1 MNLLKKN
8 KYSIRKYKV
17 GIFSTLIG
25 TVLLLSN
32 PNGAQAL
39 TTDHNVQG
47 GSNQALP
54 GNSQNTNADTN
65 RDIVNDSQN
74 TPNAHATDNTSTN
87 QALTNHQNVDVA
99 NQVGPA
105 PIQPSASPAQNNNNS
120 NANSTA
126 TEPAANTN
134 NNLASNNNTLNV
146 PNNTDN
152 NDSARHL
159 TLKEIQ
165 EDVRH
170 SSDKPELVAIAEE
183 ASNRPK
189 KRSRRAAPTD
199 PNATPA
205 DPTATP
211 ADPTAGN
218 GSAPVA
224 ITAPYTPTTDPNAN
238 NIGQNAPNEVLSFDD
253 NNIRPSTNRSV
264 PTVTVV
270 DNLPGYTLINGG
282 KVGVFSHAMVRTSMF
297 DSGDAKNYQAQGNVI
312 ALGRIRGNDT
322 NDHGDFN
329 GIEKTLTVN
338 PNSELI
344 FEFNTMT
351 TKNYQAQGNVI
362 ALGRIRGNDTND
374 HGDFNGIEKTLTVNP
389 NSELIFEFN
398 TMTTKNYQGMTN
410 LIIKNADNDTVIG
423 EKVVAYGPI
432 WRLLKVPENVSHLKI
447 QFVPK
452 NDAITDARGIY
463 QLRDGYKYYDFVD
476 SIGLHSGSHVYVERR
491 TMEPTATNNKEFTVT
506 TSLKNNGNFGASF
519 NTDDFVYKIQL
530 PEGVEY
536 VNNSL
541 TKDFPSGN
549 SGVDINDMNVTYDAA
564 NRIITIKSTG
574 GGTGNSPARLMPD
587 KILDLKYK
595 LRVNNVPTPRT
606 VTFNDTLTYK
616 TYSQDFINS
625 PAESHT
631 VSTNPYTIDIIM
643 NKDALQAEVDR
654 RIQQADYTFASLD
667 IFNDLKR
674 RAQTILDENRNN
686 VPLNKRVSQAD
697 IDSLANQMQHTLIR
711 SVDAENAV
719 NRKVDDMEDL
729 VNQNDELTDEEKQ
742 AAIQVIEEHKNEI
755 IGNIGDQTTDD
766 GVTRIKDQGIQTLSG
781 DTATP
786 VVKPNAKQAI
796 RDKAAKQR
804 EIINHT
810 PDATQD
816 EIQDALNQLTTDETD
831 AIDNVTNAT
840 TNADVETAKNNG
852 INTIGA
858 VAPQVTHKQAA
869 RDAINQ
875 ATATK
880 RQQINSNREA
890 TQEEKNAALNEL
902 TQATNH
908 ALEQINQATTND
920 DVDTAKG
927 DGLNAINP
935 IAPVTVVKQA
945 ARDAVSHDAQQ
956 HIAEINANPDATQEE
971 RQAAIEKVNAAVAV
985 ANTNI
990 LNANTNAD
998 VEQVKTNAIQ
1008 GIQAIEPATKV
1019 KTDAKN
1025 AIDQSAETQHNAI
1038 FNNNDATLEEQQA
1051 AQQLL
1056 DQAVATAKQN
1066 INAADTNQEVA
1077 QAKDQGTQNIV
1088 VIQPATQVKTDARN
1102 AVNEKAREAITNIN
1116 ATPGATREEK
1126 QEAINRV
1133 NTLKNRALNDIG
1145 VTSTTAMVNSI
1156 RDDAVNQIGAVQPH
1170 VTKKQ
1175 TATGVLTD
1183 LATAK
1188 KQEINQNTN
1197 ATTEEKQVALNQV
1210 DQDLATAINNINQ
1223 ADTNAEVDQAQQLG
1237 TKAINAIQPNIVKKP
1252 AALAQTNQHYSAKL
1266 VEINATPDATDDEK
1280 NAAINTLNQDRQQ
1293 AIESIKQA
1301 NTNAEVDQAA
1311 TVAENNIDAVQ
1322 VDVVKKQAA
1331 RDKITAEV
1339 AKRIEAVKQTP
1350 NATDEEKQA
1359 AVNQINQL
1367 KDQAFNQINQN
1378 QTNDQVDATTNQA
1391 INAIDNVEAEVVIK
1405 PKAIADI
1412 EKAVKEK
1419 QQQID
1424 NSLDSTDNEKEVAL
1438 QALAKEKEKALAA
1451 IDQAQT
1457 NSQVNQ
1463 AATNGVSAI
1472 KIIQPET
1479 KIKPAAREKINQ
1491 KANELRAQ
1499 INQDKEATAEERQAA
1514 LDKINDLVAKAMT
1527 NITNDRTNQQ
1537 VNDSTNQALDD
1548 IALVTPDHIV
1558 RAAARDAVKQQYE
1571 AKKHEIEQAEHA
1583 TDEEKQV
1590 ALNQLAN
1597 NEKRALQNINQA
1609 IANND
1614 VKRVESNG
1622 IATLKG
1628 VEPHIVVK
1636 PEAQEA
1642 IKASADNQV
1651 ESIKDTPHATTDELD
1666 EANQQINDTLKQGQQ
1681 DIDNTTQDAAVNDVR
1696 NQTIKAIEQI
1706 KPKVRRKRA
1715 ALDNIDESNNNQLD
1729 AIRNTLDT
1737 TQDERNVAIAALNKI
1752 VNAIKNDIA
1761 QNKTNAEVDQ
1771 TEADG
1776 NNNIKVILPKVQ
1788 VKPAARQS
1796 VSAKAEAQNAL
1807 IDQSDLST
1815 EEERLAAKHLVEQAL
1830 NQAIDQIN
1838 HADKTAQVNQNSID
1852 AQNIISK
1859 IKPATTVK
1867 ATALQQIQNIATNK
1881 INLIKA
1887 NNEATDEEQNAA
1899 IVQVEKELIKAK
1911 QQIAG
1916 AVTNAD
1922 VAYLLHDGKNEI
1934 REIEPVINK
1943 KATAREQLTTLF
1955 NDKKQAIEA
1964 NVQATV
1970 EERNSI
1976 LAQLQNIY
1984 DTAIGQI
1991 DQDRSNAQVDKT
2003 ATLNLQTIHDLD
2015 VHPIKKPDAEKTI
2028 NDDLARVTH
2037 LVQNYRKV
2045 SDRNKA
2051 DALKAITALKL
2062 QMDEE
2067 LKTARTNADVD
2078 AVLKRFNVALGD
2090 IEAVIT
2096 EKENSLLRIDNIAQ
2110 QTYAKFKAIATPE
2123 QLAKV
2128 KALIDQYVADG
2139 NRMVDEDATLNDI
2152 KKDTQLIIDEILAIK
2167 LPAEVIKA
2175 SPKVGQPAPK
2185 VCTPIKKEDKQEVRK
2200 VVKELPNTG
2209 SEEMDLPLKELALI
2223 TGAALLARRRSKKEK
2238 ES

>member
-39 TTDHNVQG
+39 TTDNNVQ
-47 GSNQALP
+47 SDTNQATP
-54 GNSQNTNADTN
+54 VNSQDTN
-65 RDIVNDSQN
+65 VANNRGLANSAQN
-74 TPNAHATDNTSTN
+74 TPNQSATTNQSTN
-87 QALTNHQNVDVA
+87 QALVNHNNGSIA
-99 NQVGPA
+99 NQATPTSV
-105 PIQPSASPAQNNNNS
+105 QSSTPSAQNNNHTDGNTTATETVS
-120 NANSTA
+120 NAN
-126 TEPAANTN
+126 NKDVV
-134 NNLASNNNTLNV
+134 SNNTTLNV
-146 PNNTDN
+146 PNKTNEN
-152 NDSARHL
+152 GSGGHL

-170 SSDKPELVAIAEE
+170 SSDKPELVAIAEQ

-189 KRSRRAAPTD
+189 KRSRRAAPAD

-205 DPTATP
+205 DPA
-211 ADPTAGN
+211 AAAAGN
-218 GSAPVA
+218 GGAPVA

-238 NIGQNAPNEVLSFDD
+238 NAGQNAPNEVLSFDD
-253 NNIRPSTNRSV
+253 NGIRPSTNRSV
-264 PTVTVV
+264 PSVTVV
-270 DNLPGYTLINGG
+270 DNLPGFTLINGG

-312 ALGRIRGNDT
+312 ALGRIKGNDT

-329 GIEKTLTVN
+329 GIEK
-338 PNSELI
+338 S
-344 FEFNTMT
+344 
-351 TKNYQAQGNVI
+351 
-362 ALGRIRGNDTND
+362 
-374 HGDFNGIEKTLTVNP
+374 LTVNP

-398 TMTTKNYQGMTN
+398 TMTTKNYQGVTN
-410 LIIKNADNDTVIG
+410 LIIKNADNDTVIA
-423 EKVVAYGPI
+423 EKSVAYGPI
-432 WRLLKVPENVSHLKI
+432 WRLFKVPENVSHLKI

-519 NTDDFVYKIQL
+519 NTDDFVYKVQL

-541 TKDFPSGN
+541 TKDFPSSN
-549 SGVDINDMNVTYDAA
+549 SGVDMNDFNVTYDAA
-564 NRIITIKSTG
+564 NRVITIKSTG
-574 GGTGNSPARLMPD
+574 GGSGNSPARLMPD

-616 TYSQDFINS
+616 TYTQDFINS

-697 IDSLANQMQHTLIR
+697 IDSLTNQMQHTLIR

-719 NRKVDDMEDL
+719 NKKVDQMEDL

-786 VVKPNAKQAI
+786 VVKPNAKKAI
-796 RDKAAKQR
+796 RDKATKQR
-804 EIINHT
+804 EIINAT
-810 PDATQD
+810 PDATED
-816 EIQDALNQLTTDETD
+816 EIQDALNQLATDETD

-840 TNADVETAKNNG
+840 TNADVEIAKNNG

-858 VAPQVTHKQAA
+858 VVPQVTHKQAA

-908 ALEQINQATTND
+908 ALEQINQATTNA
-920 DVDTAKG
+920 DVDNAKG

-971 RQAAIEKVNAAVAV
+971 RQAAIDKVNAAVTA

-1008 GIQAIEPATKV
+1008 GIQAITPATKV

-1025 AIDQSAETQHNAI
+1025 AIDKSAETQHNTI

-1102 AVNEKAREAITNIN
+1102 AVNDKAREAITNIN

-1133 NTLKNRALNDIG
+1133 NTLKNRALTDIG

-1175 TATGVLTD
+1175 TATGVLND

-1210 DQDLATAINNINQ
+1210 DQELATAINNINQ

-1252 AALAQTNQHYSAKL
+1252 AALAQINQHYNAKL
-1266 VEINATPDATDDEK
+1266 AEINATPDATNDEK

-1367 KDQAFNQINQN
+1367 KDQAINQINQN
-1378 QTNDQVDATTNQA
+1378 QTNDQVDTTTNQA
-1391 INAIDNVEAEVVIK
+1391 VNAIDNVEAEVVIK
-1405 PKAIADI
+1405 PTAIADI

-1424 NSLDSTDNEKEVAL
+1424 NSLDSTDNEKEVAS

-1479 KIKPAAREKINQ
+1479 KVKPAAREKINQ
-1491 KANELRAQ
+1491 KANELRAK
-1499 INQDKEATAEERQAA
+1499 INQDKEATAEERQVA
-1514 LDKINDLVAKAMT
+1514 LDKINEFVNQAMT
-1527 NITNDRTNQQ
+1527 DITNNRTNQQ
-1537 VNDSTNQALDD
+1537 VDDTTSQALDS
-1548 IALVTPDHIV
+1548 IALVAPEHIV

-1571 AKKHEIEQAEHA
+1571 AKKQEIEQAEHA

-1597 NEKRALQNINQA
+1597 NEKLALQNINQA
-1609 IANND
+1609 VTNND
-1614 VKRVESNG
+1614 VKRVETNG

-1628 VEPHIVVK
+1628 VQPHIVIK
-1636 PEAQEA
+1636 PEAQQA
-1642 IKASADNQV
+1642 IKATAENQV
-1651 ESIKDTPHATTDELD
+1651 ESIKDTPHATVDELD
-1666 EANQQINDTLKQGQQ
+1666 EANQLISDTLKQAQQ
-1681 DIDNTTQDAAVNDVR
+1681 EIENTNQDAAVTDVR

-1715 ALDNIDESNNNQLD
+1715 ALDSIEENNKNQLD

-1737 TQDERNVAIAALNKI
+1737 TQDERDVAIDTLNKI
-1752 VNAIKNDIA
+1752 VNTIKNDIA
-1761 QNKTNAEVDQ
+1761 QNKTNAEVDR
-1771 TEADG
+1771 TETDG
-1776 NNNIKVILPKVQ
+1776 NDNIKVILPKVQ

-1796 VSAKAEAQNAL
+1796 VGVKAEAQNAL

-1838 HADKTAQVNQNSID
+1838 HADKTAQVNQDSID

-1887 NNEATDEEQNAA
+1887 NNEATDEEQNIA
-1899 IVQVEKELIKAK
+1899 IAQVEKELIKAK
-1911 QQIAG
+1911 QQIAS

-1922 VAYLLHDGKNEI
+1922 VAYLLHDEKNEI
-1934 REIEPVINK
+1934 REIEPVINR
-1943 KATAREQLTTLF
+1943 KASAREQLTTLF

-1964 NVQATV
+1964 NIQATV

-1976 LAQLQNIY
+1976 LAQVQNIY

-2003 ATLNLQTIHDLD
+2003 ASLNLQTIHDLD

-2028 NDDLARVTH
+2028 NDDLARVTA

-2045 SDRNKA
+2045 SNRNKA

-2078 AVLKRFNVALGD
+2078 AVLKRFNVALSD

-2128 KALIDQYVADG
+2128 KVLIDQYVADG
-2139 NRMVDEDATLNDI
+2139 NRMIDEDATLNDI
-2152 KKDTQLIIDEILAIK
+2152 KQHTQFIVDEILAIK
-2167 LPAEVIKA
+2167 LPAEATKV
-2175 SPKVGQPAPK
+2175 SPKEIQPAPK
-2185 VCTPIKKEDKQEVRK
+2185 VCTPIKKEETHESRK
-2200 VVKELPNTG
+2200 VEKELPNTG
-2209 SEEMDLPLKELALI
+2209 SEGMDLPLKEFALI
-2223 TGAALLARRRSKKEK
+2223 TGAALLARRRTKNEK

>member
-1 MNLLKKN
+1 M
-8 KYSIRKYKV
+8 
-17 GIFSTLIG
+17 
-25 TVLLLSN
+25 
-32 PNGAQAL
+32 
-39 TTDHNVQG
+39 
-47 GSNQALP
+47 
-54 GNSQNTNADTN
+54 
-65 RDIVNDSQN
+65 
-74 TPNAHATDNTSTN
+74 
-87 QALTNHQNVDVA
+87 
-99 NQVGPA
+99 
-105 PIQPSASPAQNNNNS
+105 
-120 NANSTA
+120 
-126 TEPAANTN
+126 
-134 NNLASNNNTLNV
+134 
-146 PNNTDN
+146 
-152 NDSARHL
+152 
-159 TLKEIQ
+159 
-165 EDVRH
+165 
-170 SSDKPELVAIAEE
+170 
-183 ASNRPK
+183 
-189 KRSRRAAPTD
+189 
-199 PNATPA
+199 
-205 DPTATP
+205 
-211 ADPTAGN
+211 
-218 GSAPVA
+218 
-224 ITAPYTPTTDPNAN
+224 
-238 NIGQNAPNEVLSFDD
+238 LSFDD
-253 NNIRPSTNRSV
+253 NGIRPSTNRSV
-264 PTVTVV
+264 PSVTVV
-270 DNLPGYTLINGG
+270 DNLPGFTLINGG

-312 ALGRIRGNDT
+312 ALGRIKGNDT

-329 GIEKTLTVN
+329 GIEK
-338 PNSELI
+338 S
-344 FEFNTMT
+344 
-351 TKNYQAQGNVI
+351 
-362 ALGRIRGNDTND
+362 
-374 HGDFNGIEKTLTVNP
+374 LTVNP

-398 TMTTKNYQGMTN
+398 TMTTKNYQGVTN
-410 LIIKNADNDTVIG
+410 LIIKDADNDTVIA
-423 EKVVAYGPI
+423 EKSVAYGPI
-432 WRLLKVPENVSHLKI
+432 WRLFKVPENVSHLKI

-519 NTDDFVYKIQL
+519 NTDDFVYKVQL

-541 TKDFPSGN
+541 TKDFPSSN
-549 SGVDINDMNVTYDAA
+549 SGVDMNDFNVTYDAA
-564 NRIITIKSTG
+564 NRVITIKSTG
-574 GGTGNSPARLMPD
+574 GGSGNSLARLMPD

-616 TYSQDFINS
+616 TYTQDFINS

-643 NKDALQAEVDR
+643 NKDALQGEVDR

-667 IFNDLKR
+667 IFNGLKR

-697 IDSLANQMQHTLIR
+697 IDSLTNQMQHTLIR

-719 NRKVDDMEDL
+719 NKKVDQMEDL

-786 VVKPNAKQAI
+786 VVKPNAKKAI
-796 RDKAAKQR
+796 RDKATKQR
-804 EIINHT
+804 EIINAT
-810 PDATQD
+810 PDATED
-816 EIQDALNQLTTDETD
+816 EIQDAINQLATDETD

-840 TNADVETAKNNG
+840 TNADVDN
-852 INTIGA
+852 
-858 VAPQVTHKQAA
+858 
-869 RDAINQ
+869 
-875 ATATK
+875 
-880 RQQINSNREA
+880 
-890 TQEEKNAALNEL
+890 
-902 TQATNH
+902 
-908 ALEQINQATTND
+908 
-920 DVDTAKG
+920 AKG

-971 RQAAIEKVNAAVAV
+971 RQAAIDKVNAAVTA

-990 LNANTNAD
+990 LNANTNAN

-1008 GIQAIEPATKV
+1008 GIQAITPATKV

-1025 AIDQSAETQHNAI
+1025 AIDKSAETQHNTI

-1102 AVNEKAREAITNIN
+1102 AVNDKAREAITNIN
-1116 ATPGATREEK
+1116 AIPGATREEK

-1175 TATGVLTD
+1175 TATGVLND

-1210 DQDLATAINNINQ
+1210 DQELATAINNINQ

-1252 AALAQTNQHYSAKL
+1252 AALAQINQHYNAKL
-1266 VEINATPDATDDEK
+1266 AEINATPDATNDEK

-1339 AKRIEAVKQTP
+1339 AKCIEAVKQTP

-1391 INAIDNVEAEVVIK
+1391 VNAIDNVEAEVVIK

-1419 QQQID
+1419 QQQND
-1424 NSLDSTDNEKEVAL
+1424 NSLDSTDNEKEVAS
-1438 QALAKEKEKALAA
+1438 QALTKEKEKALAA

-1479 KIKPAAREKINQ
+1479 KVKPAAREKINQ
-1491 KANELRAQ
+1491 KANELRAK
-1499 INQDKEATAEERQAA
+1499 INQDKEATAEERQVA
-1514 LDKINDLVAKAMT
+1514 LDKINEFVNQAMT
-1527 NITNDRTNQQ
+1527 DITNNRTNQQ
-1537 VNDSTNQALDD
+1537 VDDTTSQALDS
-1548 IALVTPDHIV
+1548 IALVTPEHIV
-1558 RAAARDAVKQQYE
+1558 RAGARDAVKQQYE
-1571 AKKHEIEQAEHA
+1571 AKKQEIEQAEHA

-1597 NEKRALQNINQA
+1597 NEKLALQNINQA
-1609 IANND
+1609 VTNND
-1614 VKRVESNG
+1614 VKRVETNG

-1628 VEPHIVVK
+1628 VQPHIVIK
-1636 PEAQEA
+1636 PEAQQA
-1642 IKASADNQV
+1642 IKASAENQV
-1651 ESIKDTPHATTDELD
+1651 ELIKDTPHATVDELD
-1666 EANQQINDTLKQGQQ
+1666 EANQLISDTLKKAQQ

-1737 TQDERNVAIAALNKI
+1737 TQDERNVAIDTLNKI

-1838 HADKTAQVNQNSID
+1838 HADKTVQVNQNSID

-1899 IVQVEKELIKAK
+1899 IAQVEKELIKVK
-1911 QQIAG
+1911 QQIAS

-1934 REIEPVINK
+1934 REIEPVINR
-1943 KATAREQLTTLF
+1943 KASAREQLTTLL

-1964 NVQATV
+1964 NIQATV

-2003 ATLNLQTIHDLD
+2003 ALLNLQTIHDLD
-2015 VHPIKKPDAEKTI
+2015 VHPIKKPDAEK
-2028 NDDLARVTH
+2028 ND
-2037 LVQNYRKV
+2037 
-2045 SDRNKA
+2045 
-2051 DALKAITALKL
+2051 
-2062 QMDEE
+2062 
-2067 LKTARTNADVD
+2067 
-2078 AVLKRFNVALGD
+2078 
-2090 IEAVIT
+2090 
-2096 EKENSLLRIDNIAQ
+2096 
-2110 QTYAKFKAIATPE
+2110 
-2123 QLAKV
+2123 
-2128 KALIDQYVADG
+2128 
-2139 NRMVDEDATLNDI
+2139 
-2152 KKDTQLIIDEILAIK
+2152 
-2167 LPAEVIKA
+2167 
-2175 SPKVGQPAPK
+2175 
-2185 VCTPIKKEDKQEVRK
+2185 
-2200 VVKELPNTG
+2200 
-2209 SEEMDLPLKELALI
+2209 
-2223 TGAALLARRRSKKEK
+2223 
-2238 ES
+2238 

>member
-39 TTDHNVQG
+39 TTDNNVQ
-47 GSNQALP
+47 SDTNQATP
-54 GNSQNTNADTN
+54 VNSQDTN
-65 RDIVNDSQN
+65 VANNRGLANSAQN
-74 TPNAHATDNTSTN
+74 TPNQSATTNQSTN
-87 QALTNHQNVDVA
+87 QALVNHNNGSIA
-99 NQVGPA
+99 NQATPTSV
-105 PIQPSASPAQNNNNS
+105 QSSTPSAQNNNHTDGNTTATETVS
-120 NANSTA
+120 NAN
-126 TEPAANTN
+126 NKDVV
-134 NNLASNNNTLNV
+134 SNNTTLNV
-146 PNNTDN
+146 PNKTNEN
-152 NDSARHL
+152 GSGGHL

-170 SSDKPELVAIAEE
+170 SSDKPELVAIAEQ

-189 KRSRRAAPTD
+189 KRSRRAAPAD

-205 DPTATP
+205 DPA
-211 ADPTAGN
+211 AAAAGN
-218 GSAPVA
+218 GGAPVA

-238 NIGQNAPNEVLSFDD
+238 NAGQNAPNEVLSFDD
-253 NNIRPSTNRSV
+253 NGIRPSTNRSV
-264 PTVTVV
+264 PSVTVV
-270 DNLPGYTLINGG
+270 DNLPGFTLINGG

-312 ALGRIRGNDT
+312 ALGRIKGNDT

-329 GIEKTLTVN
+329 GIEK
-338 PNSELI
+338 S
-344 FEFNTMT
+344 
-351 TKNYQAQGNVI
+351 
-362 ALGRIRGNDTND
+362 
-374 HGDFNGIEKTLTVNP
+374 LTVNP

-398 TMTTKNYQGMTN
+398 TMTTKNYQGVTN
-410 LIIKNADNDTVIG
+410 LIIKNADNDTVIA
-423 EKVVAYGPI
+423 EKSVAYGPI
-432 WRLLKVPENVSHLKI
+432 WRLFKVPENVSHLKI

-519 NTDDFVYKIQL
+519 NTDDFVYKVQL

-541 TKDFPSGN
+541 TKDFPSSN
-549 SGVDINDMNVTYDAA
+549 SGVDMNDFNVTYDAA
-564 NRIITIKSTG
+564 NRVITIKSTG
-574 GGTGNSPARLMPD
+574 GGSGNSPARLMPD

-616 TYSQDFINS
+616 TYTQDFINS

-697 IDSLANQMQHTLIR
+697 IDSLTNQMQHTLIR

-719 NRKVDDMEDL
+719 NKKVDQMEDL

-786 VVKPNAKQAI
+786 VVKPNAKKAI
-796 RDKAAKQR
+796 RDKATKQR
-804 EIINHT
+804 EIINAT
-810 PDATQD
+810 PDATED
-816 EIQDALNQLTTDETD
+816 EIQDALNQLATDETD

-840 TNADVETAKNNG
+840 TNADVEIAKNNG

-858 VAPQVTHKQAA
+858 VVPQVTHKQAA

-908 ALEQINQATTND
+908 ALEQINQATTNA
-920 DVDTAKG
+920 DVDNDKG

-971 RQAAIEKVNAAVAV
+971 RQAAIDKVNAAVTA

-1008 GIQAIEPATKV
+1008 GIQAITPATKV

-1025 AIDQSAETQHNAI
+1025 AIDKSAETQHNTI

-1102 AVNEKAREAITNIN
+1102 AVNDKAREAITNIN

-1133 NTLKNRALNDIG
+1133 NTLKNRALTDIG

-1175 TATGVLTD
+1175 TATGVLND

-1210 DQDLATAINNINQ
+1210 DQELATAINNINQ

-1252 AALAQTNQHYSAKL
+1252 AALAQINQHYNAKL
-1266 VEINATPDATDDEK
+1266 AEINATPDATNDEK

-1367 KDQAFNQINQN
+1367 KDQAINQINQN
-1378 QTNDQVDATTNQA
+1378 QTNDQVDTTTNQA
-1391 INAIDNVEAEVVIK
+1391 VNAIDNVEAEVVIK

-1424 NSLDSTDNEKEVAL
+1424 NSLDSTDNEKEVAS

-1479 KIKPAAREKINQ
+1479 KVKPAAREKINQ
-1491 KANELRAQ
+1491 KANELRAK
-1499 INQDKEATAEERQAA
+1499 INQDKEATAEERQVA
-1514 LDKINDLVAKAMT
+1514 LDKINEFVNQAMT
-1527 NITNDRTNQQ
+1527 DITNNRTNQQ
-1537 VNDSTNQALDD
+1537 VDDTTSQALDS
-1548 IALVTPDHIV
+1548 IALVAPEHIV

-1571 AKKHEIEQAEHA
+1571 AKKQEIEQAEHA

-1597 NEKRALQNINQA
+1597 NEKLALQNINQA
-1609 IANND
+1609 VTNND
-1614 VKRVESNG
+1614 VKRVETNG

-1628 VEPHIVVK
+1628 VQPHIVIK
-1636 PEAQEA
+1636 PEAQQA
-1642 IKASADNQV
+1642 IKATAENQV
-1651 ESIKDTPHATTDELD
+1651 ESIKDTPHATVDELD
-1666 EANQQINDTLKQGQQ
+1666 EANQLISDTLKQAQQ
-1681 DIDNTTQDAAVNDVR
+1681 EIENTNQDAAVTDVR

-1715 ALDNIDESNNNQLD
+1715 ALDSIEENNKNQLD

-1737 TQDERNVAIAALNKI
+1737 TQDERDVAIDTLNKI
-1752 VNAIKNDIA
+1752 VNTIKNDIA
-1761 QNKTNAEVDQ
+1761 QNKTNAEVDR
-1771 TEADG
+1771 TETDG
-1776 NNNIKVILPKVQ
+1776 NDNIKVILPKVQ

-1796 VSAKAEAQNAL
+1796 VGVKAEAQNAL

-1838 HADKTAQVNQNSID
+1838 HADKTAQVNQDSID

-1887 NNEATDEEQNAA
+1887 NNEATDEEQNIA
-1899 IVQVEKELIKAK
+1899 IAQVEKELIKAK
-1911 QQIAG
+1911 QQIAS

-1922 VAYLLHDGKNEI
+1922 VAYLLHDEKNEI
-1934 REIEPVINK
+1934 REIEPVINR
-1943 KATAREQLTTLF
+1943 KASAREQLTTLF

-1964 NVQATV
+1964 NIQATV

-2003 ATLNLQTIHDLD
+2003 ASLNLQTIHDLD

-2028 NDDLARVTH
+2028 NDDLARVTA

-2045 SDRNKA
+2045 SNRNKA

-2078 AVLKRFNVALGD
+2078 AVLKRFNVALSD

-2128 KALIDQYVADG
+2128 KVLIDQYVADG
-2139 NRMVDEDATLNDI
+2139 NRMIDEDATLNDI
-2152 KKDTQLIIDEILAIK
+2152 KQHTQFIVDEILAIK
-2167 LPAEVIKA
+2167 LPAEATKV
-2175 SPKVGQPAPK
+2175 SPKEIQPAPK
-2185 VCTPIKKEDKQEVRK
+2185 VCTPIKKEETHESRK
-2200 VVKELPNTG
+2200 VEKELPNTG
-2209 SEEMDLPLKELALI
+2209 SEGMDLPLKEFALI
-2223 TGAALLARRRSKKEK
+2223 TGAALLARRRTKNEK

>member
-39 TTDHNVQG
+39 TTDNNVQ
-47 GSNQALP
+47 SDTNQATP
-54 GNSQNTNADTN
+54 VNSQDTN
-65 RDIVNDSQN
+65 VANNRGLANSAQN
-74 TPNAHATDNTSTN
+74 TPNQSATTNQSTN
-87 QALTNHQNVDVA
+87 QALVNHNNGSIA
-99 NQVGPA
+99 NQATPTSV
-105 PIQPSASPAQNNNNS
+105 QSSTPSAQNNNHTDGNTTATETVS
-120 NANSTA
+120 NAN
-126 TEPAANTN
+126 NKDVV
-134 NNLASNNNTLNV
+134 SNNTTLNV
-146 PNNTDN
+146 PNKTNEN
-152 NDSARHL
+152 GSGGHL

-170 SSDKPELVAIAEE
+170 SSDKPELVAIAEQ

-189 KRSRRAAPTD
+189 KRSRRAAPAD

-205 DPTATP
+205 DPA
-211 ADPTAGN
+211 AAAAGN
-218 GSAPVA
+218 GGAPVA

-238 NIGQNAPNEVLSFDD
+238 NAGQNAPNEVLSFDD
-253 NNIRPSTNRSV
+253 NGIRPSTNRSV
-264 PTVTVV
+264 PSVTVV
-270 DNLPGYTLINGG
+270 DNLPGFTLINGG

-312 ALGRIRGNDT
+312 ALGRIKGNDT

-329 GIEKTLTVN
+329 GIEK
-338 PNSELI
+338 S
-344 FEFNTMT
+344 
-351 TKNYQAQGNVI
+351 
-362 ALGRIRGNDTND
+362 
-374 HGDFNGIEKTLTVNP
+374 LTVNP

-398 TMTTKNYQGMTN
+398 TMTTKNYQGVTN
-410 LIIKNADNDTVIG
+410 LIIKNADNDTVIA
-423 EKVVAYGPI
+423 EKSVAYGPI
-432 WRLLKVPENVSHLKI
+432 WRLFKVPENVSHLKI

-519 NTDDFVYKIQL
+519 NTDDFVYKVQL

-541 TKDFPSGN
+541 TKDFPSSN
-549 SGVDINDMNVTYDAA
+549 SGVDMNDFNVTYDAA
-564 NRIITIKSTG
+564 NRVITIKSTG
-574 GGTGNSPARLMPD
+574 GGSGNSPARLMPD

-616 TYSQDFINS
+616 TYTQDFINS

-686 VPLNKRVSQAD
+686 VPLNKRVSQAN
-697 IDSLANQMQHTLIR
+697 IDSLTNQMQHTLIR

-719 NRKVDDMEDL
+719 NKKVDQMEDL

-755 IGNIGDQTTDD
+755 IGNIGDQVTDD

-786 VVKPNAKQAI
+786 VVKPNAKKAI
-796 RDKAAKQR
+796 RDKATKQR
-804 EIINHT
+804 EIINAT
-810 PDATQD
+810 PDATED
-816 EIQDALNQLTTDETD
+816 EIQDALNQLATDETD

-840 TNADVETAKNNG
+840 TNADVEIAKNNG

-858 VAPQVTHKQAA
+858 VVPQVTHKQAA

-908 ALEQINQATTND
+908 ALEQINQATTNA
-920 DVDTAKG
+920 DVDNAKG

-971 RQAAIEKVNAAVAV
+971 RQAAIDKVNAAVTA

-1008 GIQAIEPATKV
+1008 GIQAITPATKV

-1025 AIDQSAETQHNAI
+1025 AIDKSAETQHNTI

-1102 AVNEKAREAITNIN
+1102 AVNDKAREAITNIN

-1133 NTLKNRALNDIG
+1133 NTLKNRALTDIG

-1175 TATGVLTD
+1175 TATGVLND

-1210 DQDLATAINNINQ
+1210 DQELATAINNINQ

-1252 AALAQTNQHYSAKL
+1252 AALAQINQHYNAKL
-1266 VEINATPDATDDEK
+1266 AEINATPDATNDEK

-1367 KDQAFNQINQN
+1367 KDQAINQINQN
-1378 QTNDQVDATTNQA
+1378 QTNDQVDTTTNQA
-1391 INAIDNVEAEVVIK
+1391 VNAIDNVEAEVVIK

-1424 NSLDSTDNEKEVAL
+1424 NSLDSTDNEKEVAS

-1479 KIKPAAREKINQ
+1479 KVKPAAREKINQ
-1491 KANELRAQ
+1491 KANELRAK
-1499 INQDKEATAEERQAA
+1499 INQDKEATAEERQVA
-1514 LDKINDLVAKAMT
+1514 LDKINEFVNQAMT
-1527 NITNDRTNQQ
+1527 DITNNRTNQQ
-1537 VNDSTNQALDD
+1537 VDDTTSQALDS
-1548 IALVTPDHIV
+1548 IALVAPEHIV

-1571 AKKHEIEQAEHA
+1571 AKKQEIEQAEHA

-1597 NEKRALQNINQA
+1597 NEKLALQNINQA
-1609 IANND
+1609 VTNND
-1614 VKRVESNG
+1614 VKRVETNG

-1628 VEPHIVVK
+1628 VQPHIVIK
-1636 PEAQEA
+1636 PEAQQA
-1642 IKASADNQV
+1642 IKATAENQV
-1651 ESIKDTPHATTDELD
+1651 ESIKDTPHATVDELD
-1666 EANQQINDTLKQGQQ
+1666 EANQLISDTLKQAQQ
-1681 DIDNTTQDAAVNDVR
+1681 EIENTNQDAAVTDVR

-1715 ALDNIDESNNNQLD
+1715 ALDSIEENNKNQLD

-1737 TQDERNVAIAALNKI
+1737 TQDERDVAIDTLNKI
-1752 VNAIKNDIA
+1752 VNTIKNDIA
-1761 QNKTNAEVDQ
+1761 QNKTNAEVDR
-1771 TEADG
+1771 TETDG
-1776 NNNIKVILPKVQ
+1776 NDNIKVILPKVQ

-1796 VSAKAEAQNAL
+1796 VGVKAEAQNAL

-1838 HADKTAQVNQNSID
+1838 HADKTAQVNQDSID

-1887 NNEATDEEQNAA
+1887 NNEATDEEQNIA
-1899 IVQVEKELIKAK
+1899 IAQVEKELIKAK
-1911 QQIAG
+1911 QQIAS

-1922 VAYLLHDGKNEI
+1922 VAYLLHDEKNEI
-1934 REIEPVINK
+1934 REIEPVINR
-1943 KATAREQLTTLF
+1943 KASAREQLTTLF

-1964 NVQATV
+1964 NIQATV

-2003 ATLNLQTIHDLD
+2003 ASLNLQTIHDLD

-2028 NDDLARVTH
+2028 NDDLARVTA

-2045 SDRNKA
+2045 SNRNKA

-2078 AVLKRFNVALGD
+2078 AVLKRFNVALSD

-2128 KALIDQYVADG
+2128 KVLIDQYVADG
-2139 NRMVDEDATLNDI
+2139 NRMIDEDATLNDI
-2152 KKDTQLIIDEILAIK
+2152 KQHTQFIVDEILAIK
-2167 LPAEVIKA
+2167 LPAEATKV
-2175 SPKVGQPAPK
+2175 SPKEIQPAPK
-2185 VCTPIKKEDKQEVRK
+2185 VCTPIKKEETHESRK
-2200 VVKELPNTG
+2200 VEKELPNTG
-2209 SEEMDLPLKELALI
+2209 SEGMDLPLKEFALI
-2223 TGAALLARRRSKKEK
+2223 TGAALLARRRTKNEK

>member
-1 MNLLKKN
+1 M
-8 KYSIRKYKV
+8 
-17 GIFSTLIG
+17 
-25 TVLLLSN
+25 
-32 PNGAQAL
+32 
-39 TTDHNVQG
+39 
-47 GSNQALP
+47 
-54 GNSQNTNADTN
+54 
-65 RDIVNDSQN
+65 
-74 TPNAHATDNTSTN
+74 
-87 QALTNHQNVDVA
+87 
-99 NQVGPA
+99 
-105 PIQPSASPAQNNNNS
+105 S
-120 NANSTA
+120 NAN
-126 TEPAANTN
+126 N
-134 NNLASNNNTLNV
+134 NDAVSNNTTLNV
-146 PNNTDN
+146 PNKTNEN
-152 NDSARHL
+152 GSGGHL

-170 SSDKPELVAIAEE
+170 SSDKPELVAIAEP

-189 KRSRRAAPTD
+189 KRSRRAAPAD

-205 DPTATP
+205 DPA
-211 ADPTAGN
+211 AAAAGN
-218 GSAPVA
+218 GGAPVA

-238 NIGQNAPNEVLSFDD
+238 NAGQNAPNEVLSFDD
-253 NNIRPSTNRSV
+253 NGIRPSTNRSV
-264 PTVTVV
+264 PSVTVV
-270 DNLPGYTLINGG
+270 DNLPGFTLINGG

-297 DSGDAKNYQAQGNVI
+297 DSADAKNYQAQGNVI
-312 ALGRIRGNDT
+312 ALGRI
-322 NDHGDFN
+322 
-329 GIEKTLTVN
+329 K
-338 PNSELI
+338 
-344 FEFNTMT
+344 
-351 TKNYQAQGNVI
+351 
-362 ALGRIRGNDTND
+362 GNDTND

-398 TMTTKNYQGMTN
+398 TMTTKNYQGVTN
-410 LIIKNADNDTVIG
+410 LIIKNADNDTVIA
-423 EKVVAYGPI
+423 EKSVAYGPI
-432 WRLLKVPENVSHLKI
+432 WRLFKVPENVSHLKI

-519 NTDDFVYKIQL
+519 NTDDFVYQVQL

-541 TKDFPSGN
+541 TKDFPSSN
-549 SGVDINDMNVTYDAA
+549 SGVDMNDFNVTYDAA
-564 NRIITIKSTG
+564 NRVITIKSTG
-574 GGTGNSPARLMPD
+574 GGSGNSPARLMPD

-616 TYSQDFINS
+616 TYTQDFINS

-697 IDSLANQMQHTLIR
+697 IDSLTNQMQHTLIR

-719 NRKVDDMEDL
+719 NKKVDQMEDL

-786 VVKPNAKQAI
+786 VVKPNAKKAI
-796 RDKAAKQR
+796 RDKATKQR
-804 EIINHT
+804 EIINAT
-810 PDATQD
+810 PDATED
-816 EIQDALNQLTTDETD
+816 EIQDALNQLATDETD

-858 VAPQVTHKQAA
+858 VVPQVTHKKAA

-908 ALEQINQATTND
+908 ALEQINQAKTNA
-920 DVDTAKG
+920 DVDNAKG

-971 RQAAIEKVNAAVAV
+971 RQAAIDKVNAAVTA

-1008 GIQAIEPATKV
+1008 GIQAITPATKV

-1025 AIDQSAETQHNAI
+1025 AIDKSAETQHNTI

-1102 AVNEKAREAITNIN
+1102 VVNDKAREAITNIN

-1133 NTLKNRALNDIG
+1133 NTLKNRALTDIG

-1175 TATGVLTD
+1175 TATGVLND

-1210 DQDLATAINNINQ
+1210 DQELATAINNINQ

-1252 AALAQTNQHYSAKL
+1252 AALAQINQHYNAKL
-1266 VEINATPDATDDEK
+1266 AEINATPDATDDEK

-1293 AIESIKQA
+1293 AIESVKQA

-1378 QTNDQVDATTNQA
+1378 QTNDQVDTTTNQA
-1391 INAIDNVEAEVVIK
+1391 LNAIDNVEAEVVIK

-1424 NSLDSTDNEKEVAL
+1424 NSLDSTDNEKEVAS

-1479 KIKPAAREKINQ
+1479 KVKPAAREKINQ
-1491 KANELRAQ
+1491 KVNELRAK
-1499 INQDKEATAEERQAA
+1499 INQDKEATAEERQVA
-1514 LDKINDLVAKAMT
+1514 LDKINEFVNQAMT
-1527 NITNDRTNQQ
+1527 DITNNRTNQQ
-1537 VNDSTNQALDD
+1537 VDDTTSQALDS
-1548 IALVTPDHIV
+1548 IALVAPEHIV

-1571 AKKHEIEQAEHA
+1571 AKKQEIEQAEHA

-1597 NEKRALQNINQA
+1597 NEKLALQNINQA
-1609 IANND
+1609 VTNND
-1614 VKRVESNG
+1614 VKRVETNG

-1628 VEPHIVVK
+1628 VQPHIVIK
-1636 PEAQEA
+1636 PEAQQA
-1642 IKASADNQV
+1642 IKASAENQV
-1651 ESIKDTPHATTDELD
+1651 ESIKDTPHATVDELD
-1666 EANQQINDTLKQGQQ
+1666 EANQLISDTLKQAQQ
-1681 DIDNTTQDAAVNDVR
+1681 EIENTNQDAAVTDVR

-1715 ALDNIDESNNNQLD
+1715 ALDSIEENNKNQLD

-1737 TQDERNVAIAALNKI
+1737 TQDERDVAIDTLNKI
-1752 VNAIKNDIA
+1752 VNTIKNDIA
-1761 QNKTNAEVDQ
+1761 QNKTNAEVDR
-1771 TEADG
+1771 TETDG
-1776 NNNIKVILPKVQ
+1776 NDNIKVILPKVQ

-1796 VSAKAEAQNAL
+1796 VGVKAEAQNAL

-1838 HADKTAQVNQNSID
+1838 HADKTAQVNQDSID

-1881 INLIKA
+1881 INLSKA
-1887 NNEATDEEQNAA
+1887 NNEATDEEQNIA
-1899 IVQVEKELIKAK
+1899 IAQVEKELIKAK
-1911 QQIAG
+1911 QQIAS

-1922 VAYLLHDGKNEI
+1922 VAYLLHDEKNEI
-1934 REIEPVINK
+1934 REIEPVINR
-1943 KATAREQLTTLF
+1943 KASAREQLTTLF

-1964 NVQATV
+1964 NIQATV

-2003 ATLNLQTIHDLD
+2003 ASLNLQTIHDLD

-2028 NDDLARVTH
+2028 NDDLARVTA

-2045 SDRNKA
+2045 SNRNKA

-2078 AVLKRFNVALGD
+2078 AVLKRFNVALSD

-2128 KALIDQYVADG
+2128 KVLIDQYVADG
-2139 NRMVDEDATLNDI
+2139 NRMIDEDATLNDI
-2152 KKDTQLIIDEILAIK
+2152 KQHTQFIVDEILAIK
-2167 LPAEVIKA
+2167 LPAEPTKV
-2175 SPKVGQPAPK
+2175 SPKVIQPVPK
-2185 VCTPIKKEDKQEVRK
+2185 VCTPIKKEETHESRK
-2200 VVKELPNTG
+2200 VEKELPNTG
-2209 SEEMDLPLKELALI
+2209 SEGMDLPLKEFALI
-2223 TGAALLARRRSKKEK
+2223 TGAALLARRRTKNEK

>member
-297 DSGDAKNYQAQGNVI
+297 DSGDA
-312 ALGRIRGNDT
+312 
-322 NDHGDFN
+322 
-329 GIEKTLTVN
+329 
-338 PNSELI
+338 
-344 FEFNTMT
+344 
-351 TKNYQAQGNVI
+351 KNYQAQGNVI

-890 TQEEKNAALNEL
+890 KQEEKNAALNEL

-1145 VTSTTAMVNSI
+1145 VTSTAMVNSI

-2078 AVLKRFNVALGD
+2078 AVLKRFNVTLGD

>member
-39 TTDHNVQG
+39 TTDNNVQ
-47 GSNQALP
+47 SDTNQATP
-54 GNSQNTNADTN
+54 VNSQDTN
-65 RDIVNDSQN
+65 VANNRGLANSAQN
-74 TPNAHATDNTSTN
+74 TPNQSATTNQSTN
-87 QALTNHQNVDVA
+87 QALVNHNNGSIA
-99 NQVGPA
+99 NQATPA
-105 PIQPSASPAQNNNNS
+105 PIQPSASPAQNNNHS
-120 NANSTA
+120 DANSTA
-126 TEPAANTN
+126 TETVSNAN
-134 NNLASNNNTLNV
+134 NNDVVSNNTTLNV
-146 PNNTDN
+146 PNRTNEN
-152 NDSARHL
+152 GSGGHL

-170 SSDKPELVAIAEE
+170 SSDKPELVAIAEQ

-189 KRSRRAAPTD
+189 KRSRRAAPAD

-205 DPTATP
+205 DPA
-211 ADPTAGN
+211 AAAAGN
-218 GSAPVA
+218 GGAPVA

-238 NIGQNAPNEVLSFDD
+238 NAGQNAPNEVLSFDD
-253 NNIRPSTNRSV
+253 NGIRPSTNRSV
-264 PTVTVV
+264 PSVTVV
-270 DNLPGYTLINGG
+270 DNLPGFTLINGG

-312 ALGRIRGNDT
+312 ALGRIKGNDT

-329 GIEKTLTVN
+329 GIEK
-338 PNSELI
+338 S
-344 FEFNTMT
+344 
-351 TKNYQAQGNVI
+351 
-362 ALGRIRGNDTND
+362 
-374 HGDFNGIEKTLTVNP
+374 LTVNP

-398 TMTTKNYQGMTN
+398 TMTTKNYQGVTN
-410 LIIKNADNDTVIG
+410 LIIKNADNDTVIA
-423 EKVVAYGPI
+423 EKSVAYGPI
-432 WRLLKVPENVSHLKI
+432 WRLFKVPENVSHLKI

-519 NTDDFVYKIQL
+519 NTDDFVYKVQL

-541 TKDFPSGN
+541 TKDFPSSN
-549 SGVDINDMNVTYDAA
+549 SGVDMNDFNVTYDAA
-564 NRIITIKSTG
+564 NRVITIKSTG
-574 GGTGNSPARLMPD
+574 GGSGNSPARLMPD

-616 TYSQDFINS
+616 TYTQDFINS

-667 IFNDLKR
+667 IFNGLKR

-697 IDSLANQMQHTLIR
+697 IDSLTNQMQHTLIR

-719 NRKVDDMEDL
+719 NKKVDQMEDL

-786 VVKPNAKQAI
+786 VVKPNAKKAI
-796 RDKAAKQR
+796 RDKATKQR
-804 EIINHT
+804 EIINAT
-810 PDATQD
+810 PDATED
-816 EIQDALNQLTTDETD
+816 EIQDAINQLATDETD

-858 VAPQVTHKQAA
+858 VVPQVTHKKAA

-908 ALEQINQATTND
+908 ALEQINQATTNA
-920 DVDTAKG
+920 DVDNAKG

-971 RQAAIEKVNAAVAV
+971 RQAAIDKVNAAVTA

-990 LNANTNAD
+990 LNANTNAN

-1008 GIQAIEPATKV
+1008 GIQAITPATKV

-1025 AIDQSAETQHNAI
+1025 AIDKSAETQHNTI

-1102 AVNEKAREAITNIN
+1102 AVNDKAREAITNIN

-1133 NTLKNRALNDIG
+1133 NTLKNRALTDIG

-1175 TATGVLTD
+1175 TATGVLND

-1210 DQDLATAINNINQ
+1210 DQELARAINNINQ

-1252 AALAQTNQHYSAKL
+1252 AALAQINQHYNAKL
-1266 VEINATPDATDDEK
+1266 AEINATPDATNDEK

-1293 AIESIKQA
+1293 AIESVKQA

-1391 INAIDNVEAEVVIK
+1391 VNAIDNVEAEVVIK

-1424 NSLDSTDNEKEVAL
+1424 NSLDSTDNEKEVAS
-1438 QALAKEKEKALAA
+1438 QALTKEKEKALAA

-1479 KIKPAAREKINQ
+1479 KVKPAAREKINQ
-1491 KANELRAQ
+1491 KANELRAK
-1499 INQDKEATAEERQAA
+1499 INQDKEATAEERQVA
-1514 LDKINDLVAKAMT
+1514 LDKINEFVNQAKT
-1527 NITNDRTNQQ
+1527 DITNNRTNQQ
-1537 VNDSTNQALDD
+1537 VDDTTSQALDS
-1548 IALVTPDHIV
+1548 IALVTPEHIV
-1558 RAAARDAVKQQYE
+1558 RAGARDAVKQQYE
-1571 AKKHEIEQAEHA
+1571 AKKQEIEQAEHA

-1597 NEKRALQNINQA
+1597 NEKLALQNINQA
-1609 IANND
+1609 VTNND
-1614 VKRVESNG
+1614 VKRVETNG

-1628 VEPHIVVK
+1628 VQPHIVIK
-1636 PEAQEA
+1636 PEAQQA
-1642 IKASADNQV
+1642 IKASAENQV
-1651 ESIKDTPHATTDELD
+1651 ESIKDTPHATVDELD
-1666 EANQQINDTLKQGQQ
+1666 EANQLISDTLKKAQQ
-1681 DIDNTTQDAAVNDVR
+1681 EIENTNQDAAVTDVR

-1737 TQDERNVAIAALNKI
+1737 TQDERNVAIDALNKI

-1899 IVQVEKELIKAK
+1899 IAQVEKELIKAK
-1911 QQIAG
+1911 QQIAS

-1934 REIEPVINK
+1934 REIEPVINR
-1943 KATAREQLTTLF
+1943 KASAREQLTTLL

-1964 NVQATV
+1964 NIQATV

-2003 ATLNLQTIHDLD
+2003 ASLNLQTIHDLD
-2015 VHPIKKPDAEKTI
+2015 VHLIKKPDAEKTI

-2128 KALIDQYVADG
+2128 KALIDQYVTDG
-2139 NRMVDEDATLNDI
+2139 NRMIDEDATLNDI
-2152 KKDTQLIIDEILAIK
+2152 KQHTQFIVDEILAIK
-2167 LPAEVIKA
+2167 LPAEATKV

-2185 VCTPIKKEDKQEVRK
+2185 VCTPIKKEDKQEVSK
-2200 VVKELPNTG
+2200 VEKELPNTG

-2223 TGAALLARRRSKKEK
+2223 TGAALLARRRTKNEK

>member
-39 TTDHNVQG
+39 TTDNNVQ
-47 GSNQALP
+47 SDTNQATP
-54 GNSQNTNADTN
+54 VNSQDTN
-65 RDIVNDSQN
+65 VANNRGLANSAQN
-74 TPNAHATDNTSTN
+74 TPNQSATTNQSTN
-87 QALTNHQNVDVA
+87 QALVNHNNGSIA
-99 NQVGPA
+99 NQATPTSV
-105 PIQPSASPAQNNNNS
+105 QSSTPSAQNNNHTDGNTTATETVS
-120 NANSTA
+120 NAN
-126 TEPAANTN
+126 NKDVV
-134 NNLASNNNTLNV
+134 SNNTTLNV
-146 PNNTDN
+146 PNKTNEN
-152 NDSARHL
+152 GSGGHL

-170 SSDKPELVAIAEE
+170 SSDKPELVAIAEQ

-189 KRSRRAAPTD
+189 KRSRRAAPAD

-205 DPTATP
+205 DPA
-211 ADPTAGN
+211 AAAAGN
-218 GSAPVA
+218 GGAPVA

-238 NIGQNAPNEVLSFDD
+238 NAGQNAPNEVLSFDD
-253 NNIRPSTNRSV
+253 NGIRPSTNRSV
-264 PTVTVV
+264 PSVTVV
-270 DNLPGYTLINGG
+270 DNLPGFTLINGG

-312 ALGRIRGNDT
+312 ALGRIKGNDT

-329 GIEKTLTVN
+329 GIEK
-338 PNSELI
+338 S
-344 FEFNTMT
+344 
-351 TKNYQAQGNVI
+351 
-362 ALGRIRGNDTND
+362 
-374 HGDFNGIEKTLTVNP
+374 LTVNP

-398 TMTTKNYQGMTN
+398 TMTTKNYQGVTN
-410 LIIKNADNDTVIG
+410 LIIKNADNDTVIA
-423 EKVVAYGPI
+423 EKSVAYGPI
-432 WRLLKVPENVSHLKI
+432 WRLFKVPENVSHLKI

-519 NTDDFVYKIQL
+519 NTDDFVYKVQL

-541 TKDFPSGN
+541 TKDFPSSN
-549 SGVDINDMNVTYDAA
+549 SGVDMNDFNVTYDAA
-564 NRIITIKSTG
+564 NRVITIKSTG
-574 GGTGNSPARLMPD
+574 GGSGNSPARLMPD

-616 TYSQDFINS
+616 TYTQDFINS

-697 IDSLANQMQHTLIR
+697 IDSLTNQMQHTLIR

-719 NRKVDDMEDL
+719 NKKVDQMEDL

-786 VVKPNAKQAI
+786 VVKPNAKKAI
-796 RDKAAKQR
+796 RDKATKQR
-804 EIINHT
+804 EIINAT
-810 PDATQD
+810 PDATED
-816 EIQDALNQLTTDETD
+816 EIQDALNQLATDETD

-840 TNADVETAKNNG
+840 TNADVEIAKNNG

-858 VAPQVTHKQAA
+858 VVPQVTHKQAA

-908 ALEQINQATTND
+908 ALEQINQATTNA
-920 DVDTAKG
+920 DVDNAKG

-971 RQAAIEKVNAAVAV
+971 RQAAIDKVNAAVTA

-1008 GIQAIEPATKV
+1008 GIQAITPATKV

-1025 AIDQSAETQHNAI
+1025 AIDKSAETQHNTI

-1102 AVNEKAREAITNIN
+1102 AVNDKAREAITNIN

-1133 NTLKNRALNDIG
+1133 NTLKNRALTDIG

-1175 TATGVLTD
+1175 TATGVLND

-1210 DQDLATAINNINQ
+1210 DQELATAINNINQ

-1252 AALAQTNQHYSAKL
+1252 AALAQINQHYNAKL
-1266 VEINATPDATDDEK
+1266 AEINATPDATNDEK

-1367 KDQAFNQINQN
+1367 KDQAINQINQN
-1378 QTNDQVDATTNQA
+1378 QTNDQVDTTTNQA
-1391 INAIDNVEAEVVIK
+1391 VNAIDNVEAEVVIK

-1424 NSLDSTDNEKEVAL
+1424 NSLDSTDNEKEVAS

-1479 KIKPAAREKINQ
+1479 KVKPAAREKINQ
-1491 KANELRAQ
+1491 KANELRAK
-1499 INQDKEATAEERQAA
+1499 INQDKEATAEERQVA
-1514 LDKINDLVAKAMT
+1514 LDKINEFVNQAMT
-1527 NITNDRTNQQ
+1527 DITNNRTNQQ
-1537 VNDSTNQALDD
+1537 VDDTTSQALDS
-1548 IALVTPDHIV
+1548 IALVAPEHIV

-1571 AKKHEIEQAEHA
+1571 AKKQEIEQAEHA

-1597 NEKRALQNINQA
+1597 NEKLALQNINQA
-1609 IANND
+1609 VTNND
-1614 VKRVESNG
+1614 VKRVETNG

-1628 VEPHIVVK
+1628 VQPHIVIK
-1636 PEAQEA
+1636 PEAQQA
-1642 IKASADNQV
+1642 IKATAENQV
-1651 ESIKDTPHATTDELD
+1651 ESIKDTSHATVDELD
-1666 EANQQINDTLKQGQQ
+1666 EANQLISDTLKQAQQ
-1681 DIDNTTQDAAVNDVR
+1681 EIENTNQDAAVTDVR

-1715 ALDNIDESNNNQLD
+1715 ALDSIEENNKNQLD

-1737 TQDERNVAIAALNKI
+1737 TQDERDVAIDTLNKI
-1752 VNAIKNDIA
+1752 VNTIKNDIA
-1761 QNKTNAEVDQ
+1761 QNKTNAEVDR
-1771 TEADG
+1771 TETDG
-1776 NNNIKVILPKVQ
+1776 NDNIKVILPKVQ

-1796 VSAKAEAQNAL
+1796 VGVKAEAQNAL

-1838 HADKTAQVNQNSID
+1838 HADKTAQVNQDSID

-1887 NNEATDEEQNAA
+1887 NNEATDEEQNIA
-1899 IVQVEKELIKAK
+1899 IAQVEKELIKAK
-1911 QQIAG
+1911 QQIAS

-1922 VAYLLHDGKNEI
+1922 VAYLLHDEKNEI
-1934 REIEPVINK
+1934 REIEPVINR
-1943 KATAREQLTTLF
+1943 KASAREQLTTLF

-1964 NVQATV
+1964 NIQATV

-2003 ATLNLQTIHDLD
+2003 ASLNLQTIHDLD

-2028 NDDLARVTH
+2028 NDDLARVTA

-2045 SDRNKA
+2045 SNRNKA

-2078 AVLKRFNVALGD
+2078 AVLKRFNVALSD

-2128 KALIDQYVADG
+2128 KVLIDQYVADG
-2139 NRMVDEDATLNDI
+2139 NRMIDEDATLNDI
-2152 KKDTQLIIDEILAIK
+2152 KQHTQFIVDEILAIK
-2167 LPAEVIKA
+2167 LPAEATKV
-2175 SPKVGQPAPK
+2175 SPKEIQPAPK
-2185 VCTPIKKEDKQEVRK
+2185 VCTPIKKEETHESRK
-2200 VVKELPNTG
+2200 VEKELPNTG
-2209 SEEMDLPLKELALI
+2209 SEGMDLPLKEFALI
-2223 TGAALLARRRSKKEK
+2223 TGAALLARRRTKNEK

>member
-54 GNSQNTNADTN
+54 GNSPNTNADTN
-65 RDIVNDSQN
+65 RDIVNGSQN

-87 QALTNHQNVDVA
+87 QALTNHQNVGVA
-99 NQVGPA
+99 NQVAPA
-105 PIQPSASPAQNNNNS
+105 PIQPSTSSASNNNHS
-120 NANSTA
+120 DANSTA

-189 KRSRRAAPTD
+189 KRSRRAAPAD
-199 PNATPA
+199 PN
-205 DPTATP
+205 ATP

-224 ITAPYTPTTDPNAN
+224 ITAPFTPTTDPNAN
-238 NIGQNAPNEVLSFDD
+238 NIGQNAPNEVLTFDD

-312 ALGRIRGNDT
+312 ALGRIKGNDT
-322 NDHGDFN
+322 NDHG
-329 GIEKTLTVN
+329 G
-338 PNSELI
+338 
-344 FEFNTMT
+344 
-351 TKNYQAQGNVI
+351 
-362 ALGRIRGNDTND
+362 
-374 HGDFNGIEKTLTVNP
+374 FNGIEKTLTVNP

-606 VTFNDTLTYK
+606 VTFNDILTYK
-616 TYSQDFINS
+616 TYTQDFINS

-667 IFNDLKR
+667 IFNELKR

-697 IDSLANQMQHTLIR
+697 IDSLVNQMQHTLIR

-804 EIINHT
+804 EIINNT

-880 RQQINSNREA
+880 RQQINSNRET

-971 RQAAIEKVNAAVAV
+971 RQAAIEKVNAAVAA

-990 LNANTNAD
+990 LNATTNAD

-1102 AVNEKAREAITNIN
+1102 AVNDKAREAITNIN

-1197 ATTEEKQVALNQV
+1197 ATDEEKQVALNQV

-1252 AALAQTNQHYSAKL
+1252 TALAQINQHYNAKL
-1266 VEINATPDATDDEK
+1266 AEINATPDATDDEK

-1391 INAIDNVEAEVVIK
+1391 INAIDNVEAKVVIK

-1438 QALAKEKEKALAA
+1438 LALAKEKEKALAA

-1479 KIKPAAREKINQ
+1479 KVKPAAREKINQ

-1558 RAAARDAVKQQYE
+1558 RATARDAVKQQYE

-1597 NEKRALQNINQA
+1597 NEKRALQNIDQA

-1911 QQIAG
+1911 QQIAS

-1955 NDKKQAIEA
+1955 NDKKLAIEA

-2003 ATLNLQTIHDLD
+2003 ASLNLQTIHDLD

-2139 NRMVDEDATLNDI
+2139 IRMIDEDATLNDI
-2152 KKDTQLIIDEILAIK
+2152 KQHTQFIVDEILAIK
-2167 LPAEVIKA
+2167 LPAEATKVL
-2175 SPKVGQPAPK
+2175 PKVGKPAPK
-2185 VCTPIKKEDKQEVRK
+2185 LCTSIKKVDKQEVRK

-2223 TGAALLARRRSKKEK
+2223 TGAALLARRRNKNEK

>member
-39 TTDHNVQG
+39 TTDNNVQ
-47 GSNQALP
+47 SDTNQATP
-54 GNSQNTNADTN
+54 VNSQDKDVANN
-65 RDIVNDSQN
+65 RGLANSAQN
-74 TPNAHATDNTSTN
+74 TPNQSATTNQATN
-87 QALTNHQNVDVA
+87 QALVNHNNGSIV
-99 NQVGPA
+99 NQATPTSV
-105 PIQPSASPAQNNNNS
+105 QSSTPSAQNNNHTDGNTTATETVS
-120 NANSTA
+120 NAN
-126 TEPAANTN
+126 N
-134 NNLASNNNTLNV
+134 NDAVSNNTTLNV
-146 PNNTDN
+146 PNKTNEN
-152 NDSARHL
+152 GSGGHL

-170 SSDKPELVAIAEE
+170 SSDKPELVAIAEP

-189 KRSRRAAPTD
+189 KRSKRAAPAD

-205 DPTATP
+205 DPA
-211 ADPTAGN
+211 AAAAGN
-218 GSAPVA
+218 GGAPVA

-238 NIGQNAPNEVLSFDD
+238 NAGQNAPNEVLSFDD
-253 NNIRPSTNRSV
+253 NGIRPSTNRSV
-264 PTVTVV
+264 PSVTVV
-270 DNLPGYTLINGG
+270 DNLPGFTLINGG

-297 DSGDAKNYQAQGNVI
+297 DSADAKNYQAQGNVI
-312 ALGRIRGNDT
+312 ALGRI
-322 NDHGDFN
+322 
-329 GIEKTLTVN
+329 K
-338 PNSELI
+338 
-344 FEFNTMT
+344 
-351 TKNYQAQGNVI
+351 
-362 ALGRIRGNDTND
+362 GNDTND

-398 TMTTKNYQGMTN
+398 TMTTKNYQGVTN
-410 LIIKNADNDTVIG
+410 LIIKNADNDTVIA
-423 EKVVAYGPI
+423 EKSVAYGPI
-432 WRLLKVPENVSHLKI
+432 WRLFKVPENVSHLKI

-519 NTDDFVYKIQL
+519 NTDDFVYQVQL

-541 TKDFPSGN
+541 TKDFPSSN
-549 SGVDINDMNVTYDAA
+549 SGVDMNDFNVTYDAA
-564 NRIITIKSTG
+564 NRVITIKSTG
-574 GGTGNSPARLMPD
+574 GGSGNSPARLMPD

-616 TYSQDFINS
+616 TYTQDFINS

-631 VSTNPYTIDIIM
+631 VRTNPYTIDIIM

-697 IDSLANQMQHTLIR
+697 IDSLTNQMQHTLIR

-719 NRKVDDMEDL
+719 NKKVDQMEDL

-786 VVKPNAKQAI
+786 VVKLNAKKAI
-796 RDKAAKQR
+796 RDKATKQR
-804 EIINHT
+804 EIINAT
-810 PDATQD
+810 PDATED
-816 EIQDALNQLTTDETD
+816 EIQDALNQLATDETD

-840 TNADVETAKNNG
+840 TNADVEIAKNNG

-858 VAPQVTHKQAA
+858 VVPQVTHKQAA

-908 ALEQINQATTND
+908 ALEQINQATTNA
-920 DVDTAKG
+920 DVDNAKG

-971 RQAAIEKVNAAVAV
+971 RQAAIDKVNAAVTA

-1008 GIQAIEPATKV
+1008 GIQAITPATKV

-1025 AIDQSAETQHNAI
+1025 AIDKSAETQHNTI

-1102 AVNEKAREAITNIN
+1102 VVNDKAREAITNIN

-1133 NTLKNRALNDIG
+1133 NTLKNRALTDIG

-1175 TATGVLTD
+1175 TATGVLND

-1210 DQDLATAINNINQ
+1210 DQELATAINNINQ

-1252 AALAQTNQHYSAKL
+1252 AALAQINQHYNAKL
-1266 VEINATPDATDDEK
+1266 AEINATPDATNDEK
-1280 NAAINTLNQDRQQ
+1280 NAAINTLNLDRQQ

-1378 QTNDQVDATTNQA
+1378 QTNDQVDTTTNQA
-1391 INAIDNVEAEVVIK
+1391 LKAIDNVEAEVVIK

-1424 NSLDSTDNEKEVAL
+1424 NSLDSTDNEKEVAS

-1479 KIKPAAREKINQ
+1479 KVKPAAREKINQ
-1491 KANELRAQ
+1491 KANELRAK
-1499 INQDKEATAEERQAA
+1499 INQDKEATAEERQVA
-1514 LDKINDLVAKAMT
+1514 LDKINEFVNQAMT
-1527 NITNDRTNQQ
+1527 DITNNRTNQQ
-1537 VNDSTNQALDD
+1537 VDDTTSQALDS

-1571 AKKHEIEQAEHA
+1571 AKKREIEQAEHA

-1609 IANND
+1609 VTNND
-1614 VKRVESNG
+1614 VKRVETNG

-1628 VEPHIVVK
+1628 VQPHIVIK
-1636 PEAQEA
+1636 PEAQQA
-1642 IKASADNQV
+1642 IKASAENQV
-1651 ESIKDTPHATTDELD
+1651 ESIKDTPHATVDELD
-1666 EANQQINDTLKQGQQ
+1666 EANQLISDTLKQAQQ
-1681 DIDNTTQDAAVNDVR
+1681 EIENTNQDAAVTDVR

-1715 ALDNIDESNNNQLD
+1715 ALDSIEENNKNQLD

-1737 TQDERNVAIAALNKI
+1737 TQDERDVAIDTLNKI
-1752 VNAIKNDIA
+1752 VNTIKNDIA
-1761 QNKTNAEVDQ
+1761 QNKTNAEVDR
-1771 TEADG
+1771 TETDG
-1776 NNNIKVILPKVQ
+1776 NDNIKVILPKVQ

-1796 VSAKAEAQNAL
+1796 VGVKAEAQNAL

-1838 HADKTAQVNQNSID
+1838 HADKTAQVNQDSIN

-1887 NNEATDEEQNAA
+1887 NNEATDEEQNIA
-1899 IVQVEKELIKAK
+1899 IAQVEKELIKAK
-1911 QQIAG
+1911 QQIAS

-1922 VAYLLHDGKNEI
+1922 VAYLLHDEKNEI
-1934 REIEPVINK
+1934 REIEPVINR
-1943 KATAREQLTTLF
+1943 KASAREQLTTLF

-1964 NVQATV
+1964 NIQATV

-2003 ATLNLQTIHDLD
+2003 ASLNLQTIHDLD

-2028 NDDLARVTH
+2028 NDDLARVTA

-2045 SDRNKA
+2045 SNRNKA

-2078 AVLKRFNVALGD
+2078 AVLKRFNVALSD

-2128 KALIDQYVADG
+2128 KVLIDQYVADG
-2139 NRMVDEDATLNDI
+2139 NRMIDEDATLNDI
-2152 KKDTQLIIDEILAIK
+2152 KQHTQFIVDEILAIK
-2167 LPAEVIKA
+2167 LPAEETKV
-2175 SPKVGQPAPK
+2175 SPKEIQPAPK
-2185 VCTPIKKEDKQEVRK
+2185 VCTPIKKEETHESRK
-2200 VVKELPNTG
+2200 VEKELPNTG
-2209 SEEMDLPLKELALI
+2209 SEGMDLPLKEFALI
-2223 TGAALLARRRSKKEK
+2223 TGAALLARRRTKNEK

>member
-39 TTDHNVQG
+39 TTDNNVQ
-47 GSNQALP
+47 SDTNQATP
-54 GNSQNTNADTN
+54 VNSQDTN
-65 RDIVNDSQN
+65 VANNRGLANSAQN
-74 TPNAHATDNTSTN
+74 TPNQSATTNQSTN
-87 QALTNHQNVDVA
+87 QALVNHNNGSIA
-99 NQVGPA
+99 NQATPTSV
-105 PIQPSASPAQNNNNS
+105 QSSTPSAQNNNHTDGNTTATETVS
-120 NANSTA
+120 NAN
-126 TEPAANTN
+126 NKDVV
-134 NNLASNNNTLNV
+134 SNNTTLNV
-146 PNNTDN
+146 PNKTNEN
-152 NDSARHL
+152 GSGGHL

-170 SSDKPELVAIAEE
+170 SSDKPELVAIAEQ

-189 KRSRRAAPTD
+189 KRSRRAAPAD

-205 DPTATP
+205 DPA
-211 ADPTAGN
+211 AAAAGN
-218 GSAPVA
+218 GGAPVA

-238 NIGQNAPNEVLSFDD
+238 NAGQNAPNEVLSFDD
-253 NNIRPSTNRSV
+253 NGIRPSTNRSV
-264 PTVTVV
+264 PSVTVV
-270 DNLPGYTLINGG
+270 DNLPGFTLINGG

-312 ALGRIRGNDT
+312 ALGRIKGNDT

-329 GIEKTLTVN
+329 GIEK
-338 PNSELI
+338 S
-344 FEFNTMT
+344 
-351 TKNYQAQGNVI
+351 
-362 ALGRIRGNDTND
+362 
-374 HGDFNGIEKTLTVNP
+374 LTVNP

-398 TMTTKNYQGMTN
+398 TMTTKNYQGVTN
-410 LIIKNADNDTVIG
+410 LIIKNADNDTVIA
-423 EKVVAYGPI
+423 EKSVAYGPI
-432 WRLLKVPENVSHLKI
+432 WRLFKVPENVSHLKI

-519 NTDDFVYKIQL
+519 NTDDFVYKVQL

-541 TKDFPSGN
+541 TKDFPSSN
-549 SGVDINDMNVTYDAA
+549 SGVDMNGFNVTYDAA
-564 NRIITIKSTG
+564 NRVITIKSTG
-574 GGTGNSPARLMPD
+574 GGSGNSPARLMPD

-616 TYSQDFINS
+616 TYTQDFINS

-697 IDSLANQMQHTLIR
+697 IDSLTNQMQHTLIR

-719 NRKVDDMEDL
+719 NKKVDQMEDL

-786 VVKPNAKQAI
+786 VVKPNAKKAI
-796 RDKAAKQR
+796 RDKATKQR
-804 EIINHT
+804 EIINAT
-810 PDATQD
+810 PDATED
-816 EIQDALNQLTTDETD
+816 EIQDALNQLATDETD

-840 TNADVETAKNNG
+840 TNADVEIAKNNG

-858 VAPQVTHKQAA
+858 VVPQVTHKQAA

-908 ALEQINQATTND
+908 ALEQINQATTNA
-920 DVDTAKG
+920 DVDNAKG

-971 RQAAIEKVNAAVAV
+971 RQAAIDKVNAAVTA

-1008 GIQAIEPATKV
+1008 GIQAITPATKV

-1025 AIDQSAETQHNAI
+1025 AIDKSAETQHNTI

-1102 AVNEKAREAITNIN
+1102 AVNDKAREAITNIN

-1133 NTLKNRALNDIG
+1133 NTLKNRALTDIG

-1175 TATGVLTD
+1175 TATGVLND

-1210 DQDLATAINNINQ
+1210 DQELATAINNINQ

-1252 AALAQTNQHYSAKL
+1252 AALAQINQHYNAKL
-1266 VEINATPDATDDEK
+1266 AEINATPDATNDEK

-1367 KDQAFNQINQN
+1367 KDQAINQINQN
-1378 QTNDQVDATTNQA
+1378 QTNDQVDTTTNQA
-1391 INAIDNVEAEVVIK
+1391 VNAIDNVEAEVVIK

-1424 NSLDSTDNEKEVAL
+1424 NSLDSTDNEKEVAS

-1479 KIKPAAREKINQ
+1479 KVKPAAREKINQ
-1491 KANELRAQ
+1491 KANELRAK
-1499 INQDKEATAEERQAA
+1499 INQDKEATAEERQVA
-1514 LDKINDLVAKAMT
+1514 LDKINEFVNQAMT
-1527 NITNDRTNQQ
+1527 DITNNRTNQQ
-1537 VNDSTNQALDD
+1537 VDDTTSQALDS
-1548 IALVTPDHIV
+1548 IALVAPEHIV

-1571 AKKHEIEQAEHA
+1571 AKKQEIEQAEHA

-1597 NEKRALQNINQA
+1597 NEKLALQNINQA
-1609 IANND
+1609 VTNND
-1614 VKRVESNG
+1614 VKRVETNG

-1628 VEPHIVVK
+1628 VQPHIVIK
-1636 PEAQEA
+1636 PEAQQA
-1642 IKASADNQV
+1642 IKASAENQV
-1651 ESIKDTPHATTDELD
+1651 ESIKDTPHATVDELD
-1666 EANQQINDTLKQGQQ
+1666 EANQLISDTLKQAQQ
-1681 DIDNTTQDAAVNDVR
+1681 EIENTNQDAAVTDVR

-1715 ALDNIDESNNNQLD
+1715 ALDSIEENNKNQLD

-1737 TQDERNVAIAALNKI
+1737 TQDERDVAIDTLNKI
-1752 VNAIKNDIA
+1752 VNTIKNDIA
-1761 QNKTNAEVDQ
+1761 QNKTNAEVDR
-1771 TEADG
+1771 TETDG
-1776 NNNIKVILPKVQ
+1776 NDNIKVILPKVQ

-1796 VSAKAEAQNAL
+1796 VGVKAEAQNAL

-1838 HADKTAQVNQNSID
+1838 HADKTAQVNQDSID

-1887 NNEATDEEQNAA
+1887 NNEATDEEQNIA
-1899 IVQVEKELIKAK
+1899 IAQVEKELIKAK
-1911 QQIAG
+1911 QQIAS

-1922 VAYLLHDGKNEI
+1922 VAYLLHDEKNEI
-1934 REIEPVINK
+1934 REIEPVINR
-1943 KATAREQLTTLF
+1943 KASAREQLTTLF

-1964 NVQATV
+1964 NIQATV

-2003 ATLNLQTIHDLD
+2003 ASLNLQTIHDLD

-2028 NDDLARVTH
+2028 NDDLARVTA

-2045 SDRNKA
+2045 SNRNKA

-2078 AVLKRFNVALGD
+2078 AVLKRFNVALSD

-2128 KALIDQYVADG
+2128 KVLIDQYVADG
-2139 NRMVDEDATLNDI
+2139 NRMIDEDATLNDI
-2152 KKDTQLIIDEILAIK
+2152 KQHTQFIVEEILAIK
-2167 LPAEVIKA
+2167 LPAEATKV
-2175 SPKVGQPAPK
+2175 SPKEIQPAPK
-2185 VCTPIKKEDKQEVRK
+2185 VCTPIKKEETHESRK
-2200 VVKELPNTG
+2200 VEKELPNTG
-2209 SEEMDLPLKELALI
+2209 SEGMDLPLKEFALI
-2223 TGAALLARRRSKKEK
+2223 TGAALLARRRTKNEK

>member
-39 TTDHNVQG
+39 TTDNNVQ
-47 GSNQALP
+47 SDTNQATP
-54 GNSQNTNADTN
+54 VNSQDKDVANN
-65 RDIVNDSQN
+65 RGLANSAQN
-74 TPNAHATDNTSTN
+74 TPNQSATTNQATN
-87 QALTNHQNVDVA
+87 QALVNHNNGSIV
-99 NQVGPA
+99 NQATPTSV
-105 PIQPSASPAQNNNNS
+105 QSSTPSAQNNNHTDGNTTATETVS
-120 NANSTA
+120 NAN
-126 TEPAANTN
+126 N
-134 NNLASNNNTLNV
+134 NDVASNNTTLNV
-146 PNNTDN
+146 LNKTNEN
-152 NDSARHL
+152 GSGGHL

-170 SSDKPELVAIAEE
+170 SSDKPELVAIAEP

-189 KRSRRAAPTD
+189 KRSRRAAPAD

-205 DPTATP
+205 DPGA
-211 ADPTAGN
+211 AAAGN
-218 GSAPVA
+218 GGAPVA

-238 NIGQNAPNEVLSFDD
+238 NAGQNAPNEVLSFDD
-253 NNIRPSTNRSV
+253 NSIRPSTNRSV
-264 PTVTVV
+264 PSVTVV
-270 DNLPGYTLINGG
+270 DNLPGFTLINGG
-282 KVGVFSHAMVRTSMF
+282 KVGVLSHAMVRTSMF
-297 DSGDAKNYQAQGNVI
+297 EAGSNRTYQAQGNVL
-312 ALGRIRGNDT
+312 ALGRISGTDASN
-322 NDHGDFN
+322 HGDFN
-329 GIEKTLTVN
+329 GIEKSLTVN

-344 FEFNTMT
+344 FEFNTMP
-351 TKNYQAQGNVI
+351 TKNGQGATNV
-362 ALGRIRGNDTND
+362 
-374 HGDFNGIEKTLTVNP
+374 
-389 NSELIFEFN
+389 
-398 TMTTKNYQGMTN
+398 
-410 LIIKNADNDTVIG
+410 IIKNADTNDTIA
-423 EKVVAYGPI
+423 EKTVEGGPTL
-432 WRLLKVPENVSHLKI
+432 RLFKVPDNVRNLKI

-463 QLRDGYKYYDFVD
+463 QLKDGYKYYSFVD

-506 TSLKNNGNFGASF
+506 TSLKNNGNSGASLD
-519 NTDDFVYKIQL
+519 TDEFVYKIQL

-541 TKDFPSGN
+541 TKDFPSNN
-549 SGVDINDMNVTYDAA
+549 SGVDVNDMNVTYDAA
-564 NRIITIKSTG
+564 NRVITIKSTG
-574 GGTGNSPARLMPD
+574 GGTTNSPARLMPD

-616 TYSQDFINS
+616 TYTQDFINS
-625 PAESHT
+625 AAESHT

-667 IFNDLKR
+667 IFNDLKK
-674 RAQTILDENRNN
+674 RAQTILAENRNN

-697 IDSLANQMQHTLIR
+697 IDTLTNQMQHTLIR

-719 NRKVDDMEDL
+719 NQKADQMEDL

-742 AAIQVIEEHKNEI
+742 AAIQVIEEHKGNI
-755 IGNIGDQTTDD
+755 IGDIGDQTTDD

-786 VVKPNAKQAI
+786 VVKPNAKKAI
-796 RDKAAKQR
+796 RDKATKQR
-804 EIINHT
+804 EIINAT
-810 PDATQD
+810 PDATED
-816 EIQDALNQLTTDETD
+816 EIQDAINQLATDETD

-852 INTIGA
+852 INTIGS
-858 VAPQVTHKQAA
+858 VVPQVTHKQAA

-908 ALEQINQATTND
+908 ALEQINQATTNA
-920 DVDTAKG
+920 DVDNAKG

-971 RQAAIEKVNAAVAV
+971 RQAAIDKVNAAVTA
-985 ANTNI
+985 AFTNI
-990 LNANTNAD
+990 LNANTNAE

-1008 GIQAIEPATKV
+1008 GIQAITPATKV

-1025 AIDQSAETQHNAI
+1025 AIDKSAETQHNTI

-1102 AVNEKAREAITNIN
+1102 VVNDKAREAITNIN

-1133 NTLKNRALNDIG
+1133 NTLKNRALTDIG

-1175 TATGVLTD
+1175 TATGVLND

-1210 DQDLATAINNINQ
+1210 DQELATAINNINQ

-1252 AALAQTNQHYSAKL
+1252 AALAQINQHYNAKL
-1266 VEINATPDATDDEK
+1266 AEINATPDATNDEK

-1378 QTNDQVDATTNQA
+1378 QTNDQVDTTTNQA
-1391 INAIDNVEAEVVIK
+1391 LNAIDNVEAEVVIK

-1424 NSLDSTDNEKEVAL
+1424 NSLDSTDNEKEVAS

-1479 KIKPAAREKINQ
+1479 KVKPAAREKINQ
-1491 KANELRAQ
+1491 KANELRAK
-1499 INQDKEATAEERQAA
+1499 INQDKEATAEERQVA
-1514 LDKINDLVAKAMT
+1514 LDKINEFVNQAMT
-1527 NITNDRTNQQ
+1527 DITNNRTNQQ
-1537 VNDSTNQALDD
+1537 VDDTTSQALDS
-1548 IALVTPDHIV
+1548 IALVAPEHIV

-1571 AKKHEIEQAEHA
+1571 AKKQEIEQAEHA

-1597 NEKRALQNINQA
+1597 NKKLALQNINQA
-1609 IANND
+1609 VTNND
-1614 VKRVESNG
+1614 VKRVETNG

-1628 VEPHIVVK
+1628 VQPHIVIK
-1636 PEAQEA
+1636 PEAQQA
-1642 IKASADNQV
+1642 IKASAENQV
-1651 ESIKDTPHATTDELD
+1651 ESIKDTPHATVDELD
-1666 EANQQINDTLKQGQQ
+1666 EANQLISDTLKQAQQ
-1681 DIDNTTQDAAVNDVR
+1681 EIENTNQDAAVTDVR

-1715 ALDNIDESNNNQLD
+1715 ALDSIEENNKNQLD

-1737 TQDERNVAIAALNKI
+1737 TQDERDVAIDTLNKI
-1752 VNAIKNDIA
+1752 VNTIKNDIA
-1761 QNKTNAEVDQ
+1761 QNKTNAEVDR
-1771 TEADG
+1771 TETDG
-1776 NNNIKVILPKVQ
+1776 NDNIKVILPKVQ

-1796 VSAKAEAQNAL
+1796 VGVKAEAQNAL

-1838 HADKTAQVNQNSID
+1838 HADKTAQVNQDSID

-1887 NNEATDEEQNAA
+1887 NNEATDEEQNIA
-1899 IVQVEKELIKAK
+1899 IAQVEKELIKAK
-1911 QQIAG
+1911 QQIAS

-1922 VAYLLHDGKNEI
+1922 VAYLLHDEKNEI
-1934 REIEPVINK
+1934 REIEPVISR
-1943 KATAREQLTTLF
+1943 KASAREQLTTLF

-1964 NVQATV
+1964 NIQATV

-2003 ATLNLQTIHDLD
+2003 ASLNLQTIHDLD

-2028 NDDLARVTH
+2028 NDDLARVTA

-2078 AVLKRFNVALGD
+2078 AVLKRFNVALSD

-2128 KALIDQYVADG
+2128 KVLIDQYVADG
-2139 NRMVDEDATLNDI
+2139 NRMIDEDATLNDI
-2152 KKDTQLIIDEILAIK
+2152 KQHTQFIVDEILAIK
-2167 LPAEVIKA
+2167 LPAEAMKV
-2175 SPKVGQPAPK
+2175 SPKVIQPAPK
-2185 VCTPIKKEDKQEVRK
+2185 VCTPIKKEETHESRK
-2200 VVKELPNTG
+2200 VEKELPNTG
-2209 SEEMDLPLKELALI
+2209 SEEMDLPLKEFALI
-2223 TGAALLARRRSKKEK
+2223 TGAALLARRRTKNEK

>member
-39 TTDHNVQG
+39 TTDNNVQ
-47 GSNQALP
+47 SDTNQATP
-54 GNSQNTNADTN
+54 VNSQDTN
-65 RDIVNDSQN
+65 VANNRGLANSAQN
-74 TPNAHATDNTSTN
+74 TPNQSATTNQSTN
-87 QALTNHQNVDVA
+87 QALVNHNNGSIA
-99 NQVGPA
+99 NQATPTSV
-105 PIQPSASPAQNNNNS
+105 QSSTPSAQNNNHTDGNTTATETVS
-120 NANSTA
+120 NAN
-126 TEPAANTN
+126 NKDVV
-134 NNLASNNNTLNV
+134 SNNTTLNV
-146 PNNTDN
+146 PNKTNEN
-152 NDSARHL
+152 GSGGHL

-170 SSDKPELVAIAEE
+170 SSDKPELVAIAEQ

-189 KRSRRAAPTD
+189 KRSRRAAPAD

-205 DPTATP
+205 DPA
-211 ADPTAGN
+211 AAAAGN
-218 GSAPVA
+218 GGAPVA

-238 NIGQNAPNEVLSFDD
+238 NAGQNAPNEVLSFDD
-253 NNIRPSTNRSV
+253 NGIRPSTNRSV
-264 PTVTVV
+264 PSVTVV
-270 DNLPGYTLINGG
+270 DNLPGFTLINGG

-312 ALGRIRGNDT
+312 ALGRIKGNDT

-329 GIEKTLTVN
+329 GIEK
-338 PNSELI
+338 S
-344 FEFNTMT
+344 
-351 TKNYQAQGNVI
+351 
-362 ALGRIRGNDTND
+362 
-374 HGDFNGIEKTLTVNP
+374 LTVNP

-398 TMTTKNYQGMTN
+398 TMTTKNYQGVTN
-410 LIIKNADNDTVIG
+410 LIIKNADNDTVIA
-423 EKVVAYGPI
+423 EKSVAYGPI
-432 WRLLKVPENVSHLKI
+432 WRLFKVPENVSHLKI

-519 NTDDFVYKIQL
+519 NTDDFVYKVQL

-541 TKDFPSGN
+541 TKDFPSSN
-549 SGVDINDMNVTYDAA
+549 SGVDMNDFNVTYDAA
-564 NRIITIKSTG
+564 NRVITIKSTG
-574 GGTGNSPARLMPD
+574 GGSGNSPARLMPD

-616 TYSQDFINS
+616 TYTQDFINS

-697 IDSLANQMQHTLIR
+697 IDSLTNQMQHTLIR

-719 NRKVDDMEDL
+719 NKKVDQMEDL

-786 VVKPNAKQAI
+786 VVKPNAKKAI
-796 RDKAAKQR
+796 RDKATKQR
-804 EIINHT
+804 EIINAT
-810 PDATQD
+810 PDATED
-816 EIQDALNQLTTDETD
+816 EIQDALNQLATDETD

-840 TNADVETAKNNG
+840 TNADVEIAKNNG

-858 VAPQVTHKQAA
+858 VVPQVTHKQAA

-908 ALEQINQATTND
+908 ALEQINQATTNA
-920 DVDTAKG
+920 DVDNAKG

-971 RQAAIEKVNAAVAV
+971 RQAAIDKVNAAVTA

-1008 GIQAIEPATKV
+1008 GIQAITPATKV

-1025 AIDQSAETQHNAI
+1025 AIDKSAETQHNTI

-1102 AVNEKAREAITNIN
+1102 AVNDKAREAITNIN

-1133 NTLKNRALNDIG
+1133 NTLKNRALTDIG

-1175 TATGVLTD
+1175 TATGVLND

-1210 DQDLATAINNINQ
+1210 DQELATAINNINQ

-1252 AALAQTNQHYSAKL
+1252 AALAQINQHYNAKL
-1266 VEINATPDATDDEK
+1266 AEINATPDATNDEK

-1367 KDQAFNQINQN
+1367 KDQAINQINQN
-1378 QTNDQVDATTNQA
+1378 QTNDQVDTTTNQA
-1391 INAIDNVEAEVVIK
+1391 VNAIDNVEAEVVIK

-1424 NSLDSTDNEKEVAL
+1424 NSLDSTDNEKEVAS

-1479 KIKPAAREKINQ
+1479 KVKPAAREKINQ
-1491 KANELRAQ
+1491 KANELRAK
-1499 INQDKEATAEERQAA
+1499 INQDKEATAEERQVA
-1514 LDKINDLVAKAMT
+1514 LDKINEFVNQAMT
-1527 NITNDRTNQQ
+1527 DITNNRTNQQ
-1537 VNDSTNQALDD
+1537 VDDTTSQALDS
-1548 IALVTPDHIV
+1548 IALVAPEHIV

-1571 AKKHEIEQAEHA
+1571 AKKQEIEQAEHA

-1597 NEKRALQNINQA
+1597 NEKLALQNINQA
-1609 IANND
+1609 VTNND
-1614 VKRVESNG
+1614 VKRVETNG

-1628 VEPHIVVK
+1628 VQPHIVIK
-1636 PEAQEA
+1636 PEAQQA
-1642 IKASADNQV
+1642 IKATAENQV
-1651 ESIKDTPHATTDELD
+1651 ESIKDTPHATVDELD
-1666 EANQQINDTLKQGQQ
+1666 EANQLISDTLKQAQQ
-1681 DIDNTTQDAAVNDVR
+1681 EIENTNQDAAVTDVR

-1715 ALDNIDESNNNQLD
+1715 ALDSIEENNKNQLD

-1737 TQDERNVAIAALNKI
+1737 TQDERDVAIDTLNKI
-1752 VNAIKNDIA
+1752 VNTIKNDIA
-1761 QNKTNAEVDQ
+1761 QNKTNAEVDR
-1771 TEADG
+1771 TETDG
-1776 NNNIKVILPKVQ
+1776 NDNIKVILPKVQ

-1796 VSAKAEAQNAL
+1796 VGVKAEAQNAL

-1838 HADKTAQVNQNSID
+1838 HADKTAQVNQDSID

-1887 NNEATDEEQNAA
+1887 NNEATDEEQNIA
-1899 IVQVEKELIKAK
+1899 IAQVEKELIKAK
-1911 QQIAG
+1911 QQIAS

-1922 VAYLLHDGKNEI
+1922 VAYLLHDEKNEI
-1934 REIEPVINK
+1934 REIEPVINR
-1943 KATAREQLTTLF
+1943 KASAREQLTTLF

-1964 NVQATV
+1964 NIQATV

-2003 ATLNLQTIHDLD
+2003 ASLNLQTIHDLD

-2028 NDDLARVTH
+2028 NDDLARVTA

-2045 SDRNKA
+2045 SNRNKA

-2078 AVLKRFNVALGD
+2078 AVLKRFNVALSD

-2128 KALIDQYVADG
+2128 KVLIDQYVADG
-2139 NRMVDEDATLNDI
+2139 NRMIDEDATLNDI
-2152 KKDTQLIIDEILAIK
+2152 KQHTQFIVDEILAIK
-2167 LPAEVIKA
+2167 LPAEATKV
-2175 SPKVGQPAPK
+2175 SPKEIQPAPK
-2185 VCTPIKKEDKQEVRK
+2185 VCTPIKKEETHESRK
-2200 VVKELPNTG
+2200 VEKELPNIG
-2209 SEEMDLPLKELALI
+2209 SEGMDLPLKEFALI
-2223 TGAALLARRRSKKEK
+2223 TGAALLARRRTKNEK

>member
-39 TTDHNVQG
+39 TTDNNVQ
-47 GSNQALP
+47 SDTNQATP
-54 GNSQNTNADTN
+54 VNSQDTN
-65 RDIVNDSQN
+65 VANNRGLANSAQN
-74 TPNAHATDNTSTN
+74 TPNQSATTNQSTN
-87 QALTNHQNVDVA
+87 QALVNHNNGSIA
-99 NQVGPA
+99 NQATPTSV
-105 PIQPSASPAQNNNNS
+105 QSSTPSAQNNNHTDGNTTATETVS
-120 NANSTA
+120 NAN
-126 TEPAANTN
+126 NKDVV
-134 NNLASNNNTLNV
+134 SNNTTLNV
-146 PNNTDN
+146 PNKTNEN
-152 NDSARHL
+152 GSGGHL

-170 SSDKPELVAIAEE
+170 SSDKPELVAIAEQ

-189 KRSRRAAPTD
+189 KRSRRAAPAD

-205 DPTATP
+205 DPA
-211 ADPTAGN
+211 AAAAGN
-218 GSAPVA
+218 GGAPVA

-238 NIGQNAPNEVLSFDD
+238 NAGQNAPNEVLSFDD
-253 NNIRPSTNRSV
+253 NGIRPSTNRSV
-264 PTVTVV
+264 PSVTVV
-270 DNLPGYTLINGG
+270 DNLPGFTLINGG

-312 ALGRIRGNDT
+312 ALGRIKGNDT

-329 GIEKTLTVN
+329 GIEK
-338 PNSELI
+338 S
-344 FEFNTMT
+344 
-351 TKNYQAQGNVI
+351 
-362 ALGRIRGNDTND
+362 
-374 HGDFNGIEKTLTVNP
+374 LTVNP

-398 TMTTKNYQGMTN
+398 TMTTKNYQGVTN
-410 LIIKNADNDTVIG
+410 LIIKNADNDTVIA
-423 EKVVAYGPI
+423 EKSVAYGPI
-432 WRLLKVPENVSHLKI
+432 WRLFKVPENVSHLKI

-476 SIGLHSGSHVYVERR
+476 SMGLHSGSHVYVERR

-519 NTDDFVYKIQL
+519 NTDDFVYKVQL

-541 TKDFPSGN
+541 TKDFPSSN
-549 SGVDINDMNVTYDAA
+549 SGVDMNDFNVTYDAA
-564 NRIITIKSTG
+564 NRVITIKSTG
-574 GGTGNSPARLMPD
+574 GGSGNSPARLMPD

-616 TYSQDFINS
+616 TYTQDFINS

-697 IDSLANQMQHTLIR
+697 IDSLTNQMQHTLIR

-719 NRKVDDMEDL
+719 NKKVDQMEDL

-786 VVKPNAKQAI
+786 VVKPNAKKAI
-796 RDKAAKQR
+796 RDKATKQR
-804 EIINHT
+804 EIINAT
-810 PDATQD
+810 PDATED
-816 EIQDALNQLTTDETD
+816 EIQDALNQLATDETD

-840 TNADVETAKNNG
+840 TNADVEIAKNNG

-858 VAPQVTHKQAA
+858 VVPQVTHKQAA

-908 ALEQINQATTND
+908 ALEQINQATTNA
-920 DVDTAKG
+920 DVDNAKG

-971 RQAAIEKVNAAVAV
+971 RQAAIDKVNAAVTA

-1008 GIQAIEPATKV
+1008 GIQAITPATKV

-1025 AIDQSAETQHNAI
+1025 AIDKSAETQHNTI

-1102 AVNEKAREAITNIN
+1102 AVNDKAREAITNIN

-1133 NTLKNRALNDIG
+1133 NTLKNRALTDIG

-1175 TATGVLTD
+1175 TATGVLND

-1210 DQDLATAINNINQ
+1210 DQELATAINNINQ

-1252 AALAQTNQHYSAKL
+1252 AALAQINQHYNAKL
-1266 VEINATPDATDDEK
+1266 AEINATPDATNDEK

-1367 KDQAFNQINQN
+1367 KDQAINQINQN
-1378 QTNDQVDATTNQA
+1378 QTNDQVDTTTNQA
-1391 INAIDNVEAEVVIK
+1391 VNAIDNVEAEVVIK

-1424 NSLDSTDNEKEVAL
+1424 NSLDSTDNEKEVAS

-1479 KIKPAAREKINQ
+1479 KVKPAAREKINQ
-1491 KANELRAQ
+1491 KANELRAK
-1499 INQDKEATAEERQAA
+1499 INQDKEATAEERQVA
-1514 LDKINDLVAKAMT
+1514 LDKINEFVNQAMT
-1527 NITNDRTNQQ
+1527 DITNNRTNQQ
-1537 VNDSTNQALDD
+1537 VDDTTSQALDS
-1548 IALVTPDHIV
+1548 IALVAPEHIV

-1571 AKKHEIEQAEHA
+1571 AKKQEIEQAEHA

-1597 NEKRALQNINQA
+1597 NEKLALQNINQA
-1609 IANND
+1609 VTNND
-1614 VKRVESNG
+1614 VKRVETNG

-1628 VEPHIVVK
+1628 VQPHIVIK
-1636 PEAQEA
+1636 PEAQQA
-1642 IKASADNQV
+1642 IKATAENQV
-1651 ESIKDTPHATTDELD
+1651 ESIKDTPHATVDELD
-1666 EANQQINDTLKQGQQ
+1666 EANQLISDTLKQAQQ
-1681 DIDNTTQDAAVNDVR
+1681 EIENTNQDAAVTDVR

-1715 ALDNIDESNNNQLD
+1715 ALDSIEENNKNQLD

-1737 TQDERNVAIAALNKI
+1737 TQDERDVAIDTLNKI
-1752 VNAIKNDIA
+1752 VNTIKNDIA
-1761 QNKTNAEVDQ
+1761 QNKTNAEVDR
-1771 TEADG
+1771 TETDG
-1776 NNNIKVILPKVQ
+1776 NDNIKVILPKVQ

-1796 VSAKAEAQNAL
+1796 VGVKAEAQNAL

-1838 HADKTAQVNQNSID
+1838 HADKTAQVNQDSID

-1887 NNEATDEEQNAA
+1887 NNEATDEEQNIA
-1899 IVQVEKELIKAK
+1899 IAQVEKELIKAK
-1911 QQIAG
+1911 QQIAS

-1922 VAYLLHDGKNEI
+1922 VAYLLHDEKNEI
-1934 REIEPVINK
+1934 REIEPVINR
-1943 KATAREQLTTLF
+1943 KASAREQLTTLF

-1964 NVQATV
+1964 NIQATV

-2003 ATLNLQTIHDLD
+2003 ASLNLQTIHDLD

-2028 NDDLARVTH
+2028 NDDLARVTA

-2045 SDRNKA
+2045 SNRNKA

-2078 AVLKRFNVALGD
+2078 AVLKRFNVALSD

-2128 KALIDQYVADG
+2128 KVLIDQYVADG
-2139 NRMVDEDATLNDI
+2139 NRMIDEDATLNDI
-2152 KKDTQLIIDEILAIK
+2152 KQHTQFIVDEILAIK
-2167 LPAEVIKA
+2167 LPAEATKV
-2175 SPKVGQPAPK
+2175 SPKEIQPAPK
-2185 VCTPIKKEDKQEVRK
+2185 VCTPIKKEETHESRK
-2200 VVKELPNTG
+2200 VEKELPNTG
-2209 SEEMDLPLKELALI
+2209 SEGMDLPLKEFALI
-2223 TGAALLARRRSKKEK
+2223 TGAALLARRRTKNEK

>member
-39 TTDHNVQG
+39 TTDNNVQ
-47 GSNQALP
+47 SDTNQATP
-54 GNSQNTNADTN
+54 VNSQDTN
-65 RDIVNDSQN
+65 VANNRGLANSAQN
-74 TPNAHATDNTSTN
+74 TPNQSATTNQSTN
-87 QALTNHQNVDVA
+87 QALVNHNNGSIA
-99 NQVGPA
+99 NQATPTSV
-105 PIQPSASPAQNNNNS
+105 QSSTPSAQNNNHTDGNTTATETVS
-120 NANSTA
+120 NAN
-126 TEPAANTN
+126 NKDVV
-134 NNLASNNNTLNV
+134 SNNTTLNV
-146 PNNTDN
+146 PNKTNEN
-152 NDSARHL
+152 GSGGHL

-170 SSDKPELVAIAEE
+170 SSDKPELVAIAEQ

-189 KRSRRAAPTD
+189 KRSRRAAPAD

-205 DPTATP
+205 DPA
-211 ADPTAGN
+211 AAAAGN
-218 GSAPVA
+218 GGAPVA

-238 NIGQNAPNEVLSFDD
+238 NAGQNAPNEVLSFDD
-253 NNIRPSTNRSV
+253 NGIRPSTNRSV
-264 PTVTVV
+264 PSVTVV
-270 DNLPGYTLINGG
+270 DNLPGFTLINGG

-312 ALGRIRGNDT
+312 ALGRIKGNDI

-329 GIEKTLTVN
+329 GIEK
-338 PNSELI
+338 S
-344 FEFNTMT
+344 
-351 TKNYQAQGNVI
+351 
-362 ALGRIRGNDTND
+362 
-374 HGDFNGIEKTLTVNP
+374 LTVNP

-398 TMTTKNYQGMTN
+398 TMTTKNYQGVTN
-410 LIIKNADNDTVIG
+410 LIIKNADNDTVIA
-423 EKVVAYGPI
+423 EKSVAYGPI
-432 WRLLKVPENVSHLKI
+432 WRLFKVPENVSHLKI

-519 NTDDFVYKIQL
+519 NTDDFVYKVQL

-541 TKDFPSGN
+541 TKDFPSSN
-549 SGVDINDMNVTYDAA
+549 SGVDMNDFNVTYDAA
-564 NRIITIKSTG
+564 NRVITIKSTG
-574 GGTGNSPARLMPD
+574 GGSGNSPARLMPD

-616 TYSQDFINS
+616 TYTQDFINS

-697 IDSLANQMQHTLIR
+697 IDSLTNQMQHTLIR

-719 NRKVDDMEDL
+719 NKKVDQMEDL

-786 VVKPNAKQAI
+786 VVKPNAKKAI
-796 RDKAAKQR
+796 RDKATKQR
-804 EIINHT
+804 EIINAT
-810 PDATQD
+810 PDATED
-816 EIQDALNQLTTDETD
+816 EIQDALNQLATDETD

-840 TNADVETAKNNG
+840 TNADVEIAKNNG

-858 VAPQVTHKQAA
+858 VVPQVTHKQAA

-908 ALEQINQATTND
+908 ALEQINQATTNA
-920 DVDTAKG
+920 DVDNAKG

-971 RQAAIEKVNAAVAV
+971 RQAAIDKVNAAVTA

-1008 GIQAIEPATKV
+1008 GIQAITPATKV

-1025 AIDQSAETQHNAI
+1025 AIDKSAETQHNTI

-1102 AVNEKAREAITNIN
+1102 AVNDKAREAITNIN

-1133 NTLKNRALNDIG
+1133 NTLKNRALTDIG

-1175 TATGVLTD
+1175 TATGVLND

-1210 DQDLATAINNINQ
+1210 DQELATAINNINQ

-1252 AALAQTNQHYSAKL
+1252 AALAQINQHYNAKL
-1266 VEINATPDATDDEK
+1266 AEINATPDATNDEK

-1367 KDQAFNQINQN
+1367 KDQAINQINQN
-1378 QTNDQVDATTNQA
+1378 QTNDQVDTTTNQA
-1391 INAIDNVEAEVVIK
+1391 VNAIDNVEAEVVIK

-1424 NSLDSTDNEKEVAL
+1424 NSLDSTDNEKEVAS

-1479 KIKPAAREKINQ
+1479 KVKPAAREKINQ
-1491 KANELRAQ
+1491 KANELRAK
-1499 INQDKEATAEERQAA
+1499 INQDKEATAEERQVA
-1514 LDKINDLVAKAMT
+1514 LDKINEFVNQAMT
-1527 NITNDRTNQQ
+1527 DITNNRTNQQ
-1537 VNDSTNQALDD
+1537 VDDTTSQALDS
-1548 IALVTPDHIV
+1548 IALVAPEHIV

-1571 AKKHEIEQAEHA
+1571 AKKQEIEQAEHA

-1597 NEKRALQNINQA
+1597 NEKLALQNINQA
-1609 IANND
+1609 VTNND
-1614 VKRVESNG
+1614 VKRVETNG

-1628 VEPHIVVK
+1628 VQPHIVIK
-1636 PEAQEA
+1636 PEAQQA
-1642 IKASADNQV
+1642 IKATAENQV
-1651 ESIKDTPHATTDELD
+1651 ESIKDTPHATVDELD
-1666 EANQQINDTLKQGQQ
+1666 EANQLISDTLKQAQQ
-1681 DIDNTTQDAAVNDVR
+1681 EIENTNQDAAVTDVR

-1715 ALDNIDESNNNQLD
+1715 ALDSIEENNKNQLD

-1737 TQDERNVAIAALNKI
+1737 TQDERDVAIDTLNKI
-1752 VNAIKNDIA
+1752 VNTIKNDIA
-1761 QNKTNAEVDQ
+1761 QNKTNAEVDR
-1771 TEADG
+1771 TETDG
-1776 NNNIKVILPKVQ
+1776 NDNIKVILPKVQ

-1796 VSAKAEAQNAL
+1796 VGVKAEAQNAL

-1838 HADKTAQVNQNSID
+1838 HADKTAQVNQDSID

-1887 NNEATDEEQNAA
+1887 NNEATDEEQNIA
-1899 IVQVEKELIKAK
+1899 IAQVEKELIKAK
-1911 QQIAG
+1911 QQIAS

-1922 VAYLLHDGKNEI
+1922 VAYLLHDEKNEI
-1934 REIEPVINK
+1934 REIEPVINR
-1943 KATAREQLTTLF
+1943 KASAREQLTTLF

-1964 NVQATV
+1964 NIQATV

-2003 ATLNLQTIHDLD
+2003 ASLNLQTIHDLD

-2028 NDDLARVTH
+2028 NDDLARVTA

-2045 SDRNKA
+2045 SNRNKA

-2078 AVLKRFNVALGD
+2078 AVLKRFNVALSD

-2128 KALIDQYVADG
+2128 KVLIDQYVADG
-2139 NRMVDEDATLNDI
+2139 NRMIDEDATLNDI
-2152 KKDTQLIIDEILAIK
+2152 KQHTQFIVDEILAIK
-2167 LPAEVIKA
+2167 LPAEATKV
-2175 SPKVGQPAPK
+2175 SPKEIQPAPK
-2185 VCTPIKKEDKQEVRK
+2185 VCTPIKKEETHESRK
-2200 VVKELPNTG
+2200 VEKELPNTG
-2209 SEEMDLPLKELALI
+2209 SEGMDLPLKEFALI
-2223 TGAALLARRRSKKEK
+2223 TGAALLARRRTKNEK

>member
-39 TTDHNVQG
+39 TTDNNVQ
-47 GSNQALP
+47 SDTNQATP
-54 GNSQNTNADTN
+54 VNSQDTN
-65 RDIVNDSQN
+65 VANNRGLANSAQN
-74 TPNAHATDNTSTN
+74 TPNQSATTNQSTN
-87 QALTNHQNVDVA
+87 QALVNHNNGSIA
-99 NQVGPA
+99 NQATPTSV
-105 PIQPSASPAQNNNNS
+105 QSSTPSAQNNNHTDGNTTATETVS
-120 NANSTA
+120 NAN
-126 TEPAANTN
+126 NKDVV
-134 NNLASNNNTLNV
+134 SNNTTLNV
-146 PNNTDN
+146 PNKTNEN
-152 NDSARHL
+152 GSGGHL

-170 SSDKPELVAIAEE
+170 SSDKPELVAIAEQ

-189 KRSRRAAPTD
+189 KRSRRAAPAD

-205 DPTATP
+205 DPA
-211 ADPTAGN
+211 AAAAGN
-218 GSAPVA
+218 GGAPVA

-238 NIGQNAPNEVLSFDD
+238 NAGQNAPNEVLSFDD
-253 NNIRPSTNRSV
+253 NGIRPSTNRSV
-264 PTVTVV
+264 PSVTVV
-270 DNLPGYTLINGG
+270 DNLPGFTLINGG

-312 ALGRIRGNDT
+312 ALGRIKGNDT

-329 GIEKTLTVN
+329 GIEK
-338 PNSELI
+338 S
-344 FEFNTMT
+344 
-351 TKNYQAQGNVI
+351 
-362 ALGRIRGNDTND
+362 
-374 HGDFNGIEKTLTVNP
+374 LTVNP

-398 TMTTKNYQGMTN
+398 TMTTKNYQGVTN
-410 LIIKNADNDTVIG
+410 LIIKNADNDTVIA
-423 EKVVAYGPI
+423 EKSVAYGPI
-432 WRLLKVPENVSHLKI
+432 WRLFKVPENVSHLKI

-519 NTDDFVYKIQL
+519 NTDDFVYKVQL

-541 TKDFPSGN
+541 TKDFPSSN
-549 SGVDINDMNVTYDAA
+549 SGVDMNDFNVTYDAA
-564 NRIITIKSTG
+564 NRVITIKSTG
-574 GGTGNSPARLMPD
+574 GGSGNSPARLMPD

-616 TYSQDFINS
+616 TYTQDFINS

-697 IDSLANQMQHTLIR
+697 IDSLTNQMQHTLIR

-719 NRKVDDMEDL
+719 NKKVDQMEDL

-786 VVKPNAKQAI
+786 VVKPNAKKAI
-796 RDKAAKQR
+796 RDKATKQR
-804 EIINHT
+804 EIINAT
-810 PDATQD
+810 PDATED
-816 EIQDALNQLTTDETD
+816 EIQDALNQLATDETD

-840 TNADVETAKNNG
+840 TNADVEIAKNND

-858 VAPQVTHKQAA
+858 VVPQVTHKQAA

-908 ALEQINQATTND
+908 ALEQINQATTNA
-920 DVDTAKG
+920 DVDNAKG

-971 RQAAIEKVNAAVAV
+971 RQAAIDKVNAAVTA

-1008 GIQAIEPATKV
+1008 GIQAITPATKV

-1025 AIDQSAETQHNAI
+1025 AIDKSAETQHNTI

-1102 AVNEKAREAITNIN
+1102 AVNDKAREAITNIN

-1133 NTLKNRALNDIG
+1133 NTLKNRALTDIG

-1175 TATGVLTD
+1175 TATGVLND

-1210 DQDLATAINNINQ
+1210 DQELATAINNINQ

-1252 AALAQTNQHYSAKL
+1252 AALAQINQHYNAKL
-1266 VEINATPDATDDEK
+1266 AEINATPDATNDEK

-1367 KDQAFNQINQN
+1367 KDQAINQINQN
-1378 QTNDQVDATTNQA
+1378 QTNDQVDTTTNQA
-1391 INAIDNVEAEVVIK
+1391 VNAIDNVEAEVVIK

-1424 NSLDSTDNEKEVAL
+1424 NSLDSTDNEKEVAS

-1479 KIKPAAREKINQ
+1479 KVKPAAREKINQ
-1491 KANELRAQ
+1491 KANELRAK
-1499 INQDKEATAEERQAA
+1499 INQDKEATAEERQVA
-1514 LDKINDLVAKAMT
+1514 LDKINEFVNQAMT
-1527 NITNDRTNQQ
+1527 DITNNRTNQQ
-1537 VNDSTNQALDD
+1537 VDDTTSQALDS
-1548 IALVTPDHIV
+1548 IALVAPEHIV

-1571 AKKHEIEQAEHA
+1571 AKKQEIEQAEHA

-1597 NEKRALQNINQA
+1597 NEKLALQNINQA
-1609 IANND
+1609 VTNND
-1614 VKRVESNG
+1614 VKRVETNG

-1628 VEPHIVVK
+1628 VQPHIVIK
-1636 PEAQEA
+1636 PEAQQA
-1642 IKASADNQV
+1642 IKATAENQV
-1651 ESIKDTPHATTDELD
+1651 ESIKDTPHATVDELD
-1666 EANQQINDTLKQGQQ
+1666 EANQLISDTLKQAQQ
-1681 DIDNTTQDAAVNDVR
+1681 EIENTNQDAAVTDVR

-1715 ALDNIDESNNNQLD
+1715 ALDSIEENNKNQLD

-1737 TQDERNVAIAALNKI
+1737 TQDERDVAIDTLNKI
-1752 VNAIKNDIA
+1752 VNTIKNDIA
-1761 QNKTNAEVDQ
+1761 QNKTNAEVDR
-1771 TEADG
+1771 TETDG
-1776 NNNIKVILPKVQ
+1776 NDNIKVILPKVQ

-1796 VSAKAEAQNAL
+1796 VGVKAEAQNAL

-1838 HADKTAQVNQNSID
+1838 HADKTAQVNQDSID

-1887 NNEATDEEQNAA
+1887 NNEATDEEQNIA
-1899 IVQVEKELIKAK
+1899 IAQVEKELIKAK
-1911 QQIAG
+1911 QQIAS

-1922 VAYLLHDGKNEI
+1922 VAYLLHDEKNEI
-1934 REIEPVINK
+1934 REIEPVINR
-1943 KATAREQLTTLF
+1943 KASAREQLTTLF

-1964 NVQATV
+1964 NIQATV

-2003 ATLNLQTIHDLD
+2003 ASLNLQTIHDLD

-2028 NDDLARVTH
+2028 NDDLARVTA

-2045 SDRNKA
+2045 SNRNKA

-2078 AVLKRFNVALGD
+2078 AVLKRFNVALSD

-2128 KALIDQYVADG
+2128 KVLIDQYVADG
-2139 NRMVDEDATLNDI
+2139 NRMIDEDATLNDI
-2152 KKDTQLIIDEILAIK
+2152 KQHTQFIVDEILAIK
-2167 LPAEVIKA
+2167 LPAEATKV
-2175 SPKVGQPAPK
+2175 SPKEIQPAPK
-2185 VCTPIKKEDKQEVRK
+2185 VCTPIKKEETHESRK
-2200 VVKELPNTG
+2200 VEKELPNTG
-2209 SEEMDLPLKELALI
+2209 SEGMDLPLKEFALI
-2223 TGAALLARRRSKKEK
+2223 TGAALLARRRTKNEK

>member
-39 TTDHNVQG
+39 TTDNNVQ
-47 GSNQALP
+47 SDTNQATP
-54 GNSQNTNADTN
+54 VNSQDTN
-65 RDIVNDSQN
+65 VANNRGLANSAQN
-74 TPNAHATDNTSTN
+74 TPNQSATTNQSTN
-87 QALTNHQNVDVA
+87 QALVNHNNGSIA
-99 NQVGPA
+99 NQATPTSV
-105 PIQPSASPAQNNNNS
+105 QSSTPSAQNNNHTDGNTTATETVS
-120 NANSTA
+120 NAN
-126 TEPAANTN
+126 NKDVV
-134 NNLASNNNTLNV
+134 SNNTTLNV
-146 PNNTDN
+146 PNKTNEN
-152 NDSARHL
+152 GSGGHL

-170 SSDKPELVAIAEE
+170 SSDKPELVAIAEQ

-189 KRSRRAAPTD
+189 KRSRRAAPAD

-205 DPTATP
+205 DPA
-211 ADPTAGN
+211 AAAAGN
-218 GSAPVA
+218 GGAPVA

-238 NIGQNAPNEVLSFDD
+238 NAGQNAPNEVLSFDD
-253 NNIRPSTNRSV
+253 NGIRPSTNRSV
-264 PTVTVV
+264 PSVTVV
-270 DNLPGYTLINGG
+270 DNLPGFTLINGG

-312 ALGRIRGNDT
+312 ALGRIKGNDT

-329 GIEKTLTVN
+329 GIEK
-338 PNSELI
+338 S
-344 FEFNTMT
+344 
-351 TKNYQAQGNVI
+351 
-362 ALGRIRGNDTND
+362 
-374 HGDFNGIEKTLTVNP
+374 LTVNP

-398 TMTTKNYQGMTN
+398 TMTTKNYQGVTN
-410 LIIKNADNDTVIG
+410 LIIKNADNDTVIA
-423 EKVVAYGPI
+423 EKSVAYGPI
-432 WRLLKVPENVSHLKI
+432 WRLFKVPENVSHLKI

-519 NTDDFVYKIQL
+519 NTDDFVYKVQL

-541 TKDFPSGN
+541 TKDFPSSN
-549 SGVDINDMNVTYDAA
+549 SGVDMNDFNVTYDAA
-564 NRIITIKSTG
+564 NRVITIKSTG
-574 GGTGNSPARLMPD
+574 GGSGNSPARLMPD

-616 TYSQDFINS
+616 TYTQDFINS

-686 VPLNKRVSQAD
+686 VPLNKRVSQVD
-697 IDSLANQMQHTLIR
+697 IDSLTNQMQHTLIR

-719 NRKVDDMEDL
+719 NKKVDQMEDL

-786 VVKPNAKQAI
+786 VVKPNAKKAI
-796 RDKAAKQR
+796 RDKATKQR
-804 EIINHT
+804 EIINAT
-810 PDATQD
+810 PDATED
-816 EIQDALNQLTTDETD
+816 EIQDALNQLATDETD

-840 TNADVETAKNNG
+840 TNADVEIAKNNG

-858 VAPQVTHKQAA
+858 VVPQVTHKQAA

-875 ATATK
+875 VTATK

-908 ALEQINQATTND
+908 ALEQINQATTNA
-920 DVDTAKG
+920 DVDNAKG

-971 RQAAIEKVNAAVAV
+971 RQAAIDKVNAAVTA

-1008 GIQAIEPATKV
+1008 GIQAITPATKV

-1025 AIDQSAETQHNAI
+1025 AIDKSAETQHNTI

-1102 AVNEKAREAITNIN
+1102 AVNDKAREAITNIN

-1133 NTLKNRALNDIG
+1133 NTLKNRALTDIG

-1175 TATGVLTD
+1175 TATGVLND

-1210 DQDLATAINNINQ
+1210 DQELATAINNINQ

-1252 AALAQTNQHYSAKL
+1252 AALAQINQHYNAKL
-1266 VEINATPDATDDEK
+1266 AEINATPDATNDEK

-1367 KDQAFNQINQN
+1367 KDQAINQINQN
-1378 QTNDQVDATTNQA
+1378 QTNDQVDTTTNQA
-1391 INAIDNVEAEVVIK
+1391 VNAIDNVEAEVVIK
-1405 PKAIADI
+1405 PTAIADI

-1424 NSLDSTDNEKEVAL
+1424 NSLDSTDNEKEVAS

-1479 KIKPAAREKINQ
+1479 KVKPAAREKINQ
-1491 KANELRAQ
+1491 KANELRAK
-1499 INQDKEATAEERQAA
+1499 INQDKEATAEERQVA
-1514 LDKINDLVAKAMT
+1514 LDKINEFVNQAMT
-1527 NITNDRTNQQ
+1527 DITNNRTNQQ
-1537 VNDSTNQALDD
+1537 VDDTTSQALDS
-1548 IALVTPDHIV
+1548 IALVAPEHIV

-1571 AKKHEIEQAEHA
+1571 AKKQEIEQAEHA

-1597 NEKRALQNINQA
+1597 NEKLALQNINQA
-1609 IANND
+1609 VTNND
-1614 VKRVESNG
+1614 VKRVETNG

-1628 VEPHIVVK
+1628 VQPHIVIK
-1636 PEAQEA
+1636 PEAQQA
-1642 IKASADNQV
+1642 IKATAENQV
-1651 ESIKDTPHATTDELD
+1651 ESIKDTPHATVDELD
-1666 EANQQINDTLKQGQQ
+1666 EANQLISDTLKQAQQ
-1681 DIDNTTQDAAVNDVR
+1681 EIENTNQDAAVTDVR

-1715 ALDNIDESNNNQLD
+1715 ALDSIEENNKNQLD

-1737 TQDERNVAIAALNKI
+1737 TQDERDVAIDTLNKI
-1752 VNAIKNDIA
+1752 VNTIKNDIA
-1761 QNKTNAEVDQ
+1761 QNKTNAEVDR
-1771 TEADG
+1771 TETDG
-1776 NNNIKVILPKVQ
+1776 NDNIKVILPKVQ

-1796 VSAKAEAQNAL
+1796 VGVKAEAQNAL

-1838 HADKTAQVNQNSID
+1838 HADKTAQVNQDSID

-1887 NNEATDEEQNAA
+1887 NNEATDEEQNIA
-1899 IVQVEKELIKAK
+1899 IAQVEKELIKAK
-1911 QQIAG
+1911 QQIAS

-1922 VAYLLHDGKNEI
+1922 VAYLLHDEKNEI
-1934 REIEPVINK
+1934 REIEPVINR
-1943 KATAREQLTTLF
+1943 KASAREQLTTLF

-1964 NVQATV
+1964 NIQATV

-2003 ATLNLQTIHDLD
+2003 ASLNLQTIHDLD
-2015 VHPIKKPDAEKTI
+2015 VHPIKKSDAEKTI
-2028 NDDLARVTH
+2028 NDDLARVTA

-2045 SDRNKA
+2045 SNRNKA

-2078 AVLKRFNVALGD
+2078 AVLKRFNVALSD

-2128 KALIDQYVADG
+2128 KVLIDQYVADG
-2139 NRMVDEDATLNDI
+2139 NRMIDEDATLNDI
-2152 KKDTQLIIDEILAIK
+2152 KQHTQFIVDEILAIK
-2167 LPAEVIKA
+2167 LPAEATKV
-2175 SPKVGQPAPK
+2175 SPKEIQPAPK
-2185 VCTPIKKEDKQEVRK
+2185 VCTPIKKEETHESRK
-2200 VVKELPNTG
+2200 VEKELPNTG
-2209 SEEMDLPLKELALI
+2209 SEGMDLPLKEFALI
-2223 TGAALLARRRSKKEK
+2223 TGAALLARRRTKNEK

>member
-54 GNSQNTNADTN
+54 GNSPNTNADTN
-65 RDIVNDSQN
+65 RDIVNGSQN

-87 QALTNHQNVDVA
+87 QALTNHQNVGVA
-99 NQVGPA
+99 NQVAPA
-105 PIQPSASPAQNNNNS
+105 PIQPSTSSASNNNHS
-120 NANSTA
+120 DANSTA

-189 KRSRRAAPTD
+189 KRSRRAAPAD
-199 PNATPA
+199 PN
-205 DPTATP
+205 ATP

-224 ITAPYTPTTDPNAN
+224 ITAPFTPTTDPNAN
-238 NIGQNAPNEVLSFDD
+238 NIGQNAPNEVLTFDD

-312 ALGRIRGNDT
+312 ALGRIKGNDT
-322 NDHGDFN
+322 NDHG
-329 GIEKTLTVN
+329 G
-338 PNSELI
+338 
-344 FEFNTMT
+344 
-351 TKNYQAQGNVI
+351 
-362 ALGRIRGNDTND
+362 
-374 HGDFNGIEKTLTVNP
+374 FNGIEKTLTVNP

-463 QLRDGYKYYDFVD
+463 QLRDEYKYYDFVD

-606 VTFNDTLTYK
+606 VTFNDILTYK
-616 TYSQDFINS
+616 TYTQDFINS

-643 NKDALQAEVDR
+643 NKDVLQAEVDR

-667 IFNDLKR
+667 IFNELKR

-697 IDSLANQMQHTLIR
+697 IDSLVNQMQHTLIR

-786 VVKPNAKQAI
+786 VVKTNAKQAI

-804 EIINHT
+804 EIINNT

-971 RQAAIEKVNAAVAV
+971 RQAAIEKVNAAVAA

-1102 AVNEKAREAITNIN
+1102 AVNDKAREAITNIN

-1197 ATTEEKQVALNQV
+1197 ATDEEKQVALNQV

-1252 AALAQTNQHYSAKL
+1252 TALAQINQHYNAKL
-1266 VEINATPDATDDEK
+1266 AEINATPDATDDEK

-1391 INAIDNVEAEVVIK
+1391 INAIDNVEAKVVIK

-1438 QALAKEKEKALAA
+1438 LALAKEKEKALAA

-1479 KIKPAAREKINQ
+1479 KVKPAAREKINQ

-1558 RAAARDAVKQQYE
+1558 RATARDAVKQQYE

-1597 NEKRALQNINQA
+1597 NEKRALQNIDQA

-1911 QQIAG
+1911 QQIAS

-1955 NDKKQAIEA
+1955 NDKKLAIEA

-2003 ATLNLQTIHDLD
+2003 ASLNLQTIHDLD

-2139 NRMVDEDATLNDI
+2139 IRMIDEDATLNDI
-2152 KKDTQLIIDEILAIK
+2152 KQHTQFIVDEILAIK
-2167 LPAEVIKA
+2167 LPAEATKVL
-2175 SPKVGQPAPK
+2175 PKVGQPAPK
-2185 VCTPIKKEDKQEVRK
+2185 LCTSIKKVDKQEVRK

-2223 TGAALLARRRSKKEK
+2223 TGAALLARRRNKNEK

>member
-54 GNSQNTNADTN
+54 GNSPNTNADTN
-65 RDIVNDSQN
+65 RDIVNGSQN

-87 QALTNHQNVDVA
+87 QALTNHQNVGVA
-99 NQVGPA
+99 NQVAPA
-105 PIQPSASPAQNNNNS
+105 PIQPSTSSASNNNHS
-120 NANSTA
+120 DANSTA

-189 KRSRRAAPTD
+189 KRSRRAAPAD
-199 PNATPA
+199 PN
-205 DPTATP
+205 ATP

-224 ITAPYTPTTDPNAN
+224 ITAPFTPTTDPNAN
-238 NIGQNAPNEVLSFDD
+238 NIGQNAPNEVLTFDD

-312 ALGRIRGNDT
+312 ALGRIKGNDT
-322 NDHGDFN
+322 NDHG
-329 GIEKTLTVN
+329 G
-338 PNSELI
+338 
-344 FEFNTMT
+344 
-351 TKNYQAQGNVI
+351 
-362 ALGRIRGNDTND
+362 
-374 HGDFNGIEKTLTVNP
+374 FNGIEKTLTVNP

-606 VTFNDTLTYK
+606 VTFNDILTYK
-616 TYSQDFINS
+616 TYTQDFINS

-643 NKDALQAEVDR
+643 NKDVLQAEVDR

-667 IFNDLKR
+667 IFNELKR

-697 IDSLANQMQHTLIR
+697 IDSLVNQMQHTLIR

-786 VVKPNAKQAI
+786 VVKTNAKQAI

-804 EIINHT
+804 EIINNT

-971 RQAAIEKVNAAVAV
+971 RQAAIEKVNAAVAA

-1102 AVNEKAREAITNIN
+1102 AVNDKAREAITNIN

-1197 ATTEEKQVALNQV
+1197 ATDEEKQVALNQV

-1252 AALAQTNQHYSAKL
+1252 TALAQINQHYNAKL
-1266 VEINATPDATDDEK
+1266 AEINATPDATDDEK

-1339 AKRIEAVKQTP
+1339 AKRIEAVKQIP

-1391 INAIDNVEAEVVIK
+1391 INAIDNVEAKVVIK

-1438 QALAKEKEKALAA
+1438 LALAKEKEKALAA

-1479 KIKPAAREKINQ
+1479 KVKPAAREKINQ

-1558 RAAARDAVKQQYE
+1558 RATARDAVKQQYE

-1597 NEKRALQNINQA
+1597 NEKRALQNIDQA

-1911 QQIAG
+1911 QQIAS

-1955 NDKKQAIEA
+1955 NDKKLAIEA

-2003 ATLNLQTIHDLD
+2003 ASLNLQTIHDLD

-2139 NRMVDEDATLNDI
+2139 IRMIDEDATLNDI
-2152 KKDTQLIIDEILAIK
+2152 KQHTQFIVDEILAIK
-2167 LPAEVIKA
+2167 LPAEATKVL
-2175 SPKVGQPAPK
+2175 PKVGQPAPK
-2185 VCTPIKKEDKQEVRK
+2185 LCTSIKKVDKQEVRK

-2223 TGAALLARRRSKKEK
+2223 TGAALLARRRNKNEK

>member
-39 TTDHNVQG
+39 TTDNNVQ
-47 GSNQALP
+47 SDTNQATP
-54 GNSQNTNADTN
+54 VNSQDKDVANN
-65 RDIVNDSQN
+65 RGLANSAQN
-74 TPNAHATDNTSTN
+74 TPNQSATINQATN
-87 QALTNHQNVDVA
+87 QALVNHNNGSIV
-99 NQVGPA
+99 NQATPTSV
-105 PIQPSASPAQNNNNS
+105 QSSTPSAQNNNHTDGNTTATETVS
-120 NANSTA
+120 NAN
-126 TEPAANTN
+126 N
-134 NNLASNNNTLNV
+134 NDAVSNNTTLNV
-146 PNNTDN
+146 PNKTNEN
-152 NDSARHL
+152 GSGGHL

-170 SSDKPELVAIAEE
+170 SSDKPELVAIAEP

-189 KRSRRAAPTD
+189 KRSRRAAPAD

-205 DPTATP
+205 DPA
-211 ADPTAGN
+211 AAAAGN
-218 GSAPVA
+218 GGAPVA

-238 NIGQNAPNEVLSFDD
+238 NAGQNAPNEVLSFDD
-253 NNIRPSTNRSV
+253 NGIRPSTNRSV
-264 PTVTVV
+264 PSVTVV
-270 DNLPGYTLINGG
+270 DNLPGFTLINGG

-297 DSGDAKNYQAQGNVI
+297 DSADAKNYQAQGNVI
-312 ALGRIRGNDT
+312 ALGRI
-322 NDHGDFN
+322 
-329 GIEKTLTVN
+329 K
-338 PNSELI
+338 
-344 FEFNTMT
+344 
-351 TKNYQAQGNVI
+351 
-362 ALGRIRGNDTND
+362 GNDTND

-398 TMTTKNYQGMTN
+398 TMTTKNYQGVTN
-410 LIIKNADNDTVIG
+410 LIIKNADNDTVIA
-423 EKVVAYGPI
+423 EKSVAYGPI
-432 WRLLKVPENVSHLKI
+432 WRLFKVPENVSHLKI

-519 NTDDFVYKIQL
+519 NTDDFVYQVQL

-541 TKDFPSGN
+541 TKDFPSSN
-549 SGVDINDMNVTYDAA
+549 SGVDMNDFNVTYDAA
-564 NRIITIKSTG
+564 NRVITIKSTG
-574 GGTGNSPARLMPD
+574 GGSGNSPARLMPD

-616 TYSQDFINS
+616 TYTQDFINS

-697 IDSLANQMQHTLIR
+697 IDSLTNQMQHTLIR

-719 NRKVDDMEDL
+719 NKKVDQMEDL

-742 AAIQVIEEHKNEI
+742 AAIQVIDEHKNEI

-786 VVKPNAKQAI
+786 VVKPNAKKAI
-796 RDKAAKQR
+796 RDKATKQR
-804 EIINHT
+804 EIINAT
-810 PDATQD
+810 PDATED
-816 EIQDALNQLTTDETD
+816 EIQDALNQLATDETD

-858 VAPQVTHKQAA
+858 VVPQVTHKQAA

-908 ALEQINQATTND
+908 ALEQINQATTNA
-920 DVDTAKG
+920 DVDNAKG

-971 RQAAIEKVNAAVAV
+971 RQAAIDKVNAAVTA

-1008 GIQAIEPATKV
+1008 GIQAITPATKV

-1025 AIDQSAETQHNAI
+1025 AIDKSAETQHNTI

-1102 AVNEKAREAITNIN
+1102 AVNDKAREAITNIN

-1133 NTLKNRALNDIG
+1133 NTLKNRALTDIG

-1175 TATGVLTD
+1175 TATGVLND

-1210 DQDLATAINNINQ
+1210 DQELATAINNINQ

-1252 AALAQTNQHYSAKL
+1252 AALAQINQHYNVKL
-1266 VEINATPDATDDEK
+1266 AEINATPDATNDEK

-1311 TVAENNIDAVQ
+1311 TTAENNIDAVQ

-1424 NSLDSTDNEKEVAL
+1424 NSLDSTDNEKEVAS

-1479 KIKPAAREKINQ
+1479 KVKPAAREKINQ

-1514 LDKINDLVAKAMT
+1514 LDKINEFVNQAMT
-1527 NITNDRTNQQ
+1527 DITNNRTNQQ
-1537 VNDSTNQALDD
+1537 VDDTTSQALDS

-1571 AKKHEIEQAEHA
+1571 AKKREIEQAEHA

-1597 NEKRALQNINQA
+1597 NEKRALQNIDQA

-1636 PEAQEA
+1636 PEAQQA
-1642 IKASADNQV
+1642 IKASAENQV
-1651 ESIKDTPHATTDELD
+1651 ESIKDTPHATVDELD
-1666 EANQQINDTLKQGQQ
+1666 EANQLISDTLKQAQQ
-1681 DIDNTTQDAAVNDVR
+1681 EIENTNQDAAVTDVR

-1715 ALDNIDESNNNQLD
+1715 ALDSIEENNKNQLD

-1737 TQDERNVAIAALNKI
+1737 TQDERDVAIDTLNKI
-1752 VNAIKNDIA
+1752 VNTIKNDIA
-1761 QNKTNAEVDQ
+1761 QNKTNAEVDR
-1771 TEADG
+1771 TETDG
-1776 NNNIKVILPKVQ
+1776 NDNIKVILPKVQ

-1796 VSAKAEAQNAL
+1796 VGVKAEAQNAL

-1838 HADKTAQVNQNSID
+1838 HADKTAQVNQDSIN

-1887 NNEATDEEQNAA
+1887 NNEATDEEQNIA
-1899 IVQVEKELIKAK
+1899 IAQVEKELIKAK
-1911 QQIAG
+1911 QQIAS

-1934 REIEPVINK
+1934 REIEPVISR
-1943 KATAREQLTTLF
+1943 KASAREQLTTLF
-1955 NDKKQAIEA
+1955 NVKKQAIEA
-1964 NVQATV
+1964 NIQATV

-2003 ATLNLQTIHDLD
+2003 ASLNLQTIHDLD

-2028 NDDLARVTH
+2028 NDDLARVTA

-2078 AVLKRFNVALGD
+2078 AVLKRFNVALSD

-2128 KALIDQYVADG
+2128 KVLIDQYVADG
-2139 NRMVDEDATLNDI
+2139 NRMIDEDATLNDI
-2152 KKDTQLIIDEILAIK
+2152 KQHTQFIVDEILAIK
-2167 LPAEVIKA
+2167 LPAEPTKV
-2175 SPKVGQPAPK
+2175 SPKVIQPAPK
-2185 VCTPIKKEDKQEVRK
+2185 VCTPIKKEETHESRK
-2200 VVKELPNTG
+2200 VEKELPNTG
-2209 SEEMDLPLKELALI
+2209 SEGMDLPLKEFALI
-2223 TGAALLARRRSKKEK
+2223 TGAALLARRRTKNEK

>member
-1 MNLLKKN
+1 M
-8 KYSIRKYKV
+8 
-17 GIFSTLIG
+17 
-25 TVLLLSN
+25 
-32 PNGAQAL
+32 
-39 TTDHNVQG
+39 
-47 GSNQALP
+47 
-54 GNSQNTNADTN
+54 
-65 RDIVNDSQN
+65 
-74 TPNAHATDNTSTN
+74 
-87 QALTNHQNVDVA
+87 
-99 NQVGPA
+99 
-105 PIQPSASPAQNNNNS
+105 
-120 NANSTA
+120 
-126 TEPAANTN
+126 
-134 NNLASNNNTLNV
+134 
-146 PNNTDN
+146 
-152 NDSARHL
+152 
-159 TLKEIQ
+159 
-165 EDVRH
+165 
-170 SSDKPELVAIAEE
+170 
-183 ASNRPK
+183 
-189 KRSRRAAPTD
+189 
-199 PNATPA
+199 
-205 DPTATP
+205 
-211 ADPTAGN
+211 
-218 GSAPVA
+218 
-224 ITAPYTPTTDPNAN
+224 
-238 NIGQNAPNEVLSFDD
+238 
-253 NNIRPSTNRSV
+253 
-264 PTVTVV
+264 
-270 DNLPGYTLINGG
+270 
-282 KVGVFSHAMVRTSMF
+282 
-297 DSGDAKNYQAQGNVI
+297 
-312 ALGRIRGNDT
+312 
-322 NDHGDFN
+322 
-329 GIEKTLTVN
+329 
-338 PNSELI
+338 
-344 FEFNTMT
+344 
-351 TKNYQAQGNVI
+351 
-362 ALGRIRGNDTND
+362 
-374 HGDFNGIEKTLTVNP
+374 
-389 NSELIFEFN
+389 
-398 TMTTKNYQGMTN
+398 
-410 LIIKNADNDTVIG
+410 
-423 EKVVAYGPI
+423 
-432 WRLLKVPENVSHLKI
+432 
-447 QFVPK
+447 
-452 NDAITDARGIY
+452 
-463 QLRDGYKYYDFVD
+463 
-476 SIGLHSGSHVYVERR
+476 
-491 TMEPTATNNKEFTVT
+491 
-506 TSLKNNGNFGASF
+506 
-519 NTDDFVYKIQL
+519 
-530 PEGVEY
+530 
-536 VNNSL
+536 

>member
-39 TTDHNVQG
+39 TTDNNVQ
-47 GSNQALP
+47 SDTNQATP
-54 GNSQNTNADTN
+54 VNSQDTN
-65 RDIVNDSQN
+65 VANNRGLANSAQN
-74 TPNAHATDNTSTN
+74 TPNQSATTNQSTN
-87 QALTNHQNVDVA
+87 QALVNHNNGSIA
-99 NQVGPA
+99 NQATPTSV
-105 PIQPSASPAQNNNNS
+105 QSSTPSAQNNNHTDGNTTATETVS
-120 NANSTA
+120 NAN
-126 TEPAANTN
+126 NKDVV
-134 NNLASNNNTLNV
+134 SNNTTLNV
-146 PNNTDN
+146 PNKTNEN
-152 NDSARHL
+152 GSGGHL

-170 SSDKPELVAIAEE
+170 SSDKPELVAIAEQ

-189 KRSRRAAPTD
+189 KRSRRAAPAD

-205 DPTATP
+205 DPA
-211 ADPTAGN
+211 AAAAGN
-218 GSAPVA
+218 GGAPVA

-238 NIGQNAPNEVLSFDD
+238 NAGQNAPNEVLSFDD
-253 NNIRPSTNRSV
+253 NGIRPSTNRSV
-264 PTVTVV
+264 PSVTVV
-270 DNLPGYTLINGG
+270 DNLPGFTLINGG

-312 ALGRIRGNDT
+312 ALGRIKGNDT

-329 GIEKTLTVN
+329 GIEK
-338 PNSELI
+338 S
-344 FEFNTMT
+344 
-351 TKNYQAQGNVI
+351 
-362 ALGRIRGNDTND
+362 
-374 HGDFNGIEKTLTVNP
+374 LTVNP

-398 TMTTKNYQGMTN
+398 TMTTKNYQGVTN
-410 LIIKNADNDTVIG
+410 LIIKNADNDTVIA
-423 EKVVAYGPI
+423 EKSVAYGPI
-432 WRLLKVPENVSHLKI
+432 WRLFKVPENVSHLKI

-519 NTDDFVYKIQL
+519 NTDDFVYKVQL

-541 TKDFPSGN
+541 TKDFPSSN
-549 SGVDINDMNVTYDAA
+549 SGVDMNDFNVTYDAA
-564 NRIITIKSTG
+564 NRVITIKSTG
-574 GGTGNSPARLMPD
+574 GGSGNSPARLMPD

-616 TYSQDFINS
+616 TYTQDFINS

-643 NKDALQAEVDR
+643 NKDALQSEVDR

-697 IDSLANQMQHTLIR
+697 IDSLTNQMQHTLIR

-719 NRKVDDMEDL
+719 NKKVDQMEDL

-786 VVKPNAKQAI
+786 VVKPNAKKAI
-796 RDKAAKQR
+796 RDKATKQR
-804 EIINHT
+804 EIINAT
-810 PDATQD
+810 PDATED
-816 EIQDALNQLTTDETD
+816 EIQDALNQLATDETD

-840 TNADVETAKNNG
+840 TNADVEIAKNNG

-858 VAPQVTHKQAA
+858 VVPQVTHKQAA

-908 ALEQINQATTND
+908 ALEQINQATTNA
-920 DVDTAKG
+920 DVDNAKG

-971 RQAAIEKVNAAVAV
+971 RQAAIDKVNAAVTA

-1008 GIQAIEPATKV
+1008 GIQAITPATKV

-1025 AIDQSAETQHNAI
+1025 AIDKSAETQHNTI

-1102 AVNEKAREAITNIN
+1102 AVNDKAREAITNIN

-1133 NTLKNRALNDIG
+1133 NTLKNRALTDIG

-1175 TATGVLTD
+1175 TATGVLND

-1210 DQDLATAINNINQ
+1210 DQELATAINNINQ

-1252 AALAQTNQHYSAKL
+1252 AALAQINQHYNAKL
-1266 VEINATPDATDDEK
+1266 AEINATPDATNDEK

-1367 KDQAFNQINQN
+1367 KDQAINQINQN
-1378 QTNDQVDATTNQA
+1378 QTNDQVDTTTNQA
-1391 INAIDNVEAEVVIK
+1391 VNAIDNVEAEVVIK

-1424 NSLDSTDNEKEVAL
+1424 NSLDSTDNEKEVAS

-1479 KIKPAAREKINQ
+1479 KVKPAAREKINQ
-1491 KANELRAQ
+1491 KANELRAK
-1499 INQDKEATAEERQAA
+1499 INQDKEATAEERQVA
-1514 LDKINDLVAKAMT
+1514 LDKINEFVNQAMT
-1527 NITNDRTNQQ
+1527 DITNNRTNQQ
-1537 VNDSTNQALDD
+1537 VDDTTSQALDS
-1548 IALVTPDHIV
+1548 IVLVAPEHIV

-1571 AKKHEIEQAEHA
+1571 AKKQEIEQAEHA

-1597 NEKRALQNINQA
+1597 NEKLALQNINQA
-1609 IANND
+1609 VTNND
-1614 VKRVESNG
+1614 VKRVETNG

-1628 VEPHIVVK
+1628 VQPHIVIK
-1636 PEAQEA
+1636 PEAQQA
-1642 IKASADNQV
+1642 IKATAENQV
-1651 ESIKDTPHATTDELD
+1651 ESIKDTPHATVDELD
-1666 EANQQINDTLKQGQQ
+1666 EANQLISDTLKQAQQ
-1681 DIDNTTQDAAVNDVR
+1681 EIENTNQDAAVTDVR

-1715 ALDNIDESNNNQLD
+1715 ALDSIEENNKNQLD

-1737 TQDERNVAIAALNKI
+1737 TQDERDVAIDTLNKI
-1752 VNAIKNDIA
+1752 VNTIKNDIA
-1761 QNKTNAEVDQ
+1761 QNKTNAEVDR
-1771 TEADG
+1771 TETDG
-1776 NNNIKVILPKVQ
+1776 NDNIKVILPKVQ

-1796 VSAKAEAQNAL
+1796 VGVKAEAQNAL

-1838 HADKTAQVNQNSID
+1838 HADKTAQVNQDSID

-1887 NNEATDEEQNAA
+1887 NNEATDEEQNIA
-1899 IVQVEKELIKAK
+1899 IAQVEKELIKAK
-1911 QQIAG
+1911 QQIAS

-1922 VAYLLHDGKNEI
+1922 VAYLLHDEKNEI
-1934 REIEPVINK
+1934 REIEPVINR
-1943 KATAREQLTTLF
+1943 KASAREQLTTLF

-1964 NVQATV
+1964 NIQATV

-2003 ATLNLQTIHDLD
+2003 ASLNLQTIHDLD

-2028 NDDLARVTH
+2028 NDDLARVTA

-2045 SDRNKA
+2045 SNRNKA

-2078 AVLKRFNVALGD
+2078 AVLKRFNVALSD

-2128 KALIDQYVADG
+2128 KVLIDQYVADG
-2139 NRMVDEDATLNDI
+2139 NRMIDEDATLNDI
-2152 KKDTQLIIDEILAIK
+2152 KQHTQFIVDEILAIK
-2167 LPAEVIKA
+2167 LPAEATKV
-2175 SPKVGQPAPK
+2175 SPKEIQPAPK
-2185 VCTPIKKEDKQEVRK
+2185 VCTPIKKEETHESRK
-2200 VVKELPNTG
+2200 VEKELPNTG
-2209 SEEMDLPLKELALI
+2209 SEGMDLPLKEFALI
-2223 TGAALLARRRSKKEK
+2223 TGAALLARRRTKNEK

>member
-39 TTDHNVQG
+39 TTDNNVQ
-47 GSNQALP
+47 SDTNQATP
-54 GNSQNTNADTN
+54 VNSQDTN
-65 RDIVNDSQN
+65 VANNRGLANSAQN
-74 TPNAHATDNTSTN
+74 TPNQSATTNQSTN
-87 QALTNHQNVDVA
+87 QALVNHNNGSIA
-99 NQVGPA
+99 NQATPTSV
-105 PIQPSASPAQNNNNS
+105 QSSTPSAQNNNHTDGNTTATETVS
-120 NANSTA
+120 NAN
-126 TEPAANTN
+126 NKDVV
-134 NNLASNNNTLNV
+134 SNNTTLNV
-146 PNNTDN
+146 PNKTNEN
-152 NDSARHL
+152 GSGGHL

-170 SSDKPELVAIAEE
+170 SSDKPELVAIAEQ

-189 KRSRRAAPTD
+189 KRSRRAAPAD

-205 DPTATP
+205 DPA
-211 ADPTAGN
+211 AAAAGN
-218 GSAPVA
+218 GGAPVA

-238 NIGQNAPNEVLSFDD
+238 NAGQNAPNEVLSFDD
-253 NNIRPSTNRSV
+253 NGIRPSTNRSV
-264 PTVTVV
+264 PSVTVV
-270 DNLPGYTLINGG
+270 DNLPGFTLINGG

-312 ALGRIRGNDT
+312 ALGRIKGNDT

-329 GIEKTLTVN
+329 GIEK
-338 PNSELI
+338 S
-344 FEFNTMT
+344 
-351 TKNYQAQGNVI
+351 
-362 ALGRIRGNDTND
+362 
-374 HGDFNGIEKTLTVNP
+374 LTVNP

-398 TMTTKNYQGMTN
+398 TMTTKNYQGVTN
-410 LIIKNADNDTVIG
+410 LIIKNADNDTVIA
-423 EKVVAYGPI
+423 EKSVAYGPI
-432 WRLLKVPENVSHLKI
+432 WRLFKVPENVSHLKI

-519 NTDDFVYKIQL
+519 NTDDFVYKVQL

-541 TKDFPSGN
+541 TKDFPSSN
-549 SGVDINDMNVTYDAA
+549 SGVDMNDFNVTYDAA
-564 NRIITIKSTG
+564 NRVITIKSTG
-574 GGTGNSPARLMPD
+574 GGSGNSPARLMPD

-616 TYSQDFINS
+616 TYTQDFINS

-697 IDSLANQMQHTLIR
+697 IDSLTNQMQHTLIR

-719 NRKVDDMEDL
+719 NKKVDQMEDL

-786 VVKPNAKQAI
+786 VVKPNAKKAI
-796 RDKAAKQR
+796 RDKATKQR
-804 EIINHT
+804 EIINAT
-810 PDATQD
+810 PDATED
-816 EIQDALNQLTTDETD
+816 EIQDALNQLATDETD

-840 TNADVETAKNNG
+840 TNADVEIAKNNG

-858 VAPQVTHKQAA
+858 VVPQVTHKQAA

-908 ALEQINQATTND
+908 ALEQINQATTNA
-920 DVDTAKG
+920 DVDNAKG

-971 RQAAIEKVNAAVAV
+971 RQAAIDKVNAAVTA

-1008 GIQAIEPATKV
+1008 GIQAITPATKV

-1025 AIDQSAETQHNAI
+1025 AIDKSAETQHNTI

-1102 AVNEKAREAITNIN
+1102 AVNDKAREAITNIN

-1133 NTLKNRALNDIG
+1133 NTLKNRALTDIG

-1175 TATGVLTD
+1175 TATGVLND

-1210 DQDLATAINNINQ
+1210 DQELATAINNINQ

-1252 AALAQTNQHYSAKL
+1252 AALAQINQHYNAKL
-1266 VEINATPDATDDEK
+1266 AEINATPDATNDEK

-1367 KDQAFNQINQN
+1367 KDQAINQINQN
-1378 QTNDQVDATTNQA
+1378 QTNDQVDTTTNQA
-1391 INAIDNVEAEVVIK
+1391 VNAIDNVEAEVVIK

-1424 NSLDSTDNEKEVAL
+1424 NSLDSTDNEKEVAS

-1457 NSQVNQ
+1457 NSQVNK

-1479 KIKPAAREKINQ
+1479 KVKPAAREKINQ
-1491 KANELRAQ
+1491 KANELRAK
-1499 INQDKEATAEERQAA
+1499 INQDKEATAEERQVA
-1514 LDKINDLVAKAMT
+1514 LDKINEFVNQAMT
-1527 NITNDRTNQQ
+1527 DITNNRTNQQ
-1537 VNDSTNQALDD
+1537 VDDTTSQALDS
-1548 IALVTPDHIV
+1548 IALVAPEHIV

-1571 AKKHEIEQAEHA
+1571 AKKQEIEQAEHA

-1597 NEKRALQNINQA
+1597 NEKLALQNINQA
-1609 IANND
+1609 VTNND
-1614 VKRVESNG
+1614 VKRVETNG

-1628 VEPHIVVK
+1628 VQPHIVIK
-1636 PEAQEA
+1636 PEAQQA
-1642 IKASADNQV
+1642 IKATAENQV
-1651 ESIKDTPHATTDELD
+1651 ESIKDTPHATVDELD
-1666 EANQQINDTLKQGQQ
+1666 EANQLISDTLKQAQQ
-1681 DIDNTTQDAAVNDVR
+1681 EIENTNQDAAVTDVR

-1715 ALDNIDESNNNQLD
+1715 ALDSIEENNKNQLD

-1737 TQDERNVAIAALNKI
+1737 TQDERDVAIDTLNKI
-1752 VNAIKNDIA
+1752 VNTIKNDIA
-1761 QNKTNAEVDQ
+1761 QNKTNAEVDR
-1771 TEADG
+1771 TETDG
-1776 NNNIKVILPKVQ
+1776 NDNIKVILPKVQ

-1796 VSAKAEAQNAL
+1796 VGVKAEAQNAL

-1838 HADKTAQVNQNSID
+1838 HADKTAQVNQDSID

-1887 NNEATDEEQNAA
+1887 NNEATDEEQNIA
-1899 IVQVEKELIKAK
+1899 IAQVEKELIKAK
-1911 QQIAG
+1911 QQIAS

-1922 VAYLLHDGKNEI
+1922 VAYLLHDEKNEI
-1934 REIEPVINK
+1934 REIEPVINR
-1943 KATAREQLTTLF
+1943 KASAREQLTTLF

-1964 NVQATV
+1964 NIQATV

-2003 ATLNLQTIHDLD
+2003 ASLNLQTIHDLD

-2028 NDDLARVTH
+2028 NDDLARVTA

-2045 SDRNKA
+2045 SNRNKA

-2078 AVLKRFNVALGD
+2078 AVLKRFNVALSD

-2128 KALIDQYVADG
+2128 KVLIDQYVADG
-2139 NRMVDEDATLNDI
+2139 NRMIDEDATLNDI
-2152 KKDTQLIIDEILAIK
+2152 KQHTQFIVDEILAIK
-2167 LPAEVIKA
+2167 LPAEATKV
-2175 SPKVGQPAPK
+2175 SPKEIQPAPK
-2185 VCTPIKKEDKQEVRK
+2185 VCTPIKKEETHESRK
-2200 VVKELPNTG
+2200 VEKELPNTG
-2209 SEEMDLPLKELALI
+2209 SEGMDLPLKEFALI
-2223 TGAALLARRRSKKEK
+2223 TGAALLARRRTKNEK

>member
-1 MNLLKKN
+1 M
-8 KYSIRKYKV
+8 
-17 GIFSTLIG
+17 
-25 TVLLLSN
+25 
-32 PNGAQAL
+32 
-39 TTDHNVQG
+39 
-47 GSNQALP
+47 
-54 GNSQNTNADTN
+54 
-65 RDIVNDSQN
+65 
-74 TPNAHATDNTSTN
+74 
-87 QALTNHQNVDVA
+87 
-99 NQVGPA
+99 
-105 PIQPSASPAQNNNNS
+105 
-120 NANSTA
+120 
-126 TEPAANTN
+126 
-134 NNLASNNNTLNV
+134 
-146 PNNTDN
+146 
-152 NDSARHL
+152 
-159 TLKEIQ
+159 
-165 EDVRH
+165 
-170 SSDKPELVAIAEE
+170 
-183 ASNRPK
+183 
-189 KRSRRAAPTD
+189 
-199 PNATPA
+199 
-205 DPTATP
+205 
-211 ADPTAGN
+211 
-218 GSAPVA
+218 
-224 ITAPYTPTTDPNAN
+224 
-238 NIGQNAPNEVLSFDD
+238 
-253 NNIRPSTNRSV
+253 
-264 PTVTVV
+264 
-270 DNLPGYTLINGG
+270 
-282 KVGVFSHAMVRTSMF
+282 
-297 DSGDAKNYQAQGNVI
+297 
-312 ALGRIRGNDT
+312 
-322 NDHGDFN
+322 
-329 GIEKTLTVN
+329 
-338 PNSELI
+338 
-344 FEFNTMT
+344 
-351 TKNYQAQGNVI
+351 
-362 ALGRIRGNDTND
+362 
-374 HGDFNGIEKTLTVNP
+374 
-389 NSELIFEFN
+389 
-398 TMTTKNYQGMTN
+398 
-410 LIIKNADNDTVIG
+410 
-423 EKVVAYGPI
+423 
-432 WRLLKVPENVSHLKI
+432 
-447 QFVPK
+447 
-452 NDAITDARGIY
+452 
-463 QLRDGYKYYDFVD
+463 
-476 SIGLHSGSHVYVERR
+476 
-491 TMEPTATNNKEFTVT
+491 
-506 TSLKNNGNFGASF
+506 
-519 NTDDFVYKIQL
+519 
-530 PEGVEY
+530 
-536 VNNSL
+536 NNSL
-541 TKDFPSGN
+541 TKDFPSNN
-549 SGVDINDMNVTYDAA
+549 SGVDVNDMNVTYDAA
-564 NRIITIKSTG
+564 NRVITIKSTG
-574 GGTGNSPARLMPD
+574 GGTANSPARLMPD
-587 KILDLKYK
+587 KILDLRYK

-606 VTFNDTLTYK
+606 VTFNETLTYK
-616 TYSQDFINS
+616 TYTQDFINS
-625 PAESHT
+625 AAESHT

-667 IFNDLKR
+667 IFNGLKR

-697 IDSLANQMQHTLIR
+697 IDSLTNQMQHTLIR

-719 NRKVDDMEDL
+719 NKKVDQMEDL

-786 VVKPNAKQAI
+786 VVKPNAKKAI
-796 RDKAAKQR
+796 RDKATKQR
-804 EIINHT
+804 AIINAT
-810 PDATQD
+810 PDATED
-816 EIQDALNQLTTDETD
+816 EIQDALNQLATDETD

-840 TNADVETAKNNG
+840 TNTDVETAKNNG

-858 VAPQVTHKQAA
+858 VVPQVTHKKAA

-908 ALEQINQATTND
+908 ALEQINQATTNA
-920 DVDTAKG
+920 DVDNAKG

-971 RQAAIEKVNAAVAV
+971 RQAAIDKVNAAVTA

-1008 GIQAIEPATKV
+1008 GIQAITPATKV

-1025 AIDQSAETQHNAI
+1025 AIDKSAETQHNTI

-1102 AVNEKAREAITNIN
+1102 AVNDKAREAITNIN

-1133 NTLKNRALNDIG
+1133 NTLKNRALTDIG

-1210 DQDLATAINNINQ
+1210 DQELATAINNINQ

-1252 AALAQTNQHYSAKL
+1252 AALAQINQHYNTKL
-1266 VEINATPDATDDEK
+1266 AEINATPDATNDEK

-1391 INAIDNVEAEVVIK
+1391 VNAIDNVEAEVVIK

-1424 NSLDSTDNEKEVAL
+1424 NSLDSTDNEKEVAS
-1438 QALAKEKEKALAA
+1438 QALTKEKEKALAA

-1479 KIKPAAREKINQ
+1479 KVKPAAREKINQ
-1491 KANELRAQ
+1491 KANELRAK
-1499 INQDKEATAEERQAA
+1499 INQDKEATAEERQVA
-1514 LDKINDLVAKAMT
+1514 LDKINEFVNQAMT
-1527 NITNDRTNQQ
+1527 DITNNRTNQQ
-1537 VNDSTNQALDD
+1537 VDDTTSQALDS
-1548 IALVTPDHIV
+1548 IALVTPEHIV
-1558 RAAARDAVKQQYE
+1558 RAGARDAVKQQYE
-1571 AKKHEIEQAEHA
+1571 AKKQEIEQAEHA

-1597 NEKRALQNINQA
+1597 NEKLALQNINQA
-1609 IANND
+1609 VTNND
-1614 VKRVESNG
+1614 VKRVETNG

-1628 VEPHIVVK
+1628 VQPHIVIK
-1636 PEAQEA
+1636 PEAQQA
-1642 IKASADNQV
+1642 IKASAENQV
-1651 ESIKDTPHATTDELD
+1651 ELIKDTPHATVDELD
-1666 EANQQINDTLKQGQQ
+1666 EANQLISDTLKKAQQ

-1737 TQDERNVAIAALNKI
+1737 TQDERNVAIDTLNKI

-1838 HADKTAQVNQNSID
+1838 HADKTVQVNQNSID

-1899 IVQVEKELIKAK
+1899 IAQVEKELIKAK
-1911 QQIAG
+1911 QQIAS

-1934 REIEPVINK
+1934 REIEPVINR
-1943 KATAREQLTTLF
+1943 KASAREQLTTLL

-1964 NVQATV
+1964 NIQATV

-2003 ATLNLQTIHDLD
+2003 ASLNLQTIHDLD

-2110 QTYAKFKAIATPE
+2110 QTYAKFKAIATAE

-2128 KALIDQYVADG
+2128 KALIDQYVTDG
-2139 NRMVDEDATLNDI
+2139 NRMIDEDATLNDI
-2152 KKDTQLIIDEILAIK
+2152 KQHTQFIVDEILAIK
-2167 LPAEVIKA
+2167 LPAEA
-2175 SPKVGQPAPK
+2175 TKV
-2185 VCTPIKKEDKQEVRK
+2185 
-2200 VVKELPNTG
+2200 
-2209 SEEMDLPLKELALI
+2209 
-2223 TGAALLARRRSKKEK
+2223 
-2238 ES
+2238 

>member
-39 TTDHNVQG
+39 TTDNNVQ
-47 GSNQALP
+47 SDTNQATP
-54 GNSQNTNADTN
+54 VNSQDTN
-65 RDIVNDSQN
+65 VANNRGLANSAQN
-74 TPNAHATDNTSTN
+74 TPNQSATTNQSTN
-87 QALTNHQNVDVA
+87 QALVNHNNGSIA
-99 NQVGPA
+99 NQATPTSV
-105 PIQPSASPAQNNNNS
+105 QSSTPSAQNNNHTDGNTTATETVS
-120 NANSTA
+120 NAN
-126 TEPAANTN
+126 NKDVV
-134 NNLASNNNTLNV
+134 SNNTTLNV
-146 PNNTDN
+146 PNKTNEN
-152 NDSARHL
+152 GSGGHL

-170 SSDKPELVAIAEE
+170 SSDKPELVAIAEQ

-189 KRSRRAAPTD
+189 KRSRRAAPAD

-205 DPTATP
+205 DPA
-211 ADPTAGN
+211 AAAAGN
-218 GSAPVA
+218 GGAPVA

-238 NIGQNAPNEVLSFDD
+238 NAGQNAPNEVLSFDD
-253 NNIRPSTNRSV
+253 NGIRPSTNRSV
-264 PTVTVV
+264 PSVTVV
-270 DNLPGYTLINGG
+270 DNLPGFTLINGG

-312 ALGRIRGNDT
+312 ALGRIKGNDT

-329 GIEKTLTVN
+329 GIEK
-338 PNSELI
+338 S
-344 FEFNTMT
+344 
-351 TKNYQAQGNVI
+351 
-362 ALGRIRGNDTND
+362 
-374 HGDFNGIEKTLTVNP
+374 LTVNP

-398 TMTTKNYQGMTN
+398 TMTTKNYQGVTN
-410 LIIKNADNDTVIG
+410 LIIKNADNDTVIA
-423 EKVVAYGPI
+423 EKSVAYGPI
-432 WRLLKVPENVSHLKI
+432 WRLFKVPENVSHLKI

-519 NTDDFVYKIQL
+519 NTDDFVYKVQL

-541 TKDFPSGN
+541 TKDFPSSN
-549 SGVDINDMNVTYDAA
+549 SGVDMNDFNVTYDAA
-564 NRIITIKSTG
+564 NRVITIKSTG
-574 GGTGNSPARLMPD
+574 GGSGNSPARLMPD

-616 TYSQDFINS
+616 TYTQDFINS

-697 IDSLANQMQHTLIR
+697 IDSLTNQMQHTLIR

-719 NRKVDDMEDL
+719 NKKVDQMEDL

-786 VVKPNAKQAI
+786 VVKPNAKKAI
-796 RDKAAKQR
+796 RDKATKQR
-804 EIINHT
+804 EIINAT
-810 PDATQD
+810 PDATED
-816 EIQDALNQLTTDETD
+816 EIQDALNQLATDETD

-840 TNADVETAKNNG
+840 TNADVEIAKNNG

-858 VAPQVTHKQAA
+858 VVPQVTHKQAA

-908 ALEQINQATTND
+908 ALEQINQATTNA
-920 DVDTAKG
+920 DVDNAKG

-971 RQAAIEKVNAAVAV
+971 RQAAIDKVNAAVTA

-1008 GIQAIEPATKV
+1008 GIQAITPATKV

-1025 AIDQSAETQHNAI
+1025 AIDKSAETQHNTI

-1102 AVNEKAREAITNIN
+1102 AVNDKAREAITNIN

-1133 NTLKNRALNDIG
+1133 NTLKNRALTDIG

-1175 TATGVLTD
+1175 TATGVLND

-1210 DQDLATAINNINQ
+1210 DQELATAINNINQ

-1252 AALAQTNQHYSAKL
+1252 AALAQINQHYNAKL
-1266 VEINATPDATDDEK
+1266 AEINATPDATNDEK

-1367 KDQAFNQINQN
+1367 KDQAINQINQN
-1378 QTNDQVDATTNQA
+1378 QTNDQVDTTTNQA
-1391 INAIDNVEAEVVIK
+1391 VNAIDNVEAEVVIK
-1405 PKAIADI
+1405 PTAIADI

-1424 NSLDSTDNEKEVAL
+1424 NSLDSTDNEKEVAS

-1479 KIKPAAREKINQ
+1479 KVKPAAREKINQ
-1491 KANELRAQ
+1491 KANELRAK
-1499 INQDKEATAEERQAA
+1499 INQDKEATAEERQVA
-1514 LDKINDLVAKAMT
+1514 LDKINEFVNQAMT
-1527 NITNDRTNQQ
+1527 DITNNRTNQQ
-1537 VNDSTNQALDD
+1537 VDDTTSQALDS
-1548 IALVTPDHIV
+1548 IALVAPEHIV

-1571 AKKHEIEQAEHA
+1571 AKKQEIEQAEHA

-1597 NEKRALQNINQA
+1597 NEKLALQNINQA
-1609 IANND
+1609 VTNND
-1614 VKRVESNG
+1614 VKRVETNG

-1628 VEPHIVVK
+1628 VQPHIVIK
-1636 PEAQEA
+1636 PEAQQA
-1642 IKASADNQV
+1642 IKATAENQV
-1651 ESIKDTPHATTDELD
+1651 ESIKDTPHATVDELD
-1666 EANQQINDTLKQGQQ
+1666 EANQLISDTLKQAQQ
-1681 DIDNTTQDAAVNDVR
+1681 EIENTNQDAAVTDVR

-1715 ALDNIDESNNNQLD
+1715 ALDSIEENNKNQLD

-1737 TQDERNVAIAALNKI
+1737 TQDERDVAIDTLNKI
-1752 VNAIKNDIA
+1752 VNTIKNDIA
-1761 QNKTNAEVDQ
+1761 QNKTNAEVDR
-1771 TEADG
+1771 TETDG
-1776 NNNIKVILPKVQ
+1776 NDNIKVILPKVQ

-1796 VSAKAEAQNAL
+1796 VGVKAEAQNAL

-1838 HADKTAQVNQNSID
+1838 HADKTAQVNQDSID

-1887 NNEATDEEQNAA
+1887 NNEATDEEQNIA
-1899 IVQVEKELIKAK
+1899 IAQVEKELIKAK
-1911 QQIAG
+1911 QQIAS

-1922 VAYLLHDGKNEI
+1922 VAYLLHDEKNEI
-1934 REIEPVINK
+1934 REIEPVINR
-1943 KATAREQLTTLF
+1943 KASAREQLTTLF

-1964 NVQATV
+1964 NIQATV
-1970 EERNSI
+1970 EGRNSI

-2003 ATLNLQTIHDLD
+2003 ASLNLQTIHDLD

-2028 NDDLARVTH
+2028 NDDLARVTA

-2045 SDRNKA
+2045 SNRNKA

-2078 AVLKRFNVALGD
+2078 AVLKRFNVALSD

-2128 KALIDQYVADG
+2128 KVLIDQYVADG
-2139 NRMVDEDATLNDI
+2139 NRMIDEDATLNDI
-2152 KKDTQLIIDEILAIK
+2152 KQHTQFIVDEILAIK
-2167 LPAEVIKA
+2167 LPAEATKV
-2175 SPKVGQPAPK
+2175 SPKEIQPAPK
-2185 VCTPIKKEDKQEVRK
+2185 VCTPIKKEETHESRK
-2200 VVKELPNTG
+2200 VEKELPNTG
-2209 SEEMDLPLKELALI
+2209 SEGMDLPLKEFALI
-2223 TGAALLARRRSKKEK
+2223 TGAALLARRRTKNEK

>member
-39 TTDHNVQG
+39 TTDNNVQ
-47 GSNQALP
+47 SDTNQATP
-54 GNSQNTNADTN
+54 VNSQDKDVANN
-65 RDIVNDSQN
+65 RGLANSAQN
-74 TPNAHATDNTSTN
+74 TPNQSATTNQATN
-87 QALTNHQNVDVA
+87 QALVNHNNGSIV
-99 NQVGPA
+99 NQATPTSV
-105 PIQPSASPAQNNNNS
+105 QSSTPSAQNNNHTDGNTTATETVS
-120 NANSTA
+120 NAN
-126 TEPAANTN
+126 N
-134 NNLASNNNTLNV
+134 NDVASNNTTLNV
-146 PNNTDN
+146 PNKTNEN
-152 NDSARHL
+152 GSGGHL

-170 SSDKPELVAIAEE
+170 SSDKPELVAIAEP

-189 KRSRRAAPTD
+189 KRSRRAAPAD

-205 DPTATP
+205 DPGA
-211 ADPTAGN
+211 AAAGN
-218 GSAPVA
+218 GGAPVA

-238 NIGQNAPNEVLSFDD
+238 NAGQNAPNEVLSFDD
-253 NNIRPSTNRSV
+253 NSIRPSTNRSV
-264 PTVTVV
+264 PSVTVV
-270 DNLPGYTLINGG
+270 DNLPGFTLINGG
-282 KVGVFSHAMVRTSMF
+282 KVGVLSHAMVRTSMF
-297 DSGDAKNYQAQGNVI
+297 EAGSNRTYQAQGNVL
-312 ALGRIRGNDT
+312 ALGRISGTDASN
-322 NDHGDFN
+322 HGDFN
-329 GIEKTLTVN
+329 GIEKSLTVN

-344 FEFNTMT
+344 FEFNTMP
-351 TKNYQAQGNVI
+351 TKNGQGATNV
-362 ALGRIRGNDTND
+362 
-374 HGDFNGIEKTLTVNP
+374 
-389 NSELIFEFN
+389 
-398 TMTTKNYQGMTN
+398 
-410 LIIKNADNDTVIG
+410 IIKNADTNDTIA
-423 EKVVAYGPI
+423 EKTVEGGPTL
-432 WRLLKVPENVSHLKI
+432 RLFKVPDNVRNLKI

-463 QLRDGYKYYDFVD
+463 QLKDGYKYYSFVD

-506 TSLKNNGNFGASF
+506 TSLKNNGNSGASLD
-519 NTDDFVYKIQL
+519 TDEFVYKIQL

-541 TKDFPSGN
+541 TKDFPSNN
-549 SGVDINDMNVTYDAA
+549 SGVDVNDMNVTYDAA
-564 NRIITIKSTG
+564 NRVITIKSTG
-574 GGTGNSPARLMPD
+574 GGTTNSPARLMPD

-616 TYSQDFINS
+616 TYTQDFINS
-625 PAESHT
+625 AAESHT

-667 IFNDLKR
+667 IFNDLKK
-674 RAQTILDENRNN
+674 RAQTILAENRNN

-697 IDSLANQMQHTLIR
+697 IDTLTNQMQHTLIR

-719 NRKVDDMEDL
+719 NQKADQMEDL

-742 AAIQVIEEHKNEI
+742 AAIQVIEEHKGNI
-755 IGNIGDQTTDD
+755 IGDIGDQTTDD

-786 VVKPNAKQAI
+786 VVKPNAKKAI
-796 RDKAAKQR
+796 RDKATKQR
-804 EIINHT
+804 EIINAT
-810 PDATQD
+810 PDATED
-816 EIQDALNQLTTDETD
+816 EIQDAINQLATDETD

-852 INTIGA
+852 INTIGS
-858 VAPQVTHKQAA
+858 VVPQVTHKQAA

-908 ALEQINQATTND
+908 ALEQINQATTNA
-920 DVDTAKG
+920 DVDNAKG

-971 RQAAIEKVNAAVAV
+971 RQAAIDKVNAAVTA

-990 LNANTNAD
+990 LNANTNAE

-1008 GIQAIEPATKV
+1008 GIQAITPATKV

-1025 AIDQSAETQHNAI
+1025 AIDKSAETQHNTI

-1102 AVNEKAREAITNIN
+1102 VVNDKAREAITNIN

-1133 NTLKNRALNDIG
+1133 NTLKNRALTDIG

-1175 TATGVLTD
+1175 TATGVLND
-1183 LATAK
+1183 LETAK

-1210 DQDLATAINNINQ
+1210 DQELATAINNINQ

-1252 AALAQTNQHYSAKL
+1252 AALAQINQHYNAKL
-1266 VEINATPDATDDEK
+1266 AEINATPDATNDEK

-1378 QTNDQVDATTNQA
+1378 QTNDQVDTTTNQA
-1391 INAIDNVEAEVVIK
+1391 LNAIDNVEAEVVIK

-1424 NSLDSTDNEKEVAL
+1424 NSLDSTDNEKEVAS

-1479 KIKPAAREKINQ
+1479 KVKPAAREKINQ
-1491 KANELRAQ
+1491 KANELRAK
-1499 INQDKEATAEERQAA
+1499 INQDKEATAEERQVA
-1514 LDKINDLVAKAMT
+1514 LDKINEFVNQAMT
-1527 NITNDRTNQQ
+1527 DITNNRTNQQ
-1537 VNDSTNQALDD
+1537 VDDTTSQALDS
-1548 IALVTPDHIV
+1548 IALVAPEHIV

-1571 AKKHEIEQAEHA
+1571 AKKQEIEQAEHA

-1597 NEKRALQNINQA
+1597 NKKLALQNINQA
-1609 IANND
+1609 VTNND
-1614 VKRVESNG
+1614 VKRVETNG

-1628 VEPHIVVK
+1628 VQPHIVIK
-1636 PEAQEA
+1636 PEAQQA
-1642 IKASADNQV
+1642 IKASAENQV
-1651 ESIKDTPHATTDELD
+1651 ESIKDTPHATVDELD
-1666 EANQQINDTLKQGQQ
+1666 EANQLISDTLKQAQQ
-1681 DIDNTTQDAAVNDVR
+1681 EIENTNQDAAVTDVR

-1715 ALDNIDESNNNQLD
+1715 ALDSIEENNKNQLD

-1737 TQDERNVAIAALNKI
+1737 TQDERDVAIDTLNKI
-1752 VNAIKNDIA
+1752 VNTIKNDIA
-1761 QNKTNAEVDQ
+1761 QNKTNAEVDR
-1771 TEADG
+1771 TETDG
-1776 NNNIKVILPKVQ
+1776 NDNIKVILPKVQ

-1796 VSAKAEAQNAL
+1796 VGVKAEAQNAL

-1838 HADKTAQVNQNSID
+1838 HADKTAQVNQDSID

-1887 NNEATDEEQNAA
+1887 NNEATDEEQNIA
-1899 IVQVEKELIKAK
+1899 IAQVEKELIKAK
-1911 QQIAG
+1911 QQIAS

-1922 VAYLLHDGKNEI
+1922 VAYLLHDEKNEI
-1934 REIEPVINK
+1934 REIEPVISR
-1943 KATAREQLTTLF
+1943 KASAREQLTTLF

-1964 NVQATV
+1964 NIQATV

-2003 ATLNLQTIHDLD
+2003 ASLNLQTIHDLD

-2028 NDDLARVTH
+2028 NDDLARVTA

-2078 AVLKRFNVALGD
+2078 AVLKRFNVALSD

-2128 KALIDQYVADG
+2128 KVLIDQYVADG
-2139 NRMVDEDATLNDI
+2139 NRMIDEDATLNDI
-2152 KKDTQLIIDEILAIK
+2152 KQHTQFIVDEILAIK
-2167 LPAEVIKA
+2167 LPAEAMKV
-2175 SPKVGQPAPK
+2175 SPKVIQPAPK
-2185 VCTPIKKEDKQEVRK
+2185 VCTPIKKEETHESRK
-2200 VVKELPNTG
+2200 VEKELPNTG
-2209 SEEMDLPLKELALI
+2209 SEEMDLPLKEFALI
-2223 TGAALLARRRSKKEK
+2223 TGAALLARRRTKNEK

>member
-39 TTDHNVQG
+39 TTDNNVQ
-47 GSNQALP
+47 SDTNQATP
-54 GNSQNTNADTN
+54 VNSQDKDVANN
-65 RDIVNDSQN
+65 RGLANSAQN
-74 TPNAHATDNTSTN
+74 TPNQSATTNQATN
-87 QALTNHQNVDVA
+87 QALVNHNNGSIV
-99 NQVGPA
+99 NQATPTSV
-105 PIQPSASPAQNNNNS
+105 QSSTPSAQNNNHTDGNTTATETVS
-120 NANSTA
+120 NAN
-126 TEPAANTN
+126 N
-134 NNLASNNNTLNV
+134 NDAVSNNTTLNV
-146 PNNTDN
+146 PNKTNEN
-152 NDSARHL
+152 GSGGHL

-170 SSDKPELVAIAEE
+170 SSDKPELVAIAEP

-189 KRSRRAAPTD
+189 KRSRRAAPAD

-205 DPTATP
+205 DPA
-211 ADPTAGN
+211 AAAAGN
-218 GSAPVA
+218 GGAPVA

-238 NIGQNAPNEVLSFDD
+238 NAGQNAPNEVLSFDD
-253 NNIRPSTNRSV
+253 NGIRPSTNRSV
-264 PTVTVV
+264 PSVTVV
-270 DNLPGYTLINGG
+270 DNLPGFTLINGG

-297 DSGDAKNYQAQGNVI
+297 DSADAKNYQAQGNVI
-312 ALGRIRGNDT
+312 ALGRI
-322 NDHGDFN
+322 
-329 GIEKTLTVN
+329 K
-338 PNSELI
+338 
-344 FEFNTMT
+344 
-351 TKNYQAQGNVI
+351 
-362 ALGRIRGNDTND
+362 GNDTND

-398 TMTTKNYQGMTN
+398 TMTTKNYQGVTN
-410 LIIKNADNDTVIG
+410 LIIKNADNDTVIA
-423 EKVVAYGPI
+423 EKSVAYGPI
-432 WRLLKVPENVSHLKI
+432 WRLFKVPENVSHLKI

-519 NTDDFVYKIQL
+519 NTDDFVYQVQL

-541 TKDFPSGN
+541 TKDFPSSN
-549 SGVDINDMNVTYDAA
+549 SGVDMNDFNVTYDAA
-564 NRIITIKSTG
+564 NRVITIKSTG
-574 GGTGNSPARLMPD
+574 GGSGNSPARLMPD

-616 TYSQDFINS
+616 TYTQDFINS

-697 IDSLANQMQHTLIR
+697 IDSLTNQMQHTLIR

-719 NRKVDDMEDL
+719 NKKVDQMEDL

-786 VVKPNAKQAI
+786 VVKPNAKKAI
-796 RDKAAKQR
+796 RDKATKQR
-804 EIINHT
+804 EIINAT
-810 PDATQD
+810 PDATED
-816 EIQDALNQLTTDETD
+816 EIQDALNQLATDETD

-858 VAPQVTHKQAA
+858 VVPQVTHKQAA

-908 ALEQINQATTND
+908 ALEQINQATTNA
-920 DVDTAKG
+920 DVDNAKG

-956 HIAEINANPDATQEE
+956 RIAEINANPDATQEE
-971 RQAAIEKVNAAVAV
+971 RQAAIDKVNAAVTA

-1008 GIQAIEPATKV
+1008 GIQAITPATKV

-1025 AIDQSAETQHNAI
+1025 AIDKSAETQHNTI

-1102 AVNEKAREAITNIN
+1102 AVNDKAREAITNIN

-1133 NTLKNRALNDIG
+1133 NTLKNRALTDIG

-1175 TATGVLTD
+1175 TATGVLND

-1210 DQDLATAINNINQ
+1210 DQELATAINNINQ

-1252 AALAQTNQHYSAKL
+1252 AALAQINQHYNAKL
-1266 VEINATPDATDDEK
+1266 AEINATPDATNDEK
-1280 NAAINTLNQDRQQ
+1280 NAAINTLNLDRQQ

-1378 QTNDQVDATTNQA
+1378 QTNDQVDTTTNQA
-1391 INAIDNVEAEVVIK
+1391 LKAIDNVEAEVVIK

-1424 NSLDSTDNEKEVAL
+1424 NSLDSTDNEKEVAS

-1479 KIKPAAREKINQ
+1479 KVKPAAREKINQ
-1491 KANELRAQ
+1491 KANELRAK
-1499 INQDKEATAEERQAA
+1499 INQDKEATAEERQVA
-1514 LDKINDLVAKAMT
+1514 LDKINEFVNQAMT
-1527 NITNDRTNQQ
+1527 DITNNRTNQQ
-1537 VNDSTNQALDD
+1537 VDDTTSQALDS
-1548 IALVTPDHIV
+1548 IALVAPEHIV

-1571 AKKHEIEQAEHA
+1571 AKKQEIEQAEHA

-1597 NEKRALQNINQA
+1597 NEKLALQNINQA
-1609 IANND
+1609 VTNND
-1614 VKRVESNG
+1614 VKRVETNG

-1628 VEPHIVVK
+1628 VQPHIVIK
-1636 PEAQEA
+1636 PEAQQA
-1642 IKASADNQV
+1642 IKASAENQV
-1651 ESIKDTPHATTDELD
+1651 ESIKDTPHATVDELD
-1666 EANQQINDTLKQGQQ
+1666 EANQLISDTLKQAQQ
-1681 DIDNTTQDAAVNDVR
+1681 EIENTNQDAAVTDVR

-1715 ALDNIDESNNNQLD
+1715 ALDSIEENNKNQLD

-1737 TQDERNVAIAALNKI
+1737 TQDERDVAIDTLNKI
-1752 VNAIKNDIA
+1752 VNTIKNDIA
-1761 QNKTNAEVDQ
+1761 QNKTNAEVDR
-1771 TEADG
+1771 TETDG
-1776 NNNIKVILPKVQ
+1776 NDNIKVILPKVQ

-1796 VSAKAEAQNAL
+1796 VGVKAEAQNAL

-1838 HADKTAQVNQNSID
+1838 HADKTAQVNQDSIN

-1899 IVQVEKELIKAK
+1899 IAQVEQALIKAK
-1911 QQIAG
+1911 QQIAS

-1934 REIEPVINK
+1934 REIEPVISR
-1943 KATAREQLTTLF
+1943 KASAREQLTTLF

-1964 NVQATV
+1964 NIQATV

-2003 ATLNLQTIHDLD
+2003 ASLNLQTIHDLD

-2028 NDDLARVTH
+2028 NVDLARVTA

-2078 AVLKRFNVALGD
+2078 AVLKRFNVALSD

-2123 QLAKV
+2123 QLAKIKV
-2128 KALIDQYVADG
+2128 LIDQYVADG
-2139 NRMVDEDATLNDI
+2139 NRMIDEDATLNDI
-2152 KKDTQLIIDEILAIK
+2152 KQHTQFIVDEILAIK
-2167 LPAEVIKA
+2167 LPAEATKV
-2175 SPKVGQPAPK
+2175 SPKVIQPAPK
-2185 VCTPIKKEDKQEVRK
+2185 VCTPIKKEETHESRK
-2200 VVKELPNTG
+2200 VEKELPNTG
-2209 SEEMDLPLKELALI
+2209 SEGMDLPLKEFALI
-2223 TGAALLARRRSKKEK
+2223 TGAALLARRRTKNEK

>member
-39 TTDHNVQG
+39 TTDNNVQ
-47 GSNQALP
+47 SDTNQATP
-54 GNSQNTNADTN
+54 VNSQDKDVANN
-65 RDIVNDSQN
+65 RGLANSAQN
-74 TPNAHATDNTSTN
+74 TPNQSATTNQATN
-87 QALTNHQNVDVA
+87 QALVNHNNGSIV
-99 NQVGPA
+99 NQATPTSV
-105 PIQPSASPAQNNNNS
+105 QSSTPSAQNNNHTDGNTTATETVS
-120 NANSTA
+120 NAN
-126 TEPAANTN
+126 N
-134 NNLASNNNTLNV
+134 NDVASNNTTLNV
-146 PNNTDN
+146 PNKTNEN
-152 NDSARHL
+152 GSGGHL

-170 SSDKPELVAIAEE
+170 SSDKPELVAIAEP

-189 KRSRRAAPTD
+189 KRSRRAAPAD

-205 DPTATP
+205 DPGA
-211 ADPTAGN
+211 AAAGN
-218 GSAPVA
+218 GGAPVA

-238 NIGQNAPNEVLSFDD
+238 NAGQNAPNEVLSFDD
-253 NNIRPSTNRSV
+253 NSIRPSTNRSV
-264 PTVTVV
+264 PSVTVV
-270 DNLPGYTLINGG
+270 DNLPGFTLINGG
-282 KVGVFSHAMVRTSMF
+282 KVGVLSHAMVRTSMF
-297 DSGDAKNYQAQGNVI
+297 EAGSNRTYQAQGNVL
-312 ALGRIRGNDT
+312 ALGRISGTDASN
-322 NDHGDFN
+322 HGDFN
-329 GIEKTLTVN
+329 GIEKSLTVN

-344 FEFNTMT
+344 FEFNTMP
-351 TKNYQAQGNVI
+351 TKNGQGATNV
-362 ALGRIRGNDTND
+362 
-374 HGDFNGIEKTLTVNP
+374 
-389 NSELIFEFN
+389 
-398 TMTTKNYQGMTN
+398 
-410 LIIKNADNDTVIG
+410 IIKNADTNDTIA
-423 EKVVAYGPI
+423 EKTVEGGPTL
-432 WRLLKVPENVSHLKI
+432 RLFKVPDNVRNLKI

-463 QLRDGYKYYDFVD
+463 QLKDGYKYYSFVD

-506 TSLKNNGNFGASF
+506 TSLKNNGNSGASLD
-519 NTDDFVYKIQL
+519 TDEFVYKIQL

-541 TKDFPSGN
+541 TKDFPSNN
-549 SGVDINDMNVTYDAA
+549 SGVDVNDMNVTYDAA
-564 NRIITIKSTG
+564 NRVITIKSTG
-574 GGTGNSPARLMPD
+574 GGTTNSPARLMPD

-616 TYSQDFINS
+616 TYTQDFINS
-625 PAESHT
+625 AAESHT

-667 IFNDLKR
+667 IFNDLKK
-674 RAQTILDENRNN
+674 RAQTILAENRNN

-697 IDSLANQMQHTLIR
+697 IDTLTNQMQHTLIR

-719 NRKVDDMEDL
+719 NQKADQMEDL

-742 AAIQVIEEHKNEI
+742 AAIQVIEEHKGNI
-755 IGNIGDQTTDD
+755 IGDIGDQTTDD

-786 VVKPNAKQAI
+786 VVKPNAKKAI
-796 RDKAAKQR
+796 RDKATKQR
-804 EIINHT
+804 EIINAT
-810 PDATQD
+810 PDATED
-816 EIQDALNQLTTDETD
+816 EIQDAINQLATDETD

-852 INTIGA
+852 INTIGS
-858 VAPQVTHKQAA
+858 VVPQVTHKQAA

-908 ALEQINQATTND
+908 ALEQINQATTNA
-920 DVDTAKG
+920 DVDNAKG

-971 RQAAIEKVNAAVAV
+971 RQAAIDKVNAAVTA

-990 LNANTNAD
+990 LNANTNAE

-1008 GIQAIEPATKV
+1008 GIQAITPATKV

-1025 AIDQSAETQHNAI
+1025 AIDKSAETQHNTI

-1102 AVNEKAREAITNIN
+1102 VVNDKAREAITNIN

-1133 NTLKNRALNDIG
+1133 NTLKNRALTDIG

-1175 TATGVLTD
+1175 TATGVLND

-1210 DQDLATAINNINQ
+1210 DQELATAINNINQ

-1252 AALAQTNQHYSAKL
+1252 AALAQINQHYNAKL
-1266 VEINATPDATDDEK
+1266 AEINATPDATNDEK

-1367 KDQAFNQINQN
+1367 KDQVFNQINQN
-1378 QTNDQVDATTNQA
+1378 QTNDQVDTTTNQA
-1391 INAIDNVEAEVVIK
+1391 LNAIDNVEAEVVIK

-1424 NSLDSTDNEKEVAL
+1424 NSLDSTDNEKEVAS

-1479 KIKPAAREKINQ
+1479 KVKPAAREKINQ
-1491 KANELRAQ
+1491 KANELRAK
-1499 INQDKEATAEERQAA
+1499 INQDKEATAEERQVA
-1514 LDKINDLVAKAMT
+1514 LDKINEFVNQAMT
-1527 NITNDRTNQQ
+1527 DITNNRTNQQ
-1537 VNDSTNQALDD
+1537 VDDTTSQALDS
-1548 IALVTPDHIV
+1548 IALVAPEHIV

-1571 AKKHEIEQAEHA
+1571 AKKQEIEQAEHA

-1597 NEKRALQNINQA
+1597 NKKLALQNINQA
-1609 IANND
+1609 VTNND
-1614 VKRVESNG
+1614 VKRVETNG

-1628 VEPHIVVK
+1628 VQPHIVIK
-1636 PEAQEA
+1636 PEAQQA
-1642 IKASADNQV
+1642 IKASAENQV
-1651 ESIKDTPHATTDELD
+1651 ESIKDTPHATVDELD
-1666 EANQQINDTLKQGQQ
+1666 EANQLISDTLKQAQQ
-1681 DIDNTTQDAAVNDVR
+1681 EIENTNQDAAVTDVR

-1715 ALDNIDESNNNQLD
+1715 ALDSIEENNKNQLD

-1737 TQDERNVAIAALNKI
+1737 TQDERDVAIDTLNKI
-1752 VNAIKNDIA
+1752 VNTIKNDIA
-1761 QNKTNAEVDQ
+1761 QNKTNAEVDR
-1771 TEADG
+1771 TETDG
-1776 NNNIKVILPKVQ
+1776 NDNIKVILPKVQ

-1796 VSAKAEAQNAL
+1796 VGVKAEAQNAL

-1838 HADKTAQVNQNSID
+1838 HADKTAQVNQDSID

-1887 NNEATDEEQNAA
+1887 NNEATDEEQNIA
-1899 IVQVEKELIKAK
+1899 IAQVEKELIKAK
-1911 QQIAG
+1911 QQIAS

-1922 VAYLLHDGKNEI
+1922 VAYLLHDEKNEI
-1934 REIEPVINK
+1934 REIEPVISR
-1943 KATAREQLTTLF
+1943 KASAREQLTTLF

-1964 NVQATV
+1964 NIQATV

-2003 ATLNLQTIHDLD
+2003 ASLNLQTIHDLD

-2028 NDDLARVTH
+2028 NDDLARVTA

-2078 AVLKRFNVALGD
+2078 AVLKRFNVALSD

-2128 KALIDQYVADG
+2128 KVLIDQYVADG
-2139 NRMVDEDATLNDI
+2139 NRMIDEDATLNDI
-2152 KKDTQLIIDEILAIK
+2152 KQHTQFIVDEILAIK
-2167 LPAEVIKA
+2167 LPAEAMKV
-2175 SPKVGQPAPK
+2175 SPKVIQPAPK
-2185 VCTPIKKEDKQEVRK
+2185 VCTPIKKEETHESRK
-2200 VVKELPNTG
+2200 VEKELPNTG
-2209 SEEMDLPLKELALI
+2209 SEEMDLPLKEFALI
-2223 TGAALLARRRSKKEK
+2223 TGAALLARRRTKNEK

>member
-25 TVLLLSN
+25 TILLLSN

-65 RDIVNDSQN
+65 RNIVNGSQN
-74 TPNAHATDNTSTN
+74 TPNADATDNTSTN
-87 QALTNHQNVDVA
+87 QALTNHQNVGVA
-99 NQVGPA
+99 NQVA
-105 PIQPSASPAQNNNNS
+105 PTPVQPNSLSELNNNHSDAHATVTETAS
-120 NANSTA
+120 NTNHHL
-126 TEPAANTN
+126 AANN
-134 NNLASNNNTLNV
+134 STLNV
-146 PNNTDN
+146 PNNIND
-152 NDSARHL
+152 NDSERHL

-189 KRSRRAAPTD
+189 KRSRRAAPAD

-205 DPTATP
+205 DPA
-211 ADPTAGN
+211 AGN
-218 GSAPVA
+218 GGAPVA

-312 ALGRIRGNDT
+312 ALGRI
-322 NDHGDFN
+322 
-329 GIEKTLTVN
+329 K
-338 PNSELI
+338 
-344 FEFNTMT
+344 
-351 TKNYQAQGNVI
+351 
-362 ALGRIRGNDTND
+362 GNDTND

-410 LIIKNADNDTVIG
+410 LVIKNADNDAILG

-432 WRLLKVPENVSHLKI
+432 WRLFKVPENVSHLKI
-447 QFVPK
+447 QFSPK
-452 NDAITDARGIY
+452 NDAITDVRGIY

-476 SIGLHSGSHVYVERR
+476 SIGLHSGSHLYVERR
-491 TMEPTATNNKEFTVT
+491 IMEPTATNNKEFTVT

-549 SGVDINDMNVTYDAA
+549 SGVDMNDMNDMNVTYDAT
-564 NRIITIKSTG
+564 NRVITIKSTG
-574 GGTGNSPARLMPD
+574 GGSGNSPARLMPD

-616 TYSQDFINS
+616 TFSQDFINS

-804 EIINHT
+804 EIINNT

-840 TNADVETAKNNG
+840 
-852 INTIGA
+852 
-858 VAPQVTHKQAA
+858 
-869 RDAINQ
+869 
-875 ATATK
+875 
-880 RQQINSNREA
+880 
-890 TQEEKNAALNEL
+890 
-902 TQATNH
+902 
-908 ALEQINQATTND
+908 
-920 DVDTAKG
+920 
-927 DGLNAINP
+927 
-935 IAPVTVVKQA
+935 
-945 ARDAVSHDAQQ
+945 
-956 HIAEINANPDATQEE
+956 
-971 RQAAIEKVNAAVAV
+971 
-985 ANTNI
+985 
-990 LNANTNAD
+990 TNAD

-1077 QAKDQGTQNIV
+1077 QAKDQGTQNILA
-1088 VIQPATQVKTDARN
+1088 IQPATQVKTDARN
-1102 AVNEKAREAITNIN
+1102 TVNEKAREAISNIN

-1126 QEAINRV
+1126 QEAIDRV
-1133 NTLKNRALNDIG
+1133 NTLKNRALTDIG

-1156 RDDAVNQIGAVQPH
+1156 RDDAVNQIGTVQPH

-1175 TATGVLTD
+1175 SATGVLTD

-1197 ATTEEKQVALNQV
+1197 ATDEEKQVALNQV

-1223 ADTNAEVDQAQQLG
+1223 ADTNAEVDQALQAGKQ
-1237 TKAINAIQPNIVKKP
+1237 AMNAIQPNIVKKP
-1252 AALAQTNQHYSAKL
+1252 AVLAQINQHYNAKL
-1266 VEINATPDATDDEK
+1266 AEINATPDATDDEK
-1280 NAAINTLNQDRQQ
+1280 NAAINILNQDRQQ
-1293 AIESIKQA
+1293 AIESIKLA

-1463 AATNGVSAI
+1463 AATDGITAI
-1472 KIIQPET
+1472 KMIQPET
-1479 KIKPAAREKINQ
+1479 KVKPAAREKINQ

-1558 RAAARDAVKQQYE
+1558 RATARDAVKQQYE
-1571 AKKHEIEQAEHA
+1571 VKKHEIEQAEHA

-1597 NEKRALQNINQA
+1597 NEKRALQNIDQA

-1681 DIDNTTQDAAVNDVR
+1681 NIDNTTQDAAVNDVR

-1715 ALDNIDESNNNQLD
+1715 ALDNIDESNNNQLA

-1867 ATALQQIQNIATNK
+1867 TTALQQIQNIATHK
-1881 INLIKA
+1881 INLIKS

-1899 IVQVEKELIKAK
+1899 IAQVEQALIKAK
-1911 QQIAG
+1911 QHIAS

-1934 REIEPVINK
+1934 REIEPVINR
-1943 KATAREQLTTLF
+1943 KASAREQLTTLL

-1970 EERNSI
+1970 EERNSV

-1984 DTAIGQI
+1984 DAAIGQL
-1991 DQDRSNAQVDKT
+1991 DHDRSNAQVDKT
-2003 ATLNLQTIHDLD
+2003 ASFNLQTIQGLD
-2015 VHPIKKPDAEKTI
+2015 VHPVKKPEAEKTI
-2028 NDDLARVTH
+2028 NQDIARVTH

-2096 EKENSLLRIDNIAQ
+2096 EKEHSLMRIENIAQ

-2139 NRMVDEDATLNDI
+2139 NRMIDEDATLNDI
-2152 KKDTQLIIDEILAIK
+2152 KQHTQFIIDEILAIK

-2200 VVKELPNTG
+2200 VEKELPNTG

-2223 TGAALLARRRSKKEK
+2223 TGAALLARRRTKNEK

>member
-39 TTDHNVQG
+39 TTDNNVQ
-47 GSNQALP
+47 SDTNQATP
-54 GNSQNTNADTN
+54 VNSQDTN
-65 RDIVNDSQN
+65 VANNRGLANSAQN
-74 TPNAHATDNTSTN
+74 TPNQSATTNQSTN
-87 QALTNHQNVDVA
+87 QALVNHNNGSIA
-99 NQVGPA
+99 NQATPTSV
-105 PIQPSASPAQNNNNS
+105 QSSTPSAQNNNHTDGNTTATETVS
-120 NANSTA
+120 NAN
-126 TEPAANTN
+126 NKDVV
-134 NNLASNNNTLNV
+134 SNNTTLNV
-146 PNNTDN
+146 PNKTNEN
-152 NDSARHL
+152 GSGGHL

-170 SSDKPELVAIAEE
+170 SSDKPELVAIAEQ

-189 KRSRRAAPTD
+189 KRSRRAAPAD

-205 DPTATP
+205 DPA
-211 ADPTAGN
+211 AAAAGN
-218 GSAPVA
+218 GGAPVA

-238 NIGQNAPNEVLSFDD
+238 NAGQNAPNEVLSFDD
-253 NNIRPSTNRSV
+253 NGIRPSTNRSV
-264 PTVTVV
+264 PSVTVV
-270 DNLPGYTLINGG
+270 DNLPGFTLINGG

-312 ALGRIRGNDT
+312 ALGRIKGNDT

-329 GIEKTLTVN
+329 GIEK
-338 PNSELI
+338 S
-344 FEFNTMT
+344 
-351 TKNYQAQGNVI
+351 
-362 ALGRIRGNDTND
+362 
-374 HGDFNGIEKTLTVNP
+374 LTVNP

-398 TMTTKNYQGMTN
+398 TMTTKNYQGVTN
-410 LIIKNADNDTVIG
+410 LIIKNADNDTVIA
-423 EKVVAYGPI
+423 EKSVAYGPI
-432 WRLLKVPENVSHLKI
+432 WRLFKVPENVSHLKI

-519 NTDDFVYKIQL
+519 NTDDFVYKVQL

-541 TKDFPSGN
+541 TKDFPSSN
-549 SGVDINDMNVTYDAA
+549 SGVDMNDFNVTYDAA
-564 NRIITIKSTG
+564 NRVITIKSTG
-574 GGTGNSPARLMPD
+574 GGSGNSPARLMPD

-616 TYSQDFINS
+616 TYTQDFINS

-697 IDSLANQMQHTLIR
+697 IDSLTNQMQHTLIR

-719 NRKVDDMEDL
+719 NKKVDQMEDL

-786 VVKPNAKQAI
+786 VVKPNAKKAI
-796 RDKAAKQR
+796 RDKATKQR
-804 EIINHT
+804 EIINAT
-810 PDATQD
+810 PDATED
-816 EIQDALNQLTTDETD
+816 EIQDALNQLATDETD

-840 TNADVETAKNNG
+840 TNADVEIAKNNG

-858 VAPQVTHKQAA
+858 VVPQVTHKQAA

-908 ALEQINQATTND
+908 ALEQINQATTNA
-920 DVDTAKG
+920 DVDNAKG

-971 RQAAIEKVNAAVAV
+971 RQAAIDKVNAAVTA

-1008 GIQAIEPATKV
+1008 GIQAITPATKV

-1025 AIDQSAETQHNAI
+1025 AIDKSAETQHNTM

-1102 AVNEKAREAITNIN
+1102 AVNDKAREAITNIN

-1133 NTLKNRALNDIG
+1133 NTLKNRALTDIG

-1175 TATGVLTD
+1175 TATGVLND

-1210 DQDLATAINNINQ
+1210 DQELATAINNINQ

-1252 AALAQTNQHYSAKL
+1252 AALAQINQHYNAKL
-1266 VEINATPDATDDEK
+1266 AEINATPDATNDEK

-1367 KDQAFNQINQN
+1367 KDQAINQINQN
-1378 QTNDQVDATTNQA
+1378 QTNDQVDTTTNQA
-1391 INAIDNVEAEVVIK
+1391 VNAIDNVEAEVVIK

-1424 NSLDSTDNEKEVAL
+1424 NSLDSTDNEKEVAS

-1479 KIKPAAREKINQ
+1479 KVKPAAREKINQ
-1491 KANELRAQ
+1491 KANELRAK
-1499 INQDKEATAEERQAA
+1499 INQDKEATAEERQVA
-1514 LDKINDLVAKAMT
+1514 LDKINEFVNQAMT
-1527 NITNDRTNQQ
+1527 DITNNRTNQQ
-1537 VNDSTNQALDD
+1537 VDDTTSQALDS
-1548 IALVTPDHIV
+1548 IALVAPEHIV

-1571 AKKHEIEQAEHA
+1571 AKKQEIEQAEHA

-1597 NEKRALQNINQA
+1597 NEKLALQNINQA
-1609 IANND
+1609 VTNND
-1614 VKRVESNG
+1614 VKRVETNG

-1628 VEPHIVVK
+1628 VQPHIVIK
-1636 PEAQEA
+1636 PEAQQA
-1642 IKASADNQV
+1642 IKATAENQV
-1651 ESIKDTPHATTDELD
+1651 ESIKDTPHATVDELD
-1666 EANQQINDTLKQGQQ
+1666 EANQLISDTLKQAQQ
-1681 DIDNTTQDAAVNDVR
+1681 EIENTNQDAAVTDVR

-1715 ALDNIDESNNNQLD
+1715 ALDSIEENNKNQLD

-1737 TQDERNVAIAALNKI
+1737 TQDERDVAIDTLNKI
-1752 VNAIKNDIA
+1752 VNTIKNDIA
-1761 QNKTNAEVDQ
+1761 QNKTNAEVDR
-1771 TEADG
+1771 TETDG
-1776 NNNIKVILPKVQ
+1776 NDNIKVILPKVQ

-1796 VSAKAEAQNAL
+1796 VGVKAEAQNAL

-1838 HADKTAQVNQNSID
+1838 HADKTAQVNQDSID

-1887 NNEATDEEQNAA
+1887 NNEATDEEQNIA
-1899 IVQVEKELIKAK
+1899 IAQVEKELIKAK
-1911 QQIAG
+1911 QQIAS

-1922 VAYLLHDGKNEI
+1922 VAYLLHDEKNEI
-1934 REIEPVINK
+1934 REIEPVINR
-1943 KATAREQLTTLF
+1943 KASAREQLTTLF

-1964 NVQATV
+1964 NIQATV

-2003 ATLNLQTIHDLD
+2003 ASLNLQTIHDLD

-2028 NDDLARVTH
+2028 NDDLARVTA

-2045 SDRNKA
+2045 SNRNKA

-2078 AVLKRFNVALGD
+2078 AVLKRFNVALSD

-2128 KALIDQYVADG
+2128 KVLIDQYVADG
-2139 NRMVDEDATLNDI
+2139 NRMIDEDATLNDI
-2152 KKDTQLIIDEILAIK
+2152 KQHTQFIVDEILAIK
-2167 LPAEVIKA
+2167 LPAEATKV
-2175 SPKVGQPAPK
+2175 SPKEIQPAPK
-2185 VCTPIKKEDKQEVRK
+2185 VCTPIKKEETHESRK
-2200 VVKELPNTG
+2200 VEKELPNTG
-2209 SEEMDLPLKELALI
+2209 SEGMDLPLKEFALI
-2223 TGAALLARRRSKKEK
+2223 TGAALLARRRTKNEK

>member
-39 TTDHNVQG
+39 TTDNNVQ
-47 GSNQALP
+47 SDTNQATP
-54 GNSQNTNADTN
+54 VNSQDKDVANN
-65 RDIVNDSQN
+65 RGLANSAQN
-74 TPNAHATDNTSTN
+74 TPNQSATTNQATN
-87 QALTNHQNVDVA
+87 QALVNHNNGSIV
-99 NQVGPA
+99 NQATPTSV
-105 PIQPSASPAQNNNNS
+105 QSSTPSAQNNNHTDGNTTATETVS
-120 NANSTA
+120 NAN
-126 TEPAANTN
+126 N
-134 NNLASNNNTLNV
+134 NDAVSNNTTLNV
-146 PNNTDN
+146 PNKTNEN
-152 NDSARHL
+152 GSGGHL

-170 SSDKPELVAIAEE
+170 SSDKPELVAIAEP

-189 KRSRRAAPTD
+189 KRSKRAAPAD

-205 DPTATP
+205 DPA
-211 ADPTAGN
+211 AAAAGN
-218 GSAPVA
+218 GGAPVA

-238 NIGQNAPNEVLSFDD
+238 NAGQNAPNEVLSFDD
-253 NNIRPSTNRSV
+253 NGIRPSTNRSV
-264 PTVTVV
+264 PSVTVV
-270 DNLPGYTLINGG
+270 DNLPGFTLINGG

-297 DSGDAKNYQAQGNVI
+297 DSADAKNYQAQGNVI
-312 ALGRIRGNDT
+312 ALGRI
-322 NDHGDFN
+322 
-329 GIEKTLTVN
+329 K
-338 PNSELI
+338 
-344 FEFNTMT
+344 
-351 TKNYQAQGNVI
+351 
-362 ALGRIRGNDTND
+362 GNDTND

-398 TMTTKNYQGMTN
+398 TMTTKNYQGVTN
-410 LIIKNADNDTVIG
+410 LIIKNADNDTVIA
-423 EKVVAYGPI
+423 EKSVAYGPI
-432 WRLLKVPENVSHLKI
+432 WRLFKVPENVSHLKI

-519 NTDDFVYKIQL
+519 NTDDFVYQVQL

-541 TKDFPSGN
+541 TKDFPSSN
-549 SGVDINDMNVTYDAA
+549 SGVDMNDFNVTYDAA
-564 NRIITIKSTG
+564 NRVITIKSTG
-574 GGTGNSPARLMPD
+574 GGSGNSPARLMPD

-616 TYSQDFINS
+616 TYTLDFINS

-631 VSTNPYTIDIIM
+631 VRTNPYTIDIIM

-697 IDSLANQMQHTLIR
+697 IDSLTNQMQHTLIR

-719 NRKVDDMEDL
+719 NKKVDQMEDL

-786 VVKPNAKQAI
+786 VVKPNAKKAI
-796 RDKAAKQR
+796 RDKATKQR
-804 EIINHT
+804 EIINAT
-810 PDATQD
+810 PDDTED
-816 EIQDALNQLTTDETD
+816 EIQDALNQLATDETD

-840 TNADVETAKNNG
+840 TNADVEIAKNNG

-858 VAPQVTHKQAA
+858 VVPQVTHKQAA

-908 ALEQINQATTND
+908 ALEQINQATTNA
-920 DVDTAKG
+920 DVDNAKG

-971 RQAAIEKVNAAVAV
+971 RQAAIDKVNAAVTA

-1008 GIQAIEPATKV
+1008 GIQAITPATKV

-1025 AIDQSAETQHNAI
+1025 AIDKSAETQHNTI

-1102 AVNEKAREAITNIN
+1102 VVNDKAREAITNIN

-1133 NTLKNRALNDIG
+1133 NTLKNRALTDIG

-1175 TATGVLTD
+1175 TATGVLND

-1210 DQDLATAINNINQ
+1210 DQELATAINNINQ

-1252 AALAQTNQHYSAKL
+1252 AALAQINQHYNAKL
-1266 VEINATPDATDDEK
+1266 AEINATPDATNDEK
-1280 NAAINTLNQDRQQ
+1280 NAAINTLNLDRQQ

-1378 QTNDQVDATTNQA
+1378 QTNDQVDTTTNQA
-1391 INAIDNVEAEVVIK
+1391 LKAIDNVEAEVVIK

-1424 NSLDSTDNEKEVAL
+1424 NSLDSTDNEKEVAS

-1479 KIKPAAREKINQ
+1479 KVKPAAREKINQ
-1491 KANELRAQ
+1491 KANELRAK
-1499 INQDKEATAEERQAA
+1499 INQDKEATAEERQVA
-1514 LDKINDLVAKAMT
+1514 LDKINEFVNQAMT
-1527 NITNDRTNQQ
+1527 DITNNRTNQQ
-1537 VNDSTNQALDD
+1537 VDDTTSQALDS

-1571 AKKHEIEQAEHA
+1571 AKKREIEQAEHA

-1609 IANND
+1609 VTNND
-1614 VKRVESNG
+1614 VKRVETNG

-1628 VEPHIVVK
+1628 VQPHIVIK
-1636 PEAQEA
+1636 PEAQQA
-1642 IKASADNQV
+1642 IKASAENQV
-1651 ESIKDTPHATTDELD
+1651 ESIKDTPHATVDELD
-1666 EANQQINDTLKQGQQ
+1666 EANQLISDTLKQAQQ
-1681 DIDNTTQDAAVNDVR
+1681 EIENTNQDAAVTDVR

-1715 ALDNIDESNNNQLD
+1715 ALDSIEENNKNQLD

-1737 TQDERNVAIAALNKI
+1737 TQDERDVAIDTLNKI
-1752 VNAIKNDIA
+1752 VNTIKNDIA
-1761 QNKTNAEVDQ
+1761 QNKTNAEVDR
-1771 TEADG
+1771 TETDG
-1776 NNNIKVILPKVQ
+1776 NDNIKVILPKVQ

-1796 VSAKAEAQNAL
+1796 VGVKAEAQNAL

-1838 HADKTAQVNQNSID
+1838 HADKTAQVNQDSIN

-1887 NNEATDEEQNAA
+1887 NNEATDEEQNIA
-1899 IVQVEKELIKAK
+1899 IAQVEKELIKAK
-1911 QQIAG
+1911 QQIAS

-1922 VAYLLHDGKNEI
+1922 VAYLLHDEKNEI
-1934 REIEPVINK
+1934 REIEPVINR
-1943 KATAREQLTTLF
+1943 KASAREQLTTLF

-1964 NVQATV
+1964 NIQATV

-2003 ATLNLQTIHDLD
+2003 ASLNLQTIHDLD

-2028 NDDLARVTH
+2028 NDDLARVTA

-2045 SDRNKA
+2045 SNRNKA

-2078 AVLKRFNVALGD
+2078 AVLKRFNVALSD

-2128 KALIDQYVADG
+2128 KVLIDQYVADG
-2139 NRMVDEDATLNDI
+2139 NRMIDEDATLNDI
-2152 KKDTQLIIDEILAIK
+2152 KQHTQFIVDEILAIK
-2167 LPAEVIKA
+2167 LPAEETKV
-2175 SPKVGQPAPK
+2175 SPKEIQPAPK
-2185 VCTPIKKEDKQEVRK
+2185 VCTPIKKEETHESRK
-2200 VVKELPNTG
+2200 VEKELPNTG
-2209 SEEMDLPLKELALI
+2209 SEGMDLPLKEFALI
-2223 TGAALLARRRSKKEK
+2223 TGAALLARRRTKNEK

>member
-39 TTDHNVQG
+39 TTDNNVQ
-47 GSNQALP
+47 SDTNQATP
-54 GNSQNTNADTN
+54 VNSQDTN
-65 RDIVNDSQN
+65 VANNRGLANSAQN
-74 TPNAHATDNTSTN
+74 TPNQSATTNQSTN
-87 QALTNHQNVDVA
+87 QALVNHNNGSIA
-99 NQVGPA
+99 NQATPTSV
-105 PIQPSASPAQNNNNS
+105 QSSTPSAQNNNHTDGNTTATETVS
-120 NANSTA
+120 NAN
-126 TEPAANTN
+126 NKDVV
-134 NNLASNNNTLNV
+134 SNNTTLNV
-146 PNNTDN
+146 PNKTNEN
-152 NDSARHL
+152 GSGGHL

-170 SSDKPELVAIAEE
+170 SSDKPELVAIAEQ

-189 KRSRRAAPTD
+189 KRSRRAAPAD

-205 DPTATP
+205 DPA
-211 ADPTAGN
+211 AAAAGN
-218 GSAPVA
+218 GGAPVA

-238 NIGQNAPNEVLSFDD
+238 NAGQNAPNEVLSFDD
-253 NNIRPSTNRSV
+253 NGIRPSTNRSV
-264 PTVTVV
+264 PSVTVV
-270 DNLPGYTLINGG
+270 DNLPGFTLINGG

-312 ALGRIRGNDT
+312 ALGRIKGNDT

-329 GIEKTLTVN
+329 GIEK
-338 PNSELI
+338 S
-344 FEFNTMT
+344 
-351 TKNYQAQGNVI
+351 
-362 ALGRIRGNDTND
+362 
-374 HGDFNGIEKTLTVNP
+374 LTVNP

-398 TMTTKNYQGMTN
+398 TMTTKNYQGVTN
-410 LIIKNADNDTVIG
+410 LIIKNADNDTVIA
-423 EKVVAYGPI
+423 EKSVAYGPI
-432 WRLLKVPENVSHLKI
+432 WRLFKVPENVSHLKI

-519 NTDDFVYKIQL
+519 NTDDFVYKVQL

-541 TKDFPSGN
+541 TKDFPSSN
-549 SGVDINDMNVTYDAA
+549 SGVDMNDFNVTYDAA
-564 NRIITIKSTG
+564 NRVITIKSTG
-574 GGTGNSPARLMPD
+574 GGSGNSPARLMPD

-616 TYSQDFINS
+616 TYTQDFINS

-697 IDSLANQMQHTLIR
+697 IDSLTNQMQHTLIR

-719 NRKVDDMEDL
+719 NKKVDQMEDL

-786 VVKPNAKQAI
+786 VVKPNAKKAI
-796 RDKAAKQR
+796 RDKATKQR
-804 EIINHT
+804 EIINAT
-810 PDATQD
+810 PDATED
-816 EIQDALNQLTTDETD
+816 EIQDALNQLATDETD

-840 TNADVETAKNNG
+840 TNADVEIAKNNG

-858 VAPQVTHKQAA
+858 VVPQVTHKQAA

-908 ALEQINQATTND
+908 ALEQINQATTNA
-920 DVDTAKG
+920 DVDNAKG

-971 RQAAIEKVNAAVAV
+971 RQAAIDKVNAAVTA

-1008 GIQAIEPATKV
+1008 GIQAITPATKV

-1025 AIDQSAETQHNAI
+1025 AIDKSAETQHNTI

-1102 AVNEKAREAITNIN
+1102 AVNDKAREAITNIN

-1133 NTLKNRALNDIG
+1133 NTLKNRALTDIG

-1175 TATGVLTD
+1175 TATGVLND

-1210 DQDLATAINNINQ
+1210 DQELATAINNINQ

-1252 AALAQTNQHYSAKL
+1252 AALAQINQHYNAKL
-1266 VEINATPDATDDEK
+1266 AEINATPDATNDEK

-1367 KDQAFNQINQN
+1367 KDQAINQINQN
-1378 QTNDQVDATTNQA
+1378 QTNDQVDTTTNQA
-1391 INAIDNVEAEVVIK
+1391 VNVIDNVEAEVVIK

-1424 NSLDSTDNEKEVAL
+1424 NSLDSTDNEKEVAS

-1479 KIKPAAREKINQ
+1479 KVKPAAREKINQ
-1491 KANELRAQ
+1491 KANELRAK
-1499 INQDKEATAEERQAA
+1499 INQDKEATAEERQVA
-1514 LDKINDLVAKAMT
+1514 LDKINEFVNQAMT
-1527 NITNDRTNQQ
+1527 DITNNRTNQQ
-1537 VNDSTNQALDD
+1537 VDDTTSQALDS
-1548 IALVTPDHIV
+1548 IALVAPEHIV

-1571 AKKHEIEQAEHA
+1571 AKKQEIEQAEHA

-1597 NEKRALQNINQA
+1597 NEKLALQNINQA
-1609 IANND
+1609 VTNND
-1614 VKRVESNG
+1614 VKRVETNG

-1628 VEPHIVVK
+1628 VQPHIVIK
-1636 PEAQEA
+1636 PEAQQA
-1642 IKASADNQV
+1642 IKATAENQV
-1651 ESIKDTPHATTDELD
+1651 ESIKDTPHATVDELD
-1666 EANQQINDTLKQGQQ
+1666 EANQLISDTLKQAQQ
-1681 DIDNTTQDAAVNDVR
+1681 EIENTNQDAAVTDVR

-1715 ALDNIDESNNNQLD
+1715 ALDSIEENNKNQLD

-1737 TQDERNVAIAALNKI
+1737 TQDERDVAIDTLNKI
-1752 VNAIKNDIA
+1752 VNTIKNDIA
-1761 QNKTNAEVDQ
+1761 QNKTNAEVDR
-1771 TEADG
+1771 TETDG
-1776 NNNIKVILPKVQ
+1776 NDNIKVILPKVQ

-1796 VSAKAEAQNAL
+1796 VGVKAEAQNAL

-1838 HADKTAQVNQNSID
+1838 HADKTAQVNQDSID

-1887 NNEATDEEQNAA
+1887 NNEATDEEQNIA
-1899 IVQVEKELIKAK
+1899 IAQVEKELIKAK
-1911 QQIAG
+1911 QQIAS

-1922 VAYLLHDGKNEI
+1922 VAYLLHDEKNEI
-1934 REIEPVINK
+1934 REIEPVINR
-1943 KATAREQLTTLF
+1943 KASAREQLTTLF

-1964 NVQATV
+1964 NIQATV

-2003 ATLNLQTIHDLD
+2003 ASLNLQTIHDLD

-2028 NDDLARVTH
+2028 NDDLARVTA

-2045 SDRNKA
+2045 SNRNKA

-2078 AVLKRFNVALGD
+2078 AVLKRFNVALSD

-2128 KALIDQYVADG
+2128 KVLIDQYVADG
-2139 NRMVDEDATLNDI
+2139 NRMIDEDATLNDI
-2152 KKDTQLIIDEILAIK
+2152 KQHTQFIVDEILAIK
-2167 LPAEVIKA
+2167 LPAEATKV
-2175 SPKVGQPAPK
+2175 SPKEIQPAPK
-2185 VCTPIKKEDKQEVRK
+2185 VCTPIKKEETHESRK
-2200 VVKELPNTG
+2200 VEKELPNTG
-2209 SEEMDLPLKELALI
+2209 SEGMDLPLKEFALI
-2223 TGAALLARRRSKKEK
+2223 TGAALLARRRTKNEK

>member
-39 TTDHNVQG
+39 TTDNNVQ
-47 GSNQALP
+47 SDTNQATP
-54 GNSQNTNADTN
+54 VNSQDTN
-65 RDIVNDSQN
+65 VANNRGLANSAQN
-74 TPNAHATDNTSTN
+74 TPNQSATTNQSTN
-87 QALTNHQNVDVA
+87 QALVNHNNGSIA
-99 NQVGPA
+99 NQATPA
-105 PIQPSASPAQNNNNS
+105 PIQPSASPTQNNNHS
-120 NANSTA
+120 DTNSTA
-126 TEPAANTN
+126 TETVSNAN
-134 NNLASNNNTLNV
+134 NNDVVSNNTTLNV
-146 PNNTDN
+146 PNRTNEN
-152 NDSARHL
+152 GSGGHL

-170 SSDKPELVAIAEE
+170 SSDKPELVAIAEQ

-189 KRSRRAAPTD
+189 KRSRRAAPAD

-205 DPTATP
+205 DPAAAAANGTVP
-211 ADPTAGN
+211 AGN
-218 GSAPVA
+218 
-224 ITAPYTPTTDPNAN
+224 TAPYTPTTDPNAN
-238 NIGQNAPNEVLSFDD
+238 NAGQNAPNEVLSFDD
-253 NNIRPSTNRSV
+253 NGIRPSTNRSV
-264 PTVTVV
+264 PTVNVV
-270 DNLPGYTLINGG
+270 NNLPGFTLINGG

-297 DSGDAKNYQAQGNVI
+297 DSGDNKNYQAQGNVI
-312 ALGRIRGNDT
+312 ALGRIHGTDT

-344 FEFNTMT
+344 FEFNTMS
-351 TKNYQAQGNVI
+351 TKNGQGATNV
-362 ALGRIRGNDTND
+362 
-374 HGDFNGIEKTLTVNP
+374 
-389 NSELIFEFN
+389 
-398 TMTTKNYQGMTN
+398 
-410 LIIKNADNDTVIG
+410 IIKNADTNDTIA
-423 EKVVAYGPI
+423 EKTVEGGPTL
-432 WRLLKVPENVSHLKI
+432 RLFKVPDNVRNLKI

-463 QLRDGYKYYDFVD
+463 QLKDGYKYYSFVD

-491 TMEPTATNNKEFTVT
+491 TMDPTATNNKEFTVT
-506 TSLKNNGNFGASF
+506 TSLKNNGNSGASLDT
-519 NTDDFVYKIQL
+519 NDFVYQVQL

-541 TKDFPSGN
+541 TKDFPSNN
-549 SGVDINDMNVTYDAA
+549 SGVDVNDMNVTYDAA
-564 NRIITIKSTG
+564 NRVITIKSTG
-574 GGTGNSPARLMPD
+574 GGTANSPARLMPD
-587 KILDLKYK
+587 KILDLRYK

-606 VTFNDTLTYK
+606 VTFNETLTYK
-616 TYSQDFINS
+616 TYTQDFINS
-625 PAESHT
+625 AAESHT

-667 IFNDLKR
+667 IFNGLKR

-697 IDSLANQMQHTLIR
+697 IDSLTNQMQHTLIR

-719 NRKVDDMEDL
+719 NKKVDQMEDL

-786 VVKPNAKQAI
+786 VVKPNAKKAI
-796 RDKAAKQR
+796 RDKATKQR
-804 EIINHT
+804 AIINAT
-810 PDATQD
+810 PDATED
-816 EIQDALNQLTTDETD
+816 EIQDALNQLATDETD

-840 TNADVETAKNNG
+840 TNTDVETAKNNG

-858 VAPQVTHKQAA
+858 VVPQVTHKKAA

-908 ALEQINQATTND
+908 ALEQINQATTNA
-920 DVDTAKG
+920 DVDNAKG

-971 RQAAIEKVNAAVAV
+971 RQAAIDKVNAAVTA

-1008 GIQAIEPATKV
+1008 GIQAITPATKV

-1025 AIDQSAETQHNAI
+1025 AIDKSAETQHNTI

-1102 AVNEKAREAITNIN
+1102 AVNDKAREAITNIN

-1133 NTLKNRALNDIG
+1133 NTLKNRALTDIG

-1210 DQDLATAINNINQ
+1210 DQELATAINNINQ

-1252 AALAQTNQHYSAKL
+1252 AALAQINQHYNTKL
-1266 VEINATPDATDDEK
+1266 AEINATPDATNDEK

-1391 INAIDNVEAEVVIK
+1391 VNAIDNVEAEVVIK

-1424 NSLDSTDNEKEVAL
+1424 NSLDSTDNEKEVAS
-1438 QALAKEKEKALAA
+1438 QALTKEKEKALAA

-1479 KIKPAAREKINQ
+1479 KVKPAAREKINQ
-1491 KANELRAQ
+1491 KANELRAK
-1499 INQDKEATAEERQAA
+1499 INQDKEATAEERQVA
-1514 LDKINDLVAKAMT
+1514 LDKINEFVNQAMT
-1527 NITNDRTNQQ
+1527 DITNNRTNQQ
-1537 VNDSTNQALDD
+1537 VDDTTSQALDS
-1548 IALVTPDHIV
+1548 IALVTPEHIV
-1558 RAAARDAVKQQYE
+1558 RAGARDAVKQQYE
-1571 AKKHEIEQAEHA
+1571 AKKQEIEQAEHA

-1597 NEKRALQNINQA
+1597 NEKLALQNINQA
-1609 IANND
+1609 VTNND
-1614 VKRVESNG
+1614 VKRVETNG

-1628 VEPHIVVK
+1628 VQPHIVIK
-1636 PEAQEA
+1636 PEAQQA
-1642 IKASADNQV
+1642 IKASAENQV
-1651 ESIKDTPHATTDELD
+1651 ELIKDTPHATVDELD
-1666 EANQQINDTLKQGQQ
+1666 EANQLISDTLKKAQQ

-1737 TQDERNVAIAALNKI
+1737 TQDERNVAIDTLNKI

-1838 HADKTAQVNQNSID
+1838 HADKTVQVNQNSID

-1899 IVQVEKELIKAK
+1899 IAQVEKELIKAK
-1911 QQIAG
+1911 QQIAS

-1934 REIEPVINK
+1934 REIEPVINR
-1943 KATAREQLTTLF
+1943 KASAREQLTTLL

-1964 NVQATV
+1964 NIQATV

-2003 ATLNLQTIHDLD
+2003 ASLNLQTIHDLD

-2110 QTYAKFKAIATPE
+2110 QTYAKFKAIATAE

-2128 KALIDQYVADG
+2128 KALIDQYVTDG
-2139 NRMVDEDATLNDI
+2139 NRMIDEDATLNDI
-2152 KKDTQLIIDEILAIK
+2152 KQHTQFIVDEILAIK
-2167 LPAEVIKA
+2167 LPAEATKV
-2175 SPKVGQPAPK
+2175 SPKVIQSAPK
-2185 VCTPIKKEDKQEVRK
+2185 VCTPIKKEETHESRK
-2200 VVKELPNTG
+2200 VEKELPNTG
-2209 SEEMDLPLKELALI
+2209 SEGMDLPLKEFALI
-2223 TGAALLARRRSKKEK
+2223 TGAALLARRRTKNEK

>member
-54 GNSQNTNADTN
+54 GNSPNTNADTN
-65 RDIVNDSQN
+65 RDIVNGSQN

-87 QALTNHQNVDVA
+87 QALTNHQNVGVA
-99 NQVGPA
+99 NQVAPA
-105 PIQPSASPAQNNNNS
+105 PIQPSTSSASNNNHS
-120 NANSTA
+120 DANSTA

-189 KRSRRAAPTD
+189 KRSRRAAPAD
-199 PNATPA
+199 PN
-205 DPTATP
+205 ATP

-224 ITAPYTPTTDPNAN
+224 ITAPFTPTTDPNAN
-238 NIGQNAPNEVLSFDD
+238 NIGQNAPNEVLTFDD

-312 ALGRIRGNDT
+312 ALGRIKGNDT
-322 NDHGDFN
+322 NDHG
-329 GIEKTLTVN
+329 G
-338 PNSELI
+338 
-344 FEFNTMT
+344 
-351 TKNYQAQGNVI
+351 
-362 ALGRIRGNDTND
+362 
-374 HGDFNGIEKTLTVNP
+374 FNGIEKTLTVNP

-606 VTFNDTLTYK
+606 VTFNDILTYK
-616 TYSQDFINS
+616 TYTQDFINS

-643 NKDALQAEVDR
+643 NKDVLQAEVDR

-667 IFNDLKR
+667 IFNELKR

-686 VPLNKRVSQAD
+686 VLLNKRVSQAD
-697 IDSLANQMQHTLIR
+697 IDSLVNQMQHTLIR

-786 VVKPNAKQAI
+786 VVKTNAKQAI

-804 EIINHT
+804 EIINNT

-971 RQAAIEKVNAAVAV
+971 RQAAIEKVNAAVAA

-1102 AVNEKAREAITNIN
+1102 AVNDKAREAITNIN

-1197 ATTEEKQVALNQV
+1197 ATDEEKQVALNQV

-1252 AALAQTNQHYSAKL
+1252 TALAQINQHYNAKL
-1266 VEINATPDATDDEK
+1266 AEINATPDATDDEK

-1391 INAIDNVEAEVVIK
+1391 INAIDNVEAKVVIK

-1438 QALAKEKEKALAA
+1438 LALAKEKEKALAA

-1479 KIKPAAREKINQ
+1479 KVKPAAREKINQ

-1558 RAAARDAVKQQYE
+1558 RATARDAVKQQYE

-1597 NEKRALQNINQA
+1597 NEKRALQNIDQA

-1911 QQIAG
+1911 QQIAS

-1955 NDKKQAIEA
+1955 NDKKLAIEA

-2003 ATLNLQTIHDLD
+2003 ASLNLQTIHDLD

-2139 NRMVDEDATLNDI
+2139 IRMIDEDATLNDI
-2152 KKDTQLIIDEILAIK
+2152 KQHTQFIVDEILAIK
-2167 LPAEVIKA
+2167 LPAEATKVL
-2175 SPKVGQPAPK
+2175 PKVGQPAPK
-2185 VCTPIKKEDKQEVRK
+2185 LCTSIKKVDKQEVRK

-2223 TGAALLARRRSKKEK
+2223 TGAALLARRRNKNEK

>member
-54 GNSQNTNADTN
+54 GNSPNTNADTN
-65 RDIVNDSQN
+65 RDIVNGSQN

-87 QALTNHQNVDVA
+87 QALTNHQNVGVA
-99 NQVGPA
+99 NQVAPA
-105 PIQPSASPAQNNNNS
+105 PIQPSTSSASNNNHS
-120 NANSTA
+120 DANSTA

-189 KRSRRAAPTD
+189 KRSRRAAPAD
-199 PNATPA
+199 PN
-205 DPTATP
+205 ATP

-224 ITAPYTPTTDPNAN
+224 ITAPFTPTTDPNAN
-238 NIGQNAPNEVLSFDD
+238 NIGQNAPNEVLTFDD

-312 ALGRIRGNDT
+312 ALGRIKGNDT
-322 NDHGDFN
+322 NDHG
-329 GIEKTLTVN
+329 G
-338 PNSELI
+338 
-344 FEFNTMT
+344 
-351 TKNYQAQGNVI
+351 
-362 ALGRIRGNDTND
+362 
-374 HGDFNGIEKTLTVNP
+374 FNGIEKTLTVNP

-606 VTFNDTLTYK
+606 VTFNDILTYK
-616 TYSQDFINS
+616 TYTQDFINS

-667 IFNDLKR
+667 IFNELKR

-697 IDSLANQMQHTLIR
+697 IDSLVNQMQHTLIR

-804 EIINHT
+804 EIINNT

-971 RQAAIEKVNAAVAV
+971 RQAAIEKVNAAVAA

-1102 AVNEKAREAITNIN
+1102 AVNDKAREAITNIN

-1197 ATTEEKQVALNQV
+1197 ATDEEKQVALNQV

-1252 AALAQTNQHYSAKL
+1252 TALAQINQHYNAKL
-1266 VEINATPDATDDEK
+1266 AEINATPDATDDEK

-1391 INAIDNVEAEVVIK
+1391 INAIDNVEAKVVIK

-1438 QALAKEKEKALAA
+1438 LALAKEKEKALAA

-1479 KIKPAAREKINQ
+1479 KVKPAAREKINQ

-1558 RAAARDAVKQQYE
+1558 RATARDAVKQQYE

-1597 NEKRALQNINQA
+1597 NEKRALQNIDQA

-1911 QQIAG
+1911 QQIAS

-1955 NDKKQAIEA
+1955 NDKKLAIEA

-2003 ATLNLQTIHDLD
+2003 ASLNLQTIHDLD
-2015 VHPIKKPDAEKTI
+2015 VHPIKKLDAEKTI

-2139 NRMVDEDATLNDI
+2139 IRMIDEDATLNDI
-2152 KKDTQLIIDEILAIK
+2152 KQHTQFIVDEILAIK
-2167 LPAEVIKA
+2167 LPAEATKVL
-2175 SPKVGQPAPK
+2175 PKVGQPAPK
-2185 VCTPIKKEDKQEVRK
+2185 LCTSIKKVDKQEVRK

-2223 TGAALLARRRSKKEK
+2223 TGAALLARRRNKNEK

>member
-39 TTDHNVQG
+39 TTDNNVQ
-47 GSNQALP
+47 SDTNQATP
-54 GNSQNTNADTN
+54 VNSQDTN
-65 RDIVNDSQN
+65 VANNRGLANSAQN
-74 TPNAHATDNTSTN
+74 TPNQSATTNQSTN
-87 QALTNHQNVDVA
+87 QALVNHNNGSIA
-99 NQVGPA
+99 NQATPA
-105 PIQPSASPAQNNNNS
+105 PIQPSASPAQNNNHS
-120 NANSTA
+120 DANSTA
-126 TEPAANTN
+126 TETVSNAN
-134 NNLASNNNTLNV
+134 NNDVVSNNTTLNV
-146 PNNTDN
+146 PNRTNEN
-152 NDSARHL
+152 GSGGHL

-170 SSDKPELVAIAEE
+170 SSDKPELVAIAEQ

-189 KRSRRAAPTD
+189 KRSRRAAPAD

-205 DPTATP
+205 DPA
-211 ADPTAGN
+211 AAAAGN
-218 GSAPVA
+218 GGAPVA

-238 NIGQNAPNEVLSFDD
+238 NAGQNAPNEVLSFDD
-253 NNIRPSTNRSV
+253 NGIRPSTNRSV
-264 PTVTVV
+264 PSVTVV
-270 DNLPGYTLINGG
+270 DNLPGFTLINGG

-312 ALGRIRGNDT
+312 ALGRIKGNDT

-329 GIEKTLTVN
+329 GIEK
-338 PNSELI
+338 S
-344 FEFNTMT
+344 
-351 TKNYQAQGNVI
+351 
-362 ALGRIRGNDTND
+362 
-374 HGDFNGIEKTLTVNP
+374 LTVNP

-398 TMTTKNYQGMTN
+398 TMTTKNYQGVTN
-410 LIIKNADNDTVIG
+410 LIIKNADNDTVIA
-423 EKVVAYGPI
+423 EKSVAYGPI
-432 WRLLKVPENVSHLKI
+432 WRLFKVPDNVSHLKI

-519 NTDDFVYKIQL
+519 NTDDFVYKVQL

-541 TKDFPSGN
+541 TKDFPSSN
-549 SGVDINDMNVTYDAA
+549 SGVDMNDFNVTYDAA
-564 NRIITIKSTG
+564 NRVITIKSTG
-574 GGTGNSPARLMPD
+574 GGSGNSPARLMPD

-616 TYSQDFINS
+616 TYTQDFINS

-667 IFNDLKR
+667 IFNGLKR

-697 IDSLANQMQHTLIR
+697 IDSLTNQMQHTLIR

-719 NRKVDDMEDL
+719 NKKVDQMEDL

-755 IGNIGDQTTDD
+755 IGDIGDQTTDA

-786 VVKPNAKQAI
+786 VVKPNAKKAI
-796 RDKAAKQR
+796 RDKATKQR
-804 EIINHT
+804 EIINAT
-810 PDATQD
+810 PDATED
-816 EIQDALNQLTTDETD
+816 EIQDAINQLATDETD

-858 VAPQVTHKQAA
+858 VVPQVTHKKAA

-890 TQEEKNAALNEL
+890 TQEEKDAALNEL

-908 ALEQINQATTND
+908 ALEQINQATTNA
-920 DVDTAKG
+920 DVDNAKG

-971 RQAAIEKVNAAVAV
+971 RQAAIDKVNAAVTA

-990 LNANTNAD
+990 LNANTNAN

-1008 GIQAIEPATKV
+1008 GIQAITPATKV

-1025 AIDQSAETQHNAI
+1025 AIDKSAETQHNTI
-1038 FNNNDATLEEQQA
+1038 FNNDATLEEQQA

-1102 AVNEKAREAITNIN
+1102 AVNDKAREAITNIN

-1133 NTLKNRALNDIG
+1133 NTLKNRALTDIG

-1175 TATGVLTD
+1175 TATGVLND

-1210 DQDLATAINNINQ
+1210 DQELATAINNINQ

-1252 AALAQTNQHYSAKL
+1252 AALAQINQHYNAKL
-1266 VEINATPDATDDEK
+1266 AEINATPDATNDEK

-1391 INAIDNVEAEVVIK
+1391 VNAIDNVEAEVVIK

-1424 NSLDSTDNEKEVAL
+1424 NSLDSTDNEKEVAS
-1438 QALAKEKEKALAA
+1438 QALTKEKEKALAA

-1479 KIKPAAREKINQ
+1479 KVKPAAREKINQ
-1491 KANELRAQ
+1491 KANELRAK
-1499 INQDKEATAEERQAA
+1499 INQDKEATAEERQVA
-1514 LDKINDLVAKAMT
+1514 LDKINEFVNQAMT
-1527 NITNDRTNQQ
+1527 DITNNRTNQQ
-1537 VNDSTNQALDD
+1537 VDDTTSQALDS
-1548 IALVTPDHIV
+1548 IALVTPEHIV
-1558 RAAARDAVKQQYE
+1558 RAGARDAVKQQYE
-1571 AKKHEIEQAEHA
+1571 AKKQEIEQAEHA

-1597 NEKRALQNINQA
+1597 NEKLALQNINQA
-1609 IANND
+1609 VTNND
-1614 VKRVESNG
+1614 VKRVETNG

-1628 VEPHIVVK
+1628 VQPHIVIK
-1636 PEAQEA
+1636 PEEQQA
-1642 IKASADNQV
+1642 IKASAENQV
-1651 ESIKDTPHATTDELD
+1651 ESIKDTPHATVDELD
-1666 EANQQINDTLKQGQQ
+1666 EANQLISDTLKKAQQ
-1681 DIDNTTQDAAVNDVR
+1681 EIENTNQDAAVTDVR

-1715 ALDNIDESNNNQLD
+1715 ALDSIEENNKNQLD

-1737 TQDERNVAIAALNKI
+1737 TQDGRDVAIDTLNKI
-1752 VNAIKNDIA
+1752 VNTIKNDIA
-1761 QNKTNAEVDQ
+1761 QNKTNAEVDR
-1771 TEADG
+1771 TETDG
-1776 NNNIKVILPKVQ
+1776 NDNIKVILPKVQ

-1796 VSAKAEAQNAL
+1796 VGVKAEAQNAL

-1838 HADKTAQVNQNSID
+1838 HADKTAQVNQDSIN

-1899 IVQVEKELIKAK
+1899 IAQVEKELIKAK
-1911 QQIAG
+1911 QQIAS

-1922 VAYLLHDGKNEI
+1922 VAYLLHDEKNEI
-1934 REIEPVINK
+1934 REIEPVINR
-1943 KATAREQLTTLF
+1943 KASAREQLTTLF

-1964 NVQATV
+1964 NIQATV

-2003 ATLNLQTIHDLD
+2003 ASLNLQTIHDLD

-2028 NDDLARVTH
+2028 NDDLARVTA

-2078 AVLKRFNVALGD
+2078 AVLKRFNVALSD

-2128 KALIDQYVADG
+2128 KVLIDQYVADG
-2139 NRMVDEDATLNDI
+2139 NRMIDEDATLNDI
-2152 KKDTQLIIDEILAIK
+2152 KQHTQFIVDEILAIK
-2167 LPAEVIKA
+2167 LPAEATKV
-2175 SPKVGQPAPK
+2175 SPKVIQSAPK
-2185 VCTPIKKEDKQEVRK
+2185 VCTPIIKEETHESRK
-2200 VVKELPNTG
+2200 VEKELPNTG
-2209 SEEMDLPLKELALI
+2209 SEGMDLPLKEFALI
-2223 TGAALLARRRSKKEK
+2223 TGAALLARRRTKNEK

>member
-39 TTDHNVQG
+39 TTDNNVQ
-47 GSNQALP
+47 SDTNQATP
-54 GNSQNTNADTN
+54 VNSQDTN
-65 RDIVNDSQN
+65 VANNRGLANSAQN
-74 TPNAHATDNTSTN
+74 TPNQSATTNQSTN
-87 QALTNHQNVDVA
+87 QALVNHNNGSIA
-99 NQVGPA
+99 NQATPTSV
-105 PIQPSASPAQNNNNS
+105 QSSTPSAQNNNHTDGNTTATETVS
-120 NANSTA
+120 NAN
-126 TEPAANTN
+126 NKDVV
-134 NNLASNNNTLNV
+134 SNNTTLNV
-146 PNNTDN
+146 PNKTNEN
-152 NDSARHL
+152 GSGGHL

-170 SSDKPELVAIAEE
+170 SSDKPELVAIAEQ

-189 KRSRRAAPTD
+189 KRSRRAAPAD

-205 DPTATP
+205 DPA
-211 ADPTAGN
+211 AAAAGN
-218 GSAPVA
+218 GGAPVA

-238 NIGQNAPNEVLSFDD
+238 NAGQNAPNEVLSFDD
-253 NNIRPSTNRSV
+253 NGIRPSTNRSV
-264 PTVTVV
+264 PSVTVV
-270 DNLPGYTLINGG
+270 DNLPGFTLINGG

-312 ALGRIRGNDT
+312 ALGRIKGNDT

-329 GIEKTLTVN
+329 GIEK
-338 PNSELI
+338 S
-344 FEFNTMT
+344 
-351 TKNYQAQGNVI
+351 
-362 ALGRIRGNDTND
+362 
-374 HGDFNGIEKTLTVNP
+374 LTVNP

-398 TMTTKNYQGMTN
+398 TMTTKNYQGVTN
-410 LIIKNADNDTVIG
+410 LIIKNADNDTVIA
-423 EKVVAYGPI
+423 EKSVAYGPI
-432 WRLLKVPENVSHLKI
+432 WRLFKVPENVSHLKI

-519 NTDDFVYKIQL
+519 NTDDFVYKVQL

-541 TKDFPSGN
+541 TKDFPSSN
-549 SGVDINDMNVTYDAA
+549 SGVDMNDFNVTYDAA
-564 NRIITIKSTG
+564 NRVITIKSTG
-574 GGTGNSPARLMPD
+574 GGSGNSPARLMPD

-616 TYSQDFINS
+616 TYTQDFINS

-697 IDSLANQMQHTLIR
+697 IDSLTNQMQHTLIR

-719 NRKVDDMEDL
+719 NKKVDQMEDL

-786 VVKPNAKQAI
+786 VVKPNAKKAI
-796 RDKAAKQR
+796 RDKATKQR
-804 EIINHT
+804 EIINAT
-810 PDATQD
+810 PDATED
-816 EIQDALNQLTTDETD
+816 EIQDALNQLATDETD

-840 TNADVETAKNNG
+840 TNADVEIAKNNG

-858 VAPQVTHKQAA
+858 VVPQVTHKQAA

-908 ALEQINQATTND
+908 ALEQINQATTNA
-920 DVDTAKG
+920 DVDNAKG

-971 RQAAIEKVNAAVAV
+971 RQAAIDKVNAAVTA

-1008 GIQAIEPATKV
+1008 GIQAITPATKV

-1025 AIDQSAETQHNAI
+1025 AIDKSAETQHNTI

-1102 AVNEKAREAITNIN
+1102 AVNDKAREAITNIN

-1133 NTLKNRALNDIG
+1133 NTLKNRALTDIG

-1175 TATGVLTD
+1175 TATGVLND

-1210 DQDLATAINNINQ
+1210 DQELATAINNINQ

-1252 AALAQTNQHYSAKL
+1252 AALAQINQHYNAKL
-1266 VEINATPDATDDEK
+1266 AEINATPDATNDEK

-1367 KDQAFNQINQN
+1367 KDQAINQINQN
-1378 QTNDQVDATTNQA
+1378 QTNDQVDTTTNQA
-1391 INAIDNVEAEVVIK
+1391 VNAIDNVEAEVVIK

-1424 NSLDSTDNEKEVAL
+1424 NSLDSTDNEKEVAS

-1479 KIKPAAREKINQ
+1479 KVKPAAREKINQ
-1491 KANELRAQ
+1491 KANELRAK
-1499 INQDKEATAEERQAA
+1499 INQDKEATAEERQVA
-1514 LDKINDLVAKAMT
+1514 LDKINEFVNQAMT
-1527 NITNDRTNQQ
+1527 DITNNRTNQQ
-1537 VNDSTNQALDD
+1537 VDDTTSQALDS
-1548 IALVTPDHIV
+1548 IALVAPEHIV

-1571 AKKHEIEQAEHA
+1571 AKKQEIEQAEHA

-1597 NEKRALQNINQA
+1597 NEKLALQNINQA
-1609 IANND
+1609 VTNND
-1614 VKRVESNG
+1614 VKRVETNG

-1628 VEPHIVVK
+1628 VQPHIVIK
-1636 PEAQEA
+1636 PEAQQA
-1642 IKASADNQV
+1642 IKATAENQV
-1651 ESIKDTPHATTDELD
+1651 ESIKDTPHATVDELD
-1666 EANQQINDTLKQGQQ
+1666 EANQLISDTLKQAQQ
-1681 DIDNTTQDAAVNDVR
+1681 EIENTNQDAAVTDVR

-1715 ALDNIDESNNNQLD
+1715 ALDSIEENNKNQLD

-1737 TQDERNVAIAALNKI
+1737 TQDERDVAIDTLNKI
-1752 VNAIKNDIA
+1752 VNTIKNDIA
-1761 QNKTNAEVDQ
+1761 QNKTNAEVDR
-1771 TEADG
+1771 TETDG
-1776 NNNIKVILPKVQ
+1776 NDNIKVILPKVQ

-1796 VSAKAEAQNAL
+1796 VGVKAEAQNAL

-1838 HADKTAQVNQNSID
+1838 HADKTAQVNQDSID

-1887 NNEATDEEQNAA
+1887 NNEATDEEQNIA
-1899 IVQVEKELIKAK
+1899 IAQVEKELIKAK
-1911 QQIAG
+1911 QQIAS

-1922 VAYLLHDGKNEI
+1922 VAYLLHDEKNEI
-1934 REIEPVINK
+1934 REIEPVINR
-1943 KATAREQLTTLF
+1943 KASAREQLTTLF

-1964 NVQATV
+1964 NIQATV

-2003 ATLNLQTIHDLD
+2003 ASLNLQTIHDLD

-2028 NDDLARVTH
+2028 NDDLARVTA

-2045 SDRNKA
+2045 SNRNKA

-2078 AVLKRFNVALGD
+2078 AVLKRFNVALSD

-2096 EKENSLLRIDNIAQ
+2096 EKENSLLRIGNIAQ

-2128 KALIDQYVADG
+2128 KVLIDQYVADG
-2139 NRMVDEDATLNDI
+2139 NRMIDEDATLNDI
-2152 KKDTQLIIDEILAIK
+2152 KQHTQFIVDEILAIK
-2167 LPAEVIKA
+2167 LPAEATKV
-2175 SPKVGQPAPK
+2175 SPKEIQPAPK
-2185 VCTPIKKEDKQEVRK
+2185 VCTPIKKEETHESRK
-2200 VVKELPNTG
+2200 VEKELPNTG
-2209 SEEMDLPLKELALI
+2209 SEGMDLPLKEFALI
-2223 TGAALLARRRSKKEK
+2223 TGAALLARRRTKNEK

>member
-39 TTDHNVQG
+39 TTDNNVQ
-47 GSNQALP
+47 SDTNQATP
-54 GNSQNTNADTN
+54 VNSQDTN
-65 RDIVNDSQN
+65 VANNRGLANSAQN
-74 TPNAHATDNTSTN
+74 TPNQSATTNQSTN
-87 QALTNHQNVDVA
+87 QALVNHNNGSIA
-99 NQVGPA
+99 NQATPTSV
-105 PIQPSASPAQNNNNS
+105 QSSTPSAQNNNHTDGNTTATETVS
-120 NANSTA
+120 NAN
-126 TEPAANTN
+126 NKDVV
-134 NNLASNNNTLNV
+134 SNNTTLNV
-146 PNNTDN
+146 PNKTNEN
-152 NDSARHL
+152 GSGGHL

-170 SSDKPELVAIAEE
+170 SSDKPELVAIAEQ

-189 KRSRRAAPTD
+189 KRSRRAAPAD

-205 DPTATP
+205 DPA
-211 ADPTAGN
+211 AAAAGN
-218 GSAPVA
+218 GGAPVA

-238 NIGQNAPNEVLSFDD
+238 NAGQNAPNEVLSFDD
-253 NNIRPSTNRSV
+253 NGIRPSTNRSV
-264 PTVTVV
+264 PSVTVV
-270 DNLPGYTLINGG
+270 DNLPGFTLINGG

-312 ALGRIRGNDT
+312 ALGRIKGNDT

-329 GIEKTLTVN
+329 GIEK
-338 PNSELI
+338 S
-344 FEFNTMT
+344 
-351 TKNYQAQGNVI
+351 
-362 ALGRIRGNDTND
+362 
-374 HGDFNGIEKTLTVNP
+374 LTVNP

-398 TMTTKNYQGMTN
+398 TMTTKNYQGVTN
-410 LIIKNADNDTVIG
+410 LIIKNADNDTVIA
-423 EKVVAYGPI
+423 EKSVAYGPI
-432 WRLLKVPENVSHLKI
+432 WRLFKVPENVSHLKI

-519 NTDDFVYKIQL
+519 NTDDFVYKVQL

-541 TKDFPSGN
+541 TKDFPSSN
-549 SGVDINDMNVTYDAA
+549 SGVDMNDFNVTYDAA
-564 NRIITIKSTG
+564 NRVITIKSTG
-574 GGTGNSPARLMPD
+574 GGSGNSPARLMPD

-616 TYSQDFINS
+616 TYTQDFINS

-631 VSTNPYTIDIIM
+631 VSINPYTIDIIM

-697 IDSLANQMQHTLIR
+697 IDSLTNQMQHTLIR

-719 NRKVDDMEDL
+719 NKKVDQMEDL

-786 VVKPNAKQAI
+786 VVKPNAKKAI
-796 RDKAAKQR
+796 RDKATKQR
-804 EIINHT
+804 EIINAT
-810 PDATQD
+810 PDATED
-816 EIQDALNQLTTDETD
+816 EIQDALNQLATDETD

-840 TNADVETAKNNG
+840 TNADVEIAKNNG

-858 VAPQVTHKQAA
+858 VVPQVTHKQAA

-908 ALEQINQATTND
+908 ALEQINQATTNA
-920 DVDTAKG
+920 DVDNAKG

-971 RQAAIEKVNAAVAV
+971 RQAAIDKVNAAVTA

-1008 GIQAIEPATKV
+1008 GIQAITPATKV

-1025 AIDQSAETQHNAI
+1025 AIDKSAETQHNTI

-1102 AVNEKAREAITNIN
+1102 AVNDKAREAITNIN

-1133 NTLKNRALNDIG
+1133 NTLKNRALTDIG

-1175 TATGVLTD
+1175 TATGVLND

-1188 KQEINQNTN
+1188 KQKINQNTN

-1210 DQDLATAINNINQ
+1210 DQELATAINNINQ

-1252 AALAQTNQHYSAKL
+1252 AALAQINQHYNAKL
-1266 VEINATPDATDDEK
+1266 AEINATPDATNDEK

-1367 KDQAFNQINQN
+1367 KDQAINQINQN
-1378 QTNDQVDATTNQA
+1378 QTNDQVDTTTNQA
-1391 INAIDNVEAEVVIK
+1391 VNAIDNVEAEVVIK

-1424 NSLDSTDNEKEVAL
+1424 NNLDSTDNEKEVAS

-1479 KIKPAAREKINQ
+1479 KVKPAAREKINQ
-1491 KANELRAQ
+1491 KANELRAK
-1499 INQDKEATAEERQAA
+1499 INQDKEATAEERQVA
-1514 LDKINDLVAKAMT
+1514 LDKINEFVNQAMT
-1527 NITNDRTNQQ
+1527 DITNNRTNQQ
-1537 VNDSTNQALDD
+1537 VDDTTSQALDS
-1548 IALVTPDHIV
+1548 IALVAPEHIV

-1571 AKKHEIEQAEHA
+1571 AKKQEIEQAEHA

-1597 NEKRALQNINQA
+1597 NEKLALQNINQA
-1609 IANND
+1609 VTNND
-1614 VKRVESNG
+1614 VKRVETNG

-1628 VEPHIVVK
+1628 VQPHIVIK
-1636 PEAQEA
+1636 PEAQQA
-1642 IKASADNQV
+1642 IKATAENQV
-1651 ESIKDTPHATTDELD
+1651 ESIKDTPHATVDELD
-1666 EANQQINDTLKQGQQ
+1666 EANQLISDTLKQAQQ
-1681 DIDNTTQDAAVNDVR
+1681 EIENTNQDAAVTDVR

-1715 ALDNIDESNNNQLD
+1715 ALDSIEENNKNQLD

-1737 TQDERNVAIAALNKI
+1737 TQDERDVAIDTLNKI
-1752 VNAIKNDIA
+1752 VNTIKNDIA
-1761 QNKTNAEVDQ
+1761 QNKTNAEVDR
-1771 TEADG
+1771 TETDG
-1776 NNNIKVILPKVQ
+1776 NDNIKVILPKVQ

-1796 VSAKAEAQNAL
+1796 VGVKAEAQNAL

-1838 HADKTAQVNQNSID
+1838 HADKTAQVNQDSID

-1887 NNEATDEEQNAA
+1887 NNEATDEEQNIA
-1899 IVQVEKELIKAK
+1899 IAQVEKELIKAK
-1911 QQIAG
+1911 QQIAS

-1922 VAYLLHDGKNEI
+1922 VAYLLHDEKNEI
-1934 REIEPVINK
+1934 REIEPVINR
-1943 KATAREQLTTLF
+1943 KASAREQLTTLF

-1964 NVQATV
+1964 NIQATV

-2003 ATLNLQTIHDLD
+2003 ASLNLQTIHDLD

-2028 NDDLARVTH
+2028 NDDLARVTA

-2045 SDRNKA
+2045 SNRNKA

-2078 AVLKRFNVALGD
+2078 AVLKRFNVALSD

-2128 KALIDQYVADG
+2128 KVLIDQYVADG
-2139 NRMVDEDATLNDI
+2139 NRMIDEDATLNDI
-2152 KKDTQLIIDEILAIK
+2152 KQHTQFIVDEILAIK
-2167 LPAEVIKA
+2167 LPAEATKV
-2175 SPKVGQPAPK
+2175 SPKEIQPAPK
-2185 VCTPIKKEDKQEVRK
+2185 VCTPIKKEETHESRK
-2200 VVKELPNTG
+2200 VEKELPNTG
-2209 SEEMDLPLKELALI
+2209 SEGMDLPLKEFALI
-2223 TGAALLARRRSKKEK
+2223 TGAALLARRRTKNEK

>member
-39 TTDHNVQG
+39 TTDNNVQ
-47 GSNQALP
+47 SDTNQATP
-54 GNSQNTNADTN
+54 VNSQDKDVANN
-65 RDIVNDSQN
+65 RGLANSAQN
-74 TPNAHATDNTSTN
+74 TPNQSATTNQATN
-87 QALTNHQNVDVA
+87 QALVNHNNGSIV
-99 NQVGPA
+99 NQATPTSV
-105 PIQPSASPAQNNNNS
+105 QSSTPSAQNNNHTDGNTTATETVS
-120 NANSTA
+120 NAN
-126 TEPAANTN
+126 N
-134 NNLASNNNTLNV
+134 NDAVSNNTTLNV
-146 PNNTDN
+146 PNKTNEN
-152 NDSARHL
+152 GSGGHL

-170 SSDKPELVAIAEE
+170 SSDKPELVAIAEP

-189 KRSRRAAPTD
+189 KRSRRAAPAD

-205 DPTATP
+205 DPA
-211 ADPTAGN
+211 AAAAGN
-218 GSAPVA
+218 GGAPVA

-238 NIGQNAPNEVLSFDD
+238 NAGQNAPNEVLSFDD
-253 NNIRPSTNRSV
+253 NGIRPSTNRSV
-264 PTVTVV
+264 PSVTVV
-270 DNLPGYTLINGG
+270 DNLPGFTLINGG

-297 DSGDAKNYQAQGNVI
+297 DSADAKNYQAQGNVI
-312 ALGRIRGNDT
+312 ALGRI
-322 NDHGDFN
+322 
-329 GIEKTLTVN
+329 K
-338 PNSELI
+338 
-344 FEFNTMT
+344 
-351 TKNYQAQGNVI
+351 
-362 ALGRIRGNDTND
+362 GNDTND

-398 TMTTKNYQGMTN
+398 TMTTKNYQGVTN
-410 LIIKNADNDTVIG
+410 LIIKNADNDTVIA
-423 EKVVAYGPI
+423 EKSVAYGPI
-432 WRLLKVPENVSHLKI
+432 WRLFKVPENVSHLKI

-519 NTDDFVYKIQL
+519 NTDDFVYQVQL

-541 TKDFPSGN
+541 TKDFPSSN
-549 SGVDINDMNVTYDAA
+549 SGVDMNDFNVTYDAA
-564 NRIITIKSTG
+564 NRVITIKSTG
-574 GGTGNSPARLMPD
+574 GGSGNSPARLMPD

-616 TYSQDFINS
+616 TYTQDFINS

-697 IDSLANQMQHTLIR
+697 IDSLTNQMQHTLIR

-719 NRKVDDMEDL
+719 NKKVDQMEDL

-786 VVKPNAKQAI
+786 VVKPNAKKAI
-796 RDKAAKQR
+796 RDKATKQR
-804 EIINHT
+804 EIINAT
-810 PDATQD
+810 PDATED
-816 EIQDALNQLTTDETD
+816 EIQDALNQLATDETD

-858 VAPQVTHKQAA
+858 VVPQVTHKKAA

-908 ALEQINQATTND
+908 ALEQINQAKTNA
-920 DVDTAKG
+920 DVDNAKG

-971 RQAAIEKVNAAVAV
+971 RQAAIDKVNAAVTA

-1008 GIQAIEPATKV
+1008 GIQAITPATKV

-1025 AIDQSAETQHNAI
+1025 AIDKSAETQHNTI
-1038 FNNNDATLEEQQA
+1038 FNNNDAKLEEQQA

-1102 AVNEKAREAITNIN
+1102 VVNDKAREAITNIN

-1133 NTLKNRALNDIG
+1133 NTLKNRALTDIG

-1175 TATGVLTD
+1175 TATGVLND

-1210 DQDLATAINNINQ
+1210 DQELATAINNINQ

-1252 AALAQTNQHYSAKL
+1252 AALAQINQHYNAKL
-1266 VEINATPDATDDEK
+1266 AEINATPDATDDEK

-1293 AIESIKQA
+1293 AIESVKQA

-1378 QTNDQVDATTNQA
+1378 QTNDQVDTTTNQA
-1391 INAIDNVEAEVVIK
+1391 LNAIDNVEAEVVIK

-1424 NSLDSTDNEKEVAL
+1424 NSLDSTDNEKEVAS

-1479 KIKPAAREKINQ
+1479 KVKPAAREKINQ
-1491 KANELRAQ
+1491 KVNELRAK
-1499 INQDKEATAEERQAA
+1499 INQDKEATAEERQVA
-1514 LDKINDLVAKAMT
+1514 LDKINEFVNQAMT
-1527 NITNDRTNQQ
+1527 DITNNRTNQQ
-1537 VNDSTNQALDD
+1537 VDDTTSQALDS
-1548 IALVTPDHIV
+1548 IALVAPEHIV

-1571 AKKHEIEQAEHA
+1571 AKKQEIEQAEHA

-1597 NEKRALQNINQA
+1597 NEKLALQNINQA
-1609 IANND
+1609 VTNND
-1614 VKRVESNG
+1614 VKRVETNG

-1628 VEPHIVVK
+1628 VQPHIVIK
-1636 PEAQEA
+1636 PEAQQA
-1642 IKASADNQV
+1642 IKASAENQV
-1651 ESIKDTPHATTDELD
+1651 ESIKDTPHATVDELD
-1666 EANQQINDTLKQGQQ
+1666 EANQLISDTLKQAQQ
-1681 DIDNTTQDAAVNDVR
+1681 EIENTNQDAAVTDVR

-1715 ALDNIDESNNNQLD
+1715 ALDSIEENNKNQLD

-1737 TQDERNVAIAALNKI
+1737 TQDERDVAIDTLNKI
-1752 VNAIKNDIA
+1752 VNTIKNDIA
-1761 QNKTNAEVDQ
+1761 QNKTNAEVDR
-1771 TEADG
+1771 TETDG
-1776 NNNIKVILPKVQ
+1776 NDNIKVILPKVQ

-1796 VSAKAEAQNAL
+1796 VGVKAEAQNAL

-1838 HADKTAQVNQNSID
+1838 HADKTAQVNQDSID

-1881 INLIKA
+1881 INLSKA
-1887 NNEATDEEQNAA
+1887 NNEATDEEQNIA
-1899 IVQVEKELIKAK
+1899 IAQVEKELIKAK
-1911 QQIAG
+1911 QQIAS

-1922 VAYLLHDGKNEI
+1922 VAYLLHDEKNEI
-1934 REIEPVINK
+1934 REIEPVINR
-1943 KATAREQLTTLF
+1943 KASAREQLTTLF

-1964 NVQATV
+1964 NIQATV

-2003 ATLNLQTIHDLD
+2003 ASLNLQTIHDLD

-2028 NDDLARVTH
+2028 NDDLARVTA

-2045 SDRNKA
+2045 SNRNKA

-2078 AVLKRFNVALGD
+2078 AVLKRFNVALSD

-2128 KALIDQYVADG
+2128 KVLIDQYVADG
-2139 NRMVDEDATLNDI
+2139 NRMIDEDATLNDI
-2152 KKDTQLIIDEILAIK
+2152 KQHTQFIVDEILAIK
-2167 LPAEVIKA
+2167 LPAEPTKV
-2175 SPKVGQPAPK
+2175 SPKVIQPAPK
-2185 VCTPIKKEDKQEVRK
+2185 VCTPIKKEETHESRK
-2200 VVKELPNTG
+2200 VEKELPNTG
-2209 SEEMDLPLKELALI
+2209 SEGMDLPLKEFALI
-2223 TGAALLARRRSKKEK
+2223 TGAALLARRRTKNEK

>member
-54 GNSQNTNADTN
+54 GNSPNTNADTN
-65 RDIVNDSQN
+65 RDIVNGSQN

-87 QALTNHQNVDVA
+87 QALTNHQNVGVA
-99 NQVGPA
+99 NQVAPA
-105 PIQPSASPAQNNNNS
+105 PIQPSTSSASNNNHS
-120 NANSTA
+120 DANSTA

-189 KRSRRAAPTD
+189 KRSRRAAPAD
-199 PNATPA
+199 PN
-205 DPTATP
+205 ATP

-224 ITAPYTPTTDPNAN
+224 ITAPFTPTTDPNAN
-238 NIGQNAPNEVLSFDD
+238 NIGQNAPNEVLTFDD

-312 ALGRIRGNDT
+312 ALGRIKGNDT
-322 NDHGDFN
+322 NDHG
-329 GIEKTLTVN
+329 G
-338 PNSELI
+338 
-344 FEFNTMT
+344 
-351 TKNYQAQGNVI
+351 
-362 ALGRIRGNDTND
+362 
-374 HGDFNGIEKTLTVNP
+374 FNGIEKTLTVNP

-606 VTFNDTLTYK
+606 VTFNDILTYK
-616 TYSQDFINS
+616 TYTQDFINS

-643 NKDALQAEVDR
+643 NKDVLQAEVDR

-667 IFNDLKR
+667 IFNELKR

-697 IDSLANQMQHTLIR
+697 IDSLVNQMQHTLIR

-786 VVKPNAKQAI
+786 VVKTNAKQAI

-804 EIINHT
+804 EIINNT

-971 RQAAIEKVNAAVAV
+971 RQAAIEKVNAAVAA

-1102 AVNEKAREAITNIN
+1102 AVNDKAREAITNIN

-1197 ATTEEKQVALNQV
+1197 ATDEEKQVALNQV

-1252 AALAQTNQHYSAKL
+1252 TALAQINQHYNAKL
-1266 VEINATPDATDDEK
+1266 AEINATPDATDDEK

-1391 INAIDNVEAEVVIK
+1391 INAIDNVEAKVVIK

-1438 QALAKEKEKALAA
+1438 LALAKEKEKALAA

-1479 KIKPAAREKINQ
+1479 KVKPAAREKINQ

-1558 RAAARDAVKQQYE
+1558 RATARDAVKQQYE

-1597 NEKRALQNINQA
+1597 NEKRALQNIDQA

-1911 QQIAG
+1911 QQIAS

-1955 NDKKQAIEA
+1955 NDKKLAIEA

-2003 ATLNLQTIHDLD
+2003 ASLNLQTIHDLD

-2110 QTYAKFKAIATPE
+2110 QTYAKFKAIATSE

-2139 NRMVDEDATLNDI
+2139 IRMIDEDATLNDI
-2152 KKDTQLIIDEILAIK
+2152 KQHTQFIVDEILAIK
-2167 LPAEVIKA
+2167 LPAEATKVL
-2175 SPKVGQPAPK
+2175 PKVGQPAPK
-2185 VCTPIKKEDKQEVRK
+2185 LCTSIKKVDKQEVRK

-2223 TGAALLARRRSKKEK
+2223 TGAALLARRRNKNEK